1 MIKRRTNW
9 AKRTIAAVMT
19 ACMVLTTPGLAR
31 AENVTSEEYMTQETA
46 NSDVEAVENTADTTE
61 EYTGSSEADT
71 TEKYT
76 GGSEADTTEIDTDE
90 PGTEITE
97 EDTTEEGITEEDTTE
112 DITEENTTEEDTAED
127 TTEEDTAEEITE
139 EGTTEE
145 DTAEN
150 ITEEDIT
157 ELPDSEQD
165 APDSQQSAELADVD
179 APSLTLEAAVSMS
192 SNKLT
197 VSDQEIRVNDGIGL
211 LLLSNVI
218 PADYKNKV
226 INLVTTSGWDVTKP
240 VKVGGKEY
248 SFLGLGSSDVPFEG
262 TFKID
267 ASTASD
273 NYSISTNRTLFNALS
288 TKAVLGKLSISIS
301 AEYHTID
308 GALLSAVLKADAAE
322 DGQSTLNSDIVLRKG
337 GTDPISEAI
346 VGGGMIGTM
355 EAGTSANIT
364 FENTLTCDLRI
375 SGTDN
380 VGLFCNTMEAGA
392 SLTAEYKKNAVGGSV
407 SVETTG
413 TDKNAGGFVGYMNTG
428 TNLIIAGASVN
439 EVRSKAGNAGGIVGS
454 VIDGSLTVKQADG
467 GTSTPGFAFADTLT
481 LYAGD
486 KSTPDN
492 QKSAGGLIGYYEIS
506 ENGEPIE
513 FDLSRYTFR
522 KFEVNCDN
530 ATEGIA
536 FVGGLFGSLINNC
549 PAERNI
555 SISSAAANTI
565 NTTLQTKVDD
575 LGGMIGQYTA
585 ASKESTLAI
594 KGSADT
600 GKNINVVTDGAG
612 KINSNY
618 GGIIAEI
625 DNNAYVEIDDVYAS
639 TTNIGSNSQAAF
651 GGLIGRIKNGLLNAG
666 NVTLASKTDISVDN
680 VIGRGGLVGCIEKG
694 VLRLHGT
701 TDLSGQKITTAYN
714 HTGQIVGNN
723 ENGLIYA
730 VGDGNALTNGGNGW
744 SLIRYNGADRGGSDI
759 GNWGAVV
766 RLGGNLTEGDAGV
779 LSFGQDTHTVT
790 IHSGTGADI
799 KNANEFAA
807 YALAFDISSEYSG
820 SDGVLNFDSIVDK
833 TKTQTVA
840 LSGDVYL
847 TGTGIVGIGKDSET
861 QMFKGAF
868 DGGNH
873 KITLDI
879 GTAYGKGELDNA
891 TAAGQMYVKR
901 SDQRDAHYSLAMIPF
916 SKDVTVSDVIIDGKI
931 NCSISKN
938 VSQTTDERWPAF
950 VSSVLGLASG
960 TTTLKN
966 VIVRTG
972 ISVTEDMNAPKF
984 NIWQS
989 GFVGRCQGTKL
1000 DVTNCTWGSSSSLSD
1015 ERDKDEHRIGGL
1027 AAEVMGGCTVTV
1039 KNSTLSGTIT
1049 SKSTQNAFVGGMIAV
1064 SRGETEGKI
1073 NNQPSTIKISNVKVD
1088 GEKIIAEATSTCGGL
1103 LGYKWQNTNVV
1114 FETEENTGGVT
1125 ISGSTLTAQSA
1136 QFGGLVYQASG
1147 YWNATARDSI
1157 VFKKDGKGNGNT
1169 FTGKS
1174 DKDNTSGLL
1183 VGTGIVKFTQNNRE
1197 ITNAMY
1203 LEAGTW
1209 GTGSDDSSY
1218 KINKDAVTLDIGSS
1232 DYFDELV
1239 GITEDD
1245 ETGSTNA
1252 VVSLAVRDSS
1262 GSAVCI
1268 DKEGNNT
1275 YKGQIKNYKNMHARY
1290 YYNLDSYRKNN
1301 TDLSLDNIS
1310 KPENLVLWSVSQYA
1324 AENIRTYFRKS
1335 PTNTTTITND
1345 IDLTGYSY
1353 YPVTPLCEVK
1363 VGDGSS
1369 DTVLTF
1375 GYESMNA
1382 FENDNK
1388 LLSDP
1393 EHQHH
1398 LMQHGLLYNVVQNVT
1413 VNKMTMKGS
1422 VGKDTDNSGALI
1434 FGSVKG
1440 DTTTKIVVVT
1450 LKEVTLS
1457 GICVADIQESDT
1469 YAPLLINRM
1478 EQAVRLAV
1486 DTLSTGDGYTSS
1498 SYAATSL
1505 IGYVGSATAT
1515 KLTLSFS
1522 NIALDG
1528 RKTADSAKSTCVYNN
1543 GTKKVEYHT
1552 THTIF
1557 TRATLMES
1565 FMYSSSGSGSYN
1577 FNSDDSMVTYG
1588 VELTNSGTVGRNPDM
1603 QYQYYDADV
1612 YIKDEQNKTANEAYV
1627 KTRYKDTV
1635 FLRYVH
1641 FQQNITT
1648 GNYELD
1654 INQRSSGLLE
1664 GCGTYGDPYIIKD
1677 ALQLTSLAAYIQS
1690 ANSVSKFQAV
1700 FNSKVIENQS
1710 QTEDS
1715 YHVQVAKGDAAGTDD
1730 VYTWE
1735 SGIWKSGAEKTID
1748 KDTATKYL
1756 LNAYYKINTDITLS
1770 AEKFSGLGTSTEP
1783 FSGVIVG
1790 DSPETTISFKG
1801 TANIDSFAGLVAYSR
1816 GSVVKDLTVD
1826 FTNATITM
1834 QADRLPG
1841 IEKNPFFGGVVGYCM
1856 GGDTIIDHVSVN
1868 YGSGSVAFVGTYGY
1882 MVAAGGYVGL
1892 VGGATHVT
1900 EDTDYEKTGGGV
1912 VFRNMSGTTNS
1923 FTVACADA
1931 AKANKT
1937 VNMTGADGTADGKT
1951 ATDGGDYF
1959 YCNPYVGRVLDGYAC
1974 AEGCTVDNT
1983 DKNYT
1988 IPTLI
1993 KDENAL
1999 QVTDKGTNLD
2009 VTVTSAQGLWLLS
2022 AIVNSGAGAMD
2033 STGNYTDVGTNQMV
2047 DAYQYGKPRT
2057 ASYEGIGTDAVDK
2070 ASLVSDEKYWGGNAS
2085 VAGSDAAE
2093 NRVSYLVKNY
2103 TTGTAAARLA
2113 GKSSAET
2120 NIPVNLTF
2128 DVEKIDMTSYGNGFR
2143 GIGGSYGE
2151 NKTVWN
2157 KDCTIKKTY
2166 RRNLLVKSINYDR
2179 KSATTI
2185 TLYMNQNDY
2194 NEEFMKGYWINRGAG
2209 LFVDFNYIDT
2219 CTVKYLRLSGNIK
2232 VGLYNLNNG
2241 SASLEKVSKRD
2252 TEKDYPI
2259 CVGGFAART
2268 ANSKGQVT
2276 FEYLYLES
2284 INVYGGSMT
2293 GGAIGLIDGY
2303 NNNNARN
2310 VTFKNWSVKDENV
2323 LKWVYNDGSAGGLVG
2338 WNVGYGK
2345 LTINNDTSET
2355 PNVKNLTV
2363 TTLSDTT
2370 DTKEKTTTAAGGLVG
2385 ACDYSN
2391 VFIKN
2396 VNVDNL
2402 TVTGTW
2408 LRDAGGLIA
2417 GGRNGNGKSVTVTA
2431 CRMSNI
2437 TVMNN
2442 QSNTNERC
2450 TGGII
2455 GYHNTKLTISDVKLD
2470 KKSTISGRQYTGGF
2484 VGYSGGH
2491 VEIEACQIDETDIYS
2506 SSNNWVGGFIG
2517 CFYAAKDTAVFKN
2530 CQEKDVNILGRYVG
2544 GLTGANKGNIQASN
2558 MEFIGIRVV
2567 TRYDN
2572 AYSAGLL
2579 TGYTEKKNNVVVSGY
2594 NILASSCKVGYV
2606 KVSNVES
2613 LTPTVK
2619 FELKPKTGLWVGD
2632 NQETNKITLVAVS
2645 TDGDIFPQKD
2655 IGTDNGTTN
2664 IVYADAPADTS
2675 YQPSETTGTSYTSA
2689 NPWMD
2694 VNPKSDVL
2702 FADGMVMTGN
2712 AVGTGTAVS
2721 ILEELNSSSPA
2732 LDYYWNLKD
2741 NKTEIVKF
2749 LDQNSDAYLTT
2760 YKAEESTTTTV
2771 SENVDFPVLVV
2782 NNTGDVD
2789 TTIWNYI
2796 AAMTNVNA
2804 RTTAKSQVKNVT
2816 ASTYRWNE
2824 SSFVQQTKASL
2835 SVSTAKK
2842 ISITPNAY
2850 DNQNSQFT
2858 LLDVTYENPTDKS
2871 KVFHLYIPVLVKKVL
2886 YIDFDAKF
2894 LAGTDYCAAD
2904 YPAKGQEGHYAT
2916 AGFDEPLTAY
2926 MEYSYDKD
2934 TDWQSMLD
2942 NGENLLWYY
2951 GKQLNL
2957 AEGSS
2962 ADVGTLLPA
2971 GTKLTLV
2978 DRQTTQYYTYTTGA
2992 DEDVHSFDLSKLTAP
3007 DGTAFSP
3014 VYICDLLGLKAE
3026 TADTGDSGS
3035 TYYVVE
3041 SEKAKATI
3049 RIGYTYYRKAED
3061 KDTGTKYKITADS
3074 DLTKK
3079 GCSESYYLT
3088 VQIPESVSVINNRL
3102 NYAAVTR
3109 KNGALP
3115 AAIKSDSKKSGS
3127 SYVIYNGV
3135 QQTLT
3140 VSTNRVHSRS
3150 DMADTVMENGDGI
3163 KIKLDSKLKL
3173 TEAGNGRFDKLGP
3186 SEFYHQFDI
3195 GLKEYIQNSSG
3206 SETII
3211 GTENVKYVY
3220 SVSKENKTIY
3230 TVSGSIQN
3238 AAALEN
3244 LSIQYGSAELK
3255 AELDTAVNDA
3265 SAVTVT
3271 AEVILTYD
3279 TADKFPVRNTSDGLD
3294 VSGIS
3299 PVLTSRI
3306 ANTGTQLPIAT
3317 GGNKVTKDDTKRY
3330 YTANQ
3335 TKAMLTYTTVDETG
3349 VGDTTQQLGI
3359 NPSDEDN
3366 VVDMI
3371 CTRADYDYTNV
3382 DAEILGR
3389 AKTISY
3395 KLELFQKDASGT
3407 YDESKPL
3414 TIGTYMQD
3422 GGIITGD
3429 AGNEQ
3434 KIAASDNCCTWREN
3448 FSPAAEKHQFT
3459 RIRFAPIT
3467 GEEFEKAGYTYS
3479 NYRVRLTVVLV
3490 DEKGAEIPGTKTSDY
3505 IIYTNARIYQDLIE
3519 Q

>member
-31 AENVTSEEYMTQETA
+31 AENVTSEEYMTQETV

-71 TEKYT
+71 TEM
-76 GGSEADTTEIDTDE
+76 DTDE
-90 PGTEITE
+90 PGTDITE
-97 EDTTEEGITEEDTTE
+97 EDTAEEGITEEDT
-112 DITEENTTEEDTAED
+112 TEENTTEEDTAED
-127 TTEEDTAEEITE
+127 TTEEVTS
-139 EGTTEE
+139 
-145 DTAEN
+145 
-150 ITEEDIT
+150 EDIT

-179 APSLTLEAAVSMS
+179 APSLTLEEAANMS
-192 SNKLT
+192 SNML
-197 VSDQEIRVNDGIGL
+197 IVNDQGIQVKDGTGL

-218 PADYKNKV
+218 PADYKDKV

-240 VKVGGKEY
+240 VTVDGKEY

-262 TFKID
+262 TFQID
-267 ASTASD
+267 TSTASD
-273 NYSISTNRTLFNALS
+273 QYSISTNRTLFNALS

-301 AEYHTID
+301 AEYHTIE
-308 GALLSAVLKADAAE
+308 GALLSAVLKKADAAA
-322 DGQSTLNSDIVLRKG
+322 TLNSDIVLREG
-337 GTDPISEAI
+337 GTDSISEAI

-355 EAGTSANIT
+355 EEGTSANIT

-380 VGLFCNTMEAGA
+380 VGLFCNTMDAGA
-392 SLTAEYKKNAVGGSV
+392 SLTAEYKKTAVVGSV
-407 SVETTG
+407 SIETTG

-428 TNLIIAGASVN
+428 TNLIVAGASVN
-439 EVRSKAGNAGGIVGS
+439 EVRSKAGNVGGIVGS

-467 GTSTPGFAFADTLT
+467 DTSTPGFTFADTLT

-486 KSTPDN
+486 KSASAN

-506 ENGEPIE
+506 EDGGPIE
-513 FDLSRYTFR
+513 FDLSWYTFG

-530 ATEGIA
+530 ATEGTA
-536 FVGGLFGSLINNC
+536 FVGGLFGSLINKC
-549 PAERNI
+549 SAGRNI

-585 ASKESTLAI
+585 ASKGSTLAI

-600 GKNINVVTDGAG
+600 SKKVNVVTDGAG

-639 TTNIGSNSQAAF
+639 TANIGSNSGSAF
-651 GGLIGRIKNGLLNAG
+651 GGLIGIIKNGFLNAG
-666 NVTLASKTDISVDN
+666 NVTLTSETDISADN
-680 VIGRGGLVGCIEKG
+680 VNGRGGLVGCIEKG

-701 TDLSGQKITTAYN
+701 TDLSGQKITAAYN

-730 VGDGNALTNGGNGW
+730 VGDGNALAVDGSGW
-744 SLIRYNGADRGGSDI
+744 SLVRYNVADRGGSDI

-766 RLGGNLTEGDAGV
+766 RLGGNLTDGETGV
-779 LSFGQDTHTVT
+779 LSFDQDTHTVT
-790 IHSGTGADI
+790 VHSGTGAAI
-799 KNANEFAA
+799 KDANGFAA
-807 YALAFDISSEYSG
+807 YALAFDISSIYSG
-820 SDGVLNFDSIVDK
+820 SDGVLKFVSIVDK

-840 LSGDVYL
+840 LSGDVDL

-879 GTAYGKGELDNA
+879 GTAYGKGEPGNA
-891 TAAGQMYVKR
+891 TAAGQMYAKR

-916 SKDVTVSDVIIDGKI
+916 SENVTVSDVIIDGKI

-960 TTTLKN
+960 TTILEN
-966 VIVRTG
+966 VTVRTA
-972 ISVTEDMNAPKF
+972 ISVTEDTNAPKF

-1039 KNSTLSGTIT
+1039 KDSVLSGTIN
-1049 SKSTQNAFVGGMIAV
+1049 SKSKQNAFVGGMIAV

-1073 NNQPSTIKISNVKVD
+1073 NDKSSTIKISNVKVD
-1088 GEKIIAEATSTCGGL
+1088 GEKINAEATSTSGGL
-1103 LGYKWQNTNVV
+1103 LGYKWQNTNVE
-1114 FETEENTGGVT
+1114 FGTTESTGGVT
-1125 ISGSTLTAQSA
+1125 VSGSTLTARNA

-1147 YWNATARDSI
+1147 YWNATAKDSI
-1157 VFKKDGKGNGNT
+1157 VFTKDGKCNGNT
-1169 FTGKS
+1169 FIGKS
-1174 DKDNTSGLL
+1174 DEDNTSGLL
-1183 VGTGIVKFTQNNRE
+1183 AGTGIVKFTQNKKE

-1203 LEAGTW
+1203 LEVGIW
-1209 GTGSDDSSY
+1209 GTVTGAAYRIDTDSV
-1218 KINKDAVTLDIGSS
+1218 KLEIGDSE
-1232 DYFDELV
+1232 YFDELV

-1245 ETGSTNA
+1245 KTGSTNA

-1262 GSAVCI
+1262 GNAERI
-1268 DKEGNNT
+1268 DKTENNT
-1275 YKGQIKNYKNMHARY
+1275 YKGQIKNYKNTHARY

-1301 TDLSLDNIS
+1301 TDNLSLGNVS
-1310 KPENLVLWSVSQYA
+1310 TPENLVLWSVSQYA

-1335 PTNTTTITND
+1335 TTDTTTITGD
-1345 IDLTGYSY
+1345 IDLTGHSY

-1363 VGDGSS
+1363 IGNGSS

-1382 FENDNK
+1382 LEKDKK
-1388 LLSDP
+1388 LLSDT

-1413 VNKMTMKGS
+1413 VNKLAMKGS
-1422 VGKDTDNSGALI
+1422 VGKETDNSGALI

-1440 DTTTKIVVVT
+1440 DTTKKTVVVT

-1457 GICVADIQESDT
+1457 GIRVADIQESDA

-1486 DTLSTGDGYTSS
+1486 DTLSTGDGYTSGS
-1498 SYAATSL
+1498 KTIYAATSL

-1528 RKTADSAKSTCVYNN
+1528 RVAADSAKSTCVYNN

-1612 YIKDEQNKTANEAYV
+1612 YITDELNNKTADEAYV
-1627 KTRYKDTV
+1627 KNRYKDTV

-1641 FQQNITT
+1641 SQQNITT

-1690 ANSVSKFQAV
+1690 AGSVSKFQAV
-1700 FNSKVIENQS
+1700 FNSKVIEDQS
-1710 QTEDS
+1710 QTEAS
-1715 YHVQVAKGDAAGTDD
+1715 YHVQGGATGDAAGTDD

-1735 SGIWKSGAEKTID
+1735 SGTWTSEAAPTID
-1748 KDTATKYL
+1748 KDIATKYL

-1790 DSPETTISFKG
+1790 DSLAVTISFKG
-1801 TANIDSFAGLVAYSR
+1801 TNANKDSFAGLIAYSR

-1834 QADRLPG
+1834 QADKLPG

-1868 YGSGSVAFVGTYGY
+1868 YGSGSVAFGGTYDY
-1882 MVAAGGYVGL
+1882 TVAAGGYVGL

-1900 EDTDYEKTGGGV
+1900 ENSDYEKTGGGV
-1912 VFRNMSGTTNS
+1912 VFRNMSGTTNT
-1923 FTVACADA
+1923 FKAACADA
-1931 AKANKT
+1931 AEANKT
-1937 VNMTGADGTADGKT
+1937 VNMTDIDSAHKAGQST
-1951 ATDGGDYF
+1951 TDGGEYF
-1959 YCNPYVGRVLDGYAC
+1959 YRNPYVGRVLDGYAC
-1974 AEGCTVDNT
+1974 AEGCTVENT

-1988 IPTLI
+1988 IPKLT
-1993 KDENAL
+1993 KGANDL
-1999 QVTDKGTNLD
+1999 QVTDKGTYLD
-2009 VTVTSAQGLWLLS
+2009 VKVTSAQGLWLLS

-2057 ASYEGIGTDAVDK
+2057 ASYEGIGTAEGDASAK
-2070 ASLVSDEKYWGGNAS
+2070 LADEAYWGGKAS
-2085 VAGSDAAE
+2085 VAGSDAAK

-2103 TTGTAAARLA
+2103 TTETAAARLA

-2128 DVEKIDMTSYGNGFR
+2128 DAENVYMTSYGNGFR

-2151 NKTVWN
+2151 NKNVWSS
-2157 KDCTIKKTY
+2157 DCSIKKVY
-2166 RRNLLVKSINYDR
+2166 RRNILVKSINAQR
-2179 KSATTI
+2179 TTNTTI
-2185 TLYMNQNDY
+2185 KLKMNQNDY
-2194 NEEFMKGYWINRGAG
+2194 KAEYKDGSWINQGAG
-2209 LFVDFNYIDT
+2209 LFVDFHFT
-2219 CTVKYLRLSGNIK
+2219 ESCEVKYLNISGNVK
-2232 VGLYNLNNG
+2232 AGLFDGNNLVCTTTRNPDTKTGVG
-2241 SASLEKVSKRD
+2241 S
-2252 TEKDYPI
+2252 
-2259 CVGGFAART
+2259 FAART
-2268 ANSKGQVT
+2268 ANSKGKAT
-2276 FEYLYLES
+2276 FDQFKLED
-2284 INVYGGSMT
+2284 IDVYGGYMT
-2293 GGAIGLIDGY
+2293 GGAIGFIDGW
-2303 NNNNARN
+2303 NTQNARN
-2310 VTFKNWSVKDENV
+2310 ICFKNWSIKNVNV
-2323 LKWVYNDGSAGGLVG
+2323 LKWVENDGSAGGLVG
-2338 WNVGYGK
+2338 WNIGYGK
-2345 LTINNDTSET
+2345 LEIEGNGTEDI
-2355 PNVKNLTV
+2355 VQNLKV
-2363 TTLSDTT
+2363 TTISNTYQYA
-2370 DTKEKTTTAAGGLVG
+2370 AAGGLVG

-2391 VFIKN
+2391 VSINN

-2417 GGRNGNGKSVTVTA
+2417 GGRNGNGKLVTVTD
-2431 CRMSNI
+2431 CRLSNI

-2442 QSNTNERC
+2442 QHDTKERC

-2455 GYHNTKLTISDVKLD
+2455 GYHNTKLIISGVKLD

-2484 VGYSGGH
+2484 VGYSIGS
-2491 VEIEACQIDETDIYS
+2491 VEIKDCKIYETDIYS
-2506 SSNNWVGGFIG
+2506 SSNNWVGGLIG
-2517 CFYAAKDTAVFKN
+2517 CFFAKDTAVIKN

-2544 GLTGANKGNIQASN
+2544 GLTGSNRGNIQASN
-2558 MEFIGIRVV
+2558 VEFIGIRVATKYNNV
-2567 TRYDN
+2567 YF
-2572 AYSAGLL
+2572 AGLL
-2579 TGYTEKKNNVVVSGY
+2579 TGYTEKNAVSGY
-2594 NILASSCKVGYV
+2594 NILADSCKIGYV
-2606 KVSNVES
+2606 SGAKVDNLSMTSDFKMLE
-2613 LTPTVK
+2613 T
-2619 FELKPKTGLWVGD
+2619 TGFWVGE
-2632 NQETNKITLVAVS
+2632 NRANVKVNLVAVS
-2645 TDGDIFPQKD
+2645 TDGNVFPQKD
-2655 IGTDNGTTN
+2655 VGRDKGTTN
-2664 IVYADAPADTS
+2664 IVYADALADTS
-2675 YQPSETTGTSYTSA
+2675 YQPSETTGASYTSA

-2694 VNPKSDVL
+2694 VNPMSDVL
-2702 FADGMVMTGN
+2702 FADGTVMTGN

-2721 ILEELNSSSPA
+2721 ILKELNSSSPA
-2732 LDYYWNLKD
+2732 LDYYWNLTD
-2741 NKTEIVKF
+2741 NKTELLKF
-2749 LDQNSDAYLTT
+2749 LDQNNDTYLTT
-2760 YKAEESTTTTV
+2760 YKAEESATTTV
-2771 SENVDFPVLVV
+2771 SDTVDFPVLVV

-2804 RTTAKSQVKNVT
+2804 GTTAKSQVKNVT
-2816 ASTYRWNE
+2816 AKTYQWKD
-2824 SSFVQQTKASL
+2824 SSFALQTKASL

-2858 LLDVTYENPTDKS
+2858 LLDVTYADPTDS
-2871 KVFHLYIPVLVKKVL
+2871 KKTHVFHLYIPVLVKKVL

-2916 AGFDEPLTAY
+2916 AGFGEPLTAY
-2926 MEYSYDKD
+2926 MEYNYDKD

-2951 GKQLNL
+2951 DKQLNL

-2992 DEDVHSFDLSKLTAP
+2992 VEDVHSFDLSKLTAS
-3007 DGTAFSP
+3007 DGSSTFSP

-3026 TADTGDSGS
+3026 LAVTGDADS
-3035 TYYVVE
+3035 TYYVEE
-3041 SEKAKATI
+3041 SDKTKATI
-3049 RIGYTYYRKAED
+3049 RIGDTYYRKAED

-3088 VQIPESVSVINNRL
+3088 VQIPETKNVPVINNRL

-3109 KNGALP
+3109 KDGALP

-3140 VSTNRVHSRS
+3140 VSTNRVHSGS

-3173 TEAGNGRFDKLGP
+3173 TEAGKGRFDKLGP

-3220 SVSKENKTIY
+3220 TVSKGDKTIY

-3255 AELDTAVNDA
+3255 KELDTAVDDA
-3265 SAVTVT
+3265 SAVMVT
-3271 AEVILTYD
+3271 AEVVLTYD
-3279 TADKFPVRNTSDGLD
+3279 TADKFPVRNTSDGSD

-3395 KLELFQKDASGT
+3395 KLELFQKDANGT
-3407 YDESKPL
+3407 YDESNPL

-3422 GGIITGD
+3422 SGIIKGD

-3434 KIAASDNCCTWREN
+3434 KIAASDNYCTWTEN

>member
-46 NSDVEAVENTADTTE
+46 NSDVEDVENTADTTE
-61 EYTGSSEADT
+61 EYTGSSEV
-71 TEKYT
+71 
-76 GGSEADTTEIDTDE
+76 DTDE

-112 DITEENTTEEDTAED
+112 DITEED
-127 TTEEDTAEEITE
+127 TTEEVTS
-139 EGTTEE
+139 
-145 DTAEN
+145 
-150 ITEEDIT
+150 EDIT
-157 ELPDSEQD
+157 EISDSEQD
-165 APDSQQSAELADVD
+165 APDSQQFAELADVD
-179 APSLTLEAAVSMS
+179 APSLTLEAAARMS
-192 SNKLT
+192 SDKLT
-197 VSDQEIRVNDGIGL
+197 FNNQEIQVNDGTGL
-211 LLLSNVI
+211 ILLSNVT
-218 PADYKNKV
+218 PADYKDKV
-226 INLVTTSGWDVTKP
+226 INLVTTSGWDVTKS
-240 VKVGGKEY
+240 VTVDGKEY

-262 TFKID
+262 TFQID
-267 ASTASD
+267 TSTASD
-273 NYSISTNRTLFNALS
+273 QYSVSTNRTLFNALS

-301 AEYHTID
+301 EEYHTIE
-308 GALLSAVLKADAAE
+308 GALLSAVLKKADAAE
-322 DGQSTLNSDIVLRKG
+322 DGQSTLNSDIVLREG
-337 GTDPISEAI
+337 GTGSISEAI
-346 VGGGMIGTM
+346 VGGGMIGIM
-355 EAGTSANIT
+355 ESGTSANIT

-380 VGLFCNTMEAGA
+380 VGLFCNTMDAGA
-392 SLTAEYKKNAVGGSV
+392 SLTAEYKKTAVGVSV
-407 SVETTG
+407 SIETTG

-439 EVRSKAGNAGGIVGS
+439 EVRSKAGNAGGIVGG

-467 GTSTPGFAFADTLT
+467 GTSTPGFTFADTLT

-486 KSTPDN
+486 KSTSAN

-506 ENGEPIE
+506 EDGGPIE
-513 FDLSRYTFR
+513 FDLSRYTFG

-530 ATEGIA
+530 ATEGTA
-536 FVGGLFGSLINNC
+536 FVGGLFGSIINNC
-549 PAERNI
+549 SAGRNI

-600 GKNINVVTDGAG
+600 GKQTKVVTDGAG
-612 KINSNY
+612 NINSNY

-639 TTNIGSNSQAAF
+639 TTNTGSNSKSAF
-651 GGLIGRIKNGLLNAG
+651 GGLIGIIKNGFLNAG
-666 NVTLASKTDISVDN
+666 NVTLTSEVDISADN

-701 TDLSGQKITTAYN
+701 TDLRGQKITAAYN

-730 VGDGNALTNGGNGW
+730 VGDGTALADGGSGW
-744 SLIRYNGADRGGSDI
+744 SLTRYNGADRGGSDI

-766 RLGGNLTEGDAGV
+766 RLGKNLTDGETGV
-779 LSFGQDTHTVT
+779 LSFDQDTHTVT

-807 YALAFDISSEYSG
+807 YALAFDISSIYSG
-820 SDGVLNFDSIVDK
+820 SDGVLKFDSIVDK
-833 TKTQTVA
+833 TKTQTVT
-840 LSGDVYL
+840 LSGDVDL

-861 QMFKGAF
+861 QEFKGTF
-868 DGGNH
+868 GGRNH
-873 KITLDI
+873 KIILDI
-879 GTAYGKGELDNA
+879 GTAYGNGEPGNA
-891 TAAGQMYVKR
+891 IAAGQMYAKR

-916 SKDVTVSDVIIDGKI
+916 SKEVTVSDVIIDGKI

-960 TTTLKN
+960 TTILEN
-966 VIVRTG
+966 VTVRTA
-972 ISVTEDMNAPKF
+972 ISVTEDTNAPKF

-989 GFVGRCQGTKL
+989 GFVGRCQGTTL

-1015 ERDKDEHRIGGL
+1015 GRDKDEHRIGGL

-1039 KNSTLSGTIT
+1039 KDSILSGTIN
-1049 SKSTQNAFVGGMIAV
+1049 SKSTQNASAGGMIAV
-1064 SRGETEGKI
+1064 SRGGTEGKI
-1073 NNQPSTIKISNVKVD
+1073 NDKSSTIKISNVKVD
-1088 GEKIIAEATSTCGGL
+1088 GEKINAEATSTSGGL
-1103 LGYKWQNTNVV
+1103 LGYKWQNTNVE
-1114 FETEENTGGVT
+1114 FGTTERAGGVT
-1125 ISGSTLTAQSA
+1125 VSGSTLTAPSA

-1147 YWNATARDSI
+1147 YWNATAKDSI
-1157 VFKKDGKGNGNT
+1157 VFTKDSNSKGNT

-1183 VGTGIVKFTQNNRE
+1183 VGTGIVKFTKNKKE
-1197 ITNAMY
+1197 ITDSMY
-1203 LEAGTW
+1203 LEVGTW
-1209 GTGSDDSSY
+1209 GIESDSSY
-1218 KINKDAVTLDIGSS
+1218 KINKDAVTLNISNS

-1245 ETGSTNA
+1245 DTGSTNA
-1252 VVSLAVRDSS
+1252 VVSLAVRNSS
-1262 GSAVCI
+1262 GSAVSI
-1268 DKEGNNT
+1268 DKAENNT
-1275 YKGQIKNYKNMHARY
+1275 YKGQIKNYKNMHTRY

-1301 TDLSLDNIS
+1301 TDNLSLGNVS
-1310 KPENLVLWSVSQYA
+1310 TPENLVLWSVSQYA
-1324 AENIRTYFRKS
+1324 AENIGTYFRKS
-1335 PTNTTTITND
+1335 PTNTTTITGD

-1363 VGDGSS
+1363 IGNGSS
-1369 DTVLTF
+1369 DTILAF
-1375 GYESMNA
+1375 GYESMN
-1382 FENDNK
+1382 ELEKGNK
-1388 LLSDP
+1388 PFSDP

-1398 LMQHGLLYNVVQNVT
+1398 LMQHGLLFNVVQNVT
-1413 VNKMTMKGS
+1413 VNKLTMKGS
-1422 VGKDTDNSGALI
+1422 VGKETDNSGALI

-1440 DTTTKIVVVT
+1440 DTTTKTVVVT

-1457 GICVADIQESDT
+1457 GIRVADIQESDT

-1486 DTLSTGDGYTSS
+1486 DTLSTGDGYTSG
-1498 SYAATSL
+1498 YAATSL

-1543 GTKKVEYHT
+1543 GIKKVEYHT

-1612 YIKDEQNKTANEAYV
+1612 YITDEWNNATANESYV
-1627 KTRYKDTV
+1627 KDRYKGSN
-1635 FLRYVH
+1635 FIRYVYL
-1641 FQQNITT
+1641 QQNIAS
-1648 GNYELD
+1648 NRYELD
-1654 INQRSSGLLE
+1654 INQRSSGLLK
-1664 GCGTYGDPYIIKD
+1664 GCGTYGDPYIIED
-1677 ALQLTSLAAYIQS
+1677 ALQLSSLADYIKGRS
-1690 ANSVSKFQAV
+1690 SKFQAV
-1700 FNSKVIENQS
+1700 FNSNVIENQS

-1715 YHVQVAKGDAAGTDD
+1715 YHVQGDAVGTDD
-1730 VYTWE
+1730 VLYTWE
-1735 SGIWKSGAEKTID
+1735 SETWTSEAATTID
-1748 KDTATKYL
+1748 KDIATKYL
-1756 LNAYYKINTDITLS
+1756 LNAYYKIDKNITLS
-1770 AEKFSGLGTSTEP
+1770 AENFSGLGTLTEP

-1790 DSPETTISFKG
+1790 DSQGITISFKG
-1801 TANIDSFAGLVAYSR
+1801 TNENKDSFAGLIAYSR

-1826 FTNATITM
+1826 FTNAKITM
-1834 QADRLPG
+1834 QADELPG
-1841 IEKNPFFGGVVGYCM
+1841 TSKNPFFGGVVGYCM
-1856 GGDTIIDHVSVN
+1856 GGDTIIDQVSVN
-1868 YGSGSVAFVGTYGY
+1868 YGSRSVAFEGKYGY
-1882 MVAAGGYVGL
+1882 MIAAGGYVGL

-1900 EDTDYEKTGGGV
+1900 EDSDYEKTGGGV

-1931 AKANKT
+1931 AKSNKT
-1937 VNMTGADGTADGKT
+1937 VNMTSADGTANGKST
-1951 ATDGGDYF
+1951 TDGGEYF
-1959 YCNPYVGRVLDGYAC
+1959 YRNPYVGRVLDGYAC
-1974 AEGCTVDNT
+1974 AEGYPVDNT

-1988 IPTLI
+1988 IPTLT
-1993 KDENAL
+1993 KGANDL
-1999 QVTDKGTNLD
+1999 QVTDNGIDLD
-2009 VTVTSAQGLWLLS
+2009 AKVTSAQGLWLLS

-2033 STGNYTDVGTNQMV
+2033 STGNYTDVDKNRVV

-2057 ASYEGIGTDAVDK
+2057 ASYEGIGTAEGDAPAK
-2070 ASLVSDEKYWGGNAS
+2070 LADEAYWGGKAS
-2085 VAGSDAAE
+2085 VADSEAAKH
-2093 NRVSYLVKNY
+2093 RVSYLVKNY
-2103 TTGTAAARLA
+2103 TTEIVAARLA
-2113 GKSSAET
+2113 GKSGAET

-2128 DVEKIDMTSYGNGFR
+2128 DVENENVDMTSYGNGFR

-2151 NKTVWN
+2151 NTAVWN

-2166 RRNLLVKSINYDR
+2166 RRNLLVKSINSDR
-2179 KSATTI
+2179 TSATTI
-2185 TLYMNQNDY
+2185 TLNMNQNDY
-2194 NEEFMKGYWINRGAG
+2194 NEEFMKGSWINRGAG
-2209 LFVDFNYIDT
+2209 LFVDFNYINT
-2219 CTVKYLRLSGNIK
+2219 CTVKYLKLSGNIK

-2268 ANSKGQVT
+2268 ANSKGQAT

-2284 INVYGGSMT
+2284 INAYGGSMT

-2310 VTFKNWSVKDENV
+2310 VTFKNWSIKDENV

-2355 PNVKNLTV
+2355 PNVENLTV
-2363 TTLSDTT
+2363 TTLSDA
-2370 DTKEKTTTAAGGLVG
+2370 KEKNTAAAGGLVG
-2385 ACDYSN
+2385 ACDFSSVSISGIN
-2391 VFIKN
+2391 A
-2396 VNVDNL
+2396 VDL
-2402 TVTGTW
+2402 TVAGTY

-2417 GGRNGNGKSVTVTA
+2417 GLRTGSGIIVKDCSVEDCILNGISISNKNDNTNGN
-2431 CRMSNI
+2431 
-2437 TVMNN
+2437 
-2442 QSNTNERC
+2442 
-2450 TGGII
+2450 TGGVV
-2455 GYHNTKLTISDVKLD
+2455 GRQDVRLTISSV
-2470 KKSTISGRQYTGGF
+2470 SIGANSNISGQQYTGGF
-2484 VGYSGGH
+2484 TGYSGAA
-2491 VEIEACQIDETDIYS
+2491 VQISSCIIEKTNI
-2506 SSNNWVGGFIG
+2506 SNTSRNWVGGFIG
-2517 CFYAAKDTAVFKN
+2517 CFYAKDTAVFKN

-2544 GLTGANKGNIQASN
+2544 GLTGSNRGNIQASN
-2558 MEFIGIRVV
+2558 VEFIGIRVA
-2567 TRYDN
+2567 TKYDN

-2579 TGYTEKKNNVVVSGY
+2579 TGYTQENNYVVVSGY

-2606 KVSNVES
+2606 KVSDVES

-2619 FELKPKTGLWVGD
+2619 FELKPTTGLWVGD
-2632 NQETNKITLVAVS
+2632 NRATNKINLVAVS

-2655 IGTDNGTTN
+2655 VGTDKGTTN

-2675 YQPSETTGTSYTSA
+2675 YKPSETTGASYTSA

-2694 VNPKSDVL
+2694 VNPMSDVL
-2702 FADGMVMTGN
+2702 FADGTVMTGN

-2721 ILEELNSSSPA
+2721 ILKELNSSSPA
-2732 LDYYWNLKD
+2732 LDYYWNLTD
-2741 NKTEIVKF
+2741 NKTELLKF

-2760 YKAEESTTTTV
+2760 YKAEESATTTV
-2771 SENVDFPVLVV
+2771 SDTVDFPVLVV

-2804 RTTAKSQVKNVT
+2804 GTTAKSQVKNVT
-2816 ASTYRWNE
+2816 AKTYQWKD
-2824 SSFVQQTKASL
+2824 SSFALQTKASL

-2858 LLDVTYENPTDKS
+2858 LLDVSYADPTDS
-2871 KVFHLYIPVLVKKVL
+2871 KKTHVFHLYIPVLVKKVL

-2916 AGFDEPLTAY
+2916 AGFGEPLTAY
-2926 MEYSYDKD
+2926 MEYNYDKD

-2951 GKQLNL
+2951 DKQLNL

-2962 ADVGTLLPA
+2962 VDVGTLLPA

-2978 DRQTTQYYTYTTGA
+2978 DRQTTQYYTYTTDA
-2992 DEDVHSFDLSKLTAP
+2992 VEDVHSFDLSKLTAP
-3007 DGTAFSP
+3007 DGSSTFSP

-3026 TADTGDSGS
+3026 QAGTEDADS

-3041 SEKAKATI
+3041 SDKTKATI
-3049 RIGYTYYRKAED
+3049 RIGDTYYRKAED
-3061 KDTGTKYKITADS
+3061 KDTDTKYKITVDS

-3088 VQIPESVSVINNRL
+3088 VQIPETNNVSVINNRL

-3109 KNGALP
+3109 KDGALP

-3140 VSTNRVHSRS
+3140 VSTNRVHSGS

-3163 KIKLDSKLKL
+3163 KIKLDSKLQL
-3173 TEAGNGRFDKLGP
+3173 TKAGNGRFDKLGP

-3220 SVSKENKTIY
+3220 TVSKGNTTIY

-3255 AELDTAVNDA
+3255 KELDTAVDDA

-3271 AEVILTYD
+3271 AEVVLTYD
-3279 TADKFPVRNTSDGLD
+3279 TADKFPVRNTSDGSD

-3422 GGIITGD
+3422 GGIIKGD

-3434 KIAASDNCCTWREN
+3434 KIAARDNCCTWIEN

-3467 GEEFEKAGYTYS
+3467 GEEFEKAGYAYS

>member
-19 ACMVLTTPGLAR
+19 ACMVLTTPGLVR

-46 NSDVEAVENTADTTE
+46 NSDVEDVENTADTTE

-71 TEKYT
+71 TE
-76 GGSEADTTEIDTDE
+76 ADTDE
-90 PGTEITE
+90 LGTEITE

-112 DITEENTTEEDTAED
+112 EVTS
-127 TTEEDTAEEITE
+127 
-139 EGTTEE
+139 
-145 DTAEN
+145 
-150 ITEEDIT
+150 EDIT

-165 APDSQQSAELADVD
+165 APDSQQSAELADAD
-179 APSLTLEAAVSMS
+179 APSLTLEAAASMS
-192 SNKLT
+192 SSMLS
-197 VSDQEIRVNDGIGL
+197 VSEQGIIQVKDGTGL
-211 LLLSNVI
+211 ILLSNVN
-218 PADYKNKV
+218 PADYKDKV
-226 INLVTTSGWDVTKP
+226 INLVTTSGWDVTKS
-240 VKVGGKEY
+240 VTVDGKEY
-248 SFLGLGSSDVPFEG
+248 SFLGLGSSDDPFEG
-262 TFKID
+262 TFQID
-267 ASTASD
+267 TSTVSD
-273 NYSISTNRTLFNALS
+273 QYSISTNRTLFNALS

-301 AEYHTID
+301 EEYHTIE
-308 GALLSAVLKADAAE
+308 GALLSAVLKKADAAE
-322 DGQSTLNSDIVLRKG
+322 DGQSTLNSDIVLREG
-337 GTDPISEAI
+337 GTGSISDAI
-346 VGGGMIGTM
+346 VGGGMIGIM
-355 EAGTSANIT
+355 ESGTSANIT

-380 VGLFCNTMEAGA
+380 VGLFCNTMGAGA
-392 SLTAEYKKNAVGGSV
+392 SLTAEYKKSAEGGSV
-407 SVETTG
+407 SIETTG

-428 TNLIIAGASVN
+428 ANLIIAGTSVDK
-439 EVRSKAGNAGGIVGS
+439 VSSKTGNAGGIVGS
-454 VIDGSLTVKQADG
+454 VIDGSLSVKQSDG
-467 GTSTPGFAFADTLT
+467 TTSTPGFAFAEKLT

-486 KSTPDN
+486 KFPPTN
-492 QKSAGGLIGYYEIS
+492 QKQKSAGGLIGYYEIS
-506 ENGEPIE
+506 KDGESIE
-513 FDLSRYTFR
+513 FDLSRYKFGN
-522 KFEVNCDN
+522 FEVDCDN
-530 ATEGIA
+530 ATEGTA
-536 FVGGLFGSLINNC
+536 FVGGLFGSLINKC
-549 PAERNI
+549 SAGRNI

-585 ASKESTLAI
+585 ASKGSTLAI

-600 GKNINVVTDGAG
+600 SKKVNVVTDGAG

-639 TTNIGSNSQAAF
+639 TANIGSNSGSAF
-651 GGLIGRIKNGLLNAG
+651 GGLIGIIKNGFLNAG
-666 NVTLASKTDISVDN
+666 NVTLTSETDISADN
-680 VIGRGGLVGCIEKG
+680 VNGRGGLVGCIEKG

-701 TDLSGQKITTAYN
+701 TDLSGQKITAAYN

-730 VGDGNALTNGGNGW
+730 VGDGNALAVDGSGW
-744 SLIRYNGADRGGSDI
+744 SLVRYNVADRGGSDI

-766 RLGGNLTEGDAGV
+766 RLGGNLTDGETGV
-779 LSFGQDTHTVT
+779 LSFDQDTHTVT
-790 IHSGTGADI
+790 VHSGTGAAI
-799 KNANEFAA
+799 KDANGFAA
-807 YALAFDISSEYSG
+807 YALAFDISSIYSG
-820 SDGVLNFDSIVDK
+820 SDGVLKFVSIVDK

-840 LSGDVYL
+840 LSGDVDL

-879 GTAYGKGELDNA
+879 GTAYGKGEPGNA
-891 TAAGQMYVKR
+891 TAAGQMYAKR

-916 SKDVTVSDVIIDGKI
+916 SENVTVSDVIIDGKI

-960 TTTLKN
+960 TTILEN
-966 VIVRTG
+966 VTVRTA
-972 ISVTEDMNAPKF
+972 ISVTEDTNAPKF

-1039 KNSTLSGTIT
+1039 KDSVLSGTIN
-1049 SKSTQNAFVGGMIAV
+1049 SKSKQNAFVGGMIAV

-1073 NNQPSTIKISNVKVD
+1073 NDKSSTIKISNVKVD
-1088 GEKIIAEATSTCGGL
+1088 GEKINAEATSTSGGL
-1103 LGYKWQNTNVV
+1103 LGYKWQNTNVE
-1114 FETEENTGGVT
+1114 FGTTESTGGVT
-1125 ISGSTLTAQSA
+1125 VSGSTLTARNA

-1147 YWNATARDSI
+1147 YWNATAKDSI
-1157 VFKKDGKGNGNT
+1157 VFTKDGKCNGNT
-1169 FTGKS
+1169 FIGKS
-1174 DKDNTSGLL
+1174 DEDNTSGLL
-1183 VGTGIVKFTQNNRE
+1183 AGTGIVKFTQNKKE

-1203 LEAGTW
+1203 LEVGIW
-1209 GTGSDDSSY
+1209 GTVTGAAYRIDTDSV
-1218 KINKDAVTLDIGSS
+1218 KLEIGDSE
-1232 DYFDELV
+1232 YFDELV

-1245 ETGSTNA
+1245 KTGSTNA

-1262 GSAVCI
+1262 GNAERI
-1268 DKEGNNT
+1268 DKTENNT
-1275 YKGQIKNYKNMHARY
+1275 YKGQIKNYKNTHARY

-1301 TDLSLDNIS
+1301 TDNLSLGNVS
-1310 KPENLVLWSVSQYA
+1310 TPENLVLWSVSQYA

-1335 PTNTTTITND
+1335 TTDTTTITGD
-1345 IDLTGYSY
+1345 IDLTGHSY

-1363 VGDGSS
+1363 IGNGSS

-1382 FENDNK
+1382 LEKDKK
-1388 LLSDP
+1388 LLSDT

-1413 VNKMTMKGS
+1413 VNKLAMKGS
-1422 VGKDTDNSGALI
+1422 VGKETDNSGALI

-1440 DTTTKIVVVT
+1440 DTTTKTVVVT

-1457 GICVADIQESDT
+1457 GIRVADIQESDT

-1486 DTLSTGDGYTSS
+1486 DTLSTGDGYTSGS
-1498 SYAATSL
+1498 ETIYAATSL

-1528 RKTADSAKSTCVYNN
+1528 RKAADSAKSTCVYNN

-1557 TRATLMES
+1557 TRATLLES

-1612 YIKDEQNKTANEAYV
+1612 YIKDEQNKTADEAYV

-1641 FQQNITT
+1641 SQQNITT

-1690 ANSVSKFQAV
+1690 AGSVSKFQAV
-1700 FNSKVIENQS
+1700 FNSKVIEDQS
-1710 QTEDS
+1710 QTEAS
-1715 YHVQVAKGDAAGTDD
+1715 YHVQGGATGDASGTDD

-1735 SGIWKSGAEKTID
+1735 SGTWTSGAAKTID
-1748 KDTATKYL
+1748 KDIATKYL

-1790 DSPETTISFKG
+1790 DSLAVTISFKG
-1801 TANIDSFAGLVAYSR
+1801 TNANKDSFAGLIAYSR

-1826 FTNATITM
+1826 FTKATITM
-1834 QADRLPG
+1834 QADELPG
-1841 IEKNPFFGGVVGYCM
+1841 TYRNPFFGGVVGYCM

-1868 YGSGSVAFVGTYGY
+1868 YGSGSVAFVGTYDY
-1882 MVAAGGYVGL
+1882 TVAAGGYVGL

-1900 EDTDYEKTGGGV
+1900 ENSDYEKTGGGV
-1912 VFRNMSGTTNS
+1912 VFRNMSGTTNT
-1923 FTVACADA
+1923 FEAACADA

-1937 VNMTGADGTADGKT
+1937 VNMTSADGTADGKT
-1951 ATDGGDYF
+1951 TTDGGEYF
-1959 YCNPYVGRVLDGYAC
+1959 YRNPYVGRVLDGYAC
-1974 AEGCTVDNT
+1974 AEGCTVENT

-1988 IPTLI
+1988 IPTLT
-1993 KDENAL
+1993 KGANDL
-1999 QVTDKGTNLD
+1999 QVTDSGPDLD
-2009 VTVTSAQGLWLLS
+2009 VKVTSAQGLWLLS

-2033 STGNYTDVGTNQMV
+2033 STGNYTDVDKNQVV

-2057 ASYEGIGTDAVDK
+2057 ASYEGIGTAEGDASAK
-2070 ASLVSDEKYWGGNAS
+2070 LADEAYWGGKAS
-2085 VAGSDAAE
+2085 VAGSDAAK

-2103 TTGTAAARLA
+2103 TTETAAARLA

-2128 DVEKIDMTSYGNGFR
+2128 DAENVYMTSYGNGFR

-2151 NKTVWN
+2151 NKNVWSS
-2157 KDCTIKKTY
+2157 DCSIKKVY
-2166 RRNLLVKSINYDR
+2166 RRNILVKSINAQR
-2179 KSATTI
+2179 TTNTTI
-2185 TLYMNQNDY
+2185 KLKMNQNDY
-2194 NEEFMKGYWINRGAG
+2194 KAEYKDGSWINQGAG
-2209 LFVDFNYIDT
+2209 LFVDFHFT
-2219 CTVKYLRLSGNIK
+2219 ESCEVKYLNISGNVK
-2232 VGLYNLNNG
+2232 AGLFDGNNLVCTTTRNPDTKTSVG
-2241 SASLEKVSKRD
+2241 S
-2252 TEKDYPI
+2252 
-2259 CVGGFAART
+2259 FAART
-2268 ANSKGQVT
+2268 ANSKGKVT
-2276 FEYLYLES
+2276 FDQFKLED
-2284 INVYGGSMT
+2284 IDVYGGYMT
-2293 GGAIGLIDGY
+2293 GGAIGFIDGW
-2303 NNNNARN
+2303 NTQNARN
-2310 VTFKNWSVKDENV
+2310 ICFKNWSIKNVNV
-2323 LKWVYNDGSAGGLVG
+2323 LKWVENDGSAGGLVG
-2338 WNVGYGK
+2338 WNIGYGK
-2345 LTINNDTSET
+2345 LEIEGNGTEDI
-2355 PNVKNLTV
+2355 VQNLKV
-2363 TTLSDTT
+2363 TTISNTYQYA
-2370 DTKEKTTTAAGGLVG
+2370 AAGGLVG

-2391 VFIKN
+2391 VSINN

-2417 GGRNGNGKSVTVTA
+2417 GGRNGNGKLVTVTD
-2431 CRMSNI
+2431 CRLSNI

-2491 VEIEACQIDETDIYS
+2491 VEIENCQIDETDIYS
-2506 SSNNWVGGFIG
+2506 SSNNWVGGLIG
-2517 CFYAAKDTAVFKN
+2517 CFFAKDTAVIKN

-2544 GLTGANKGNIQASN
+2544 GLTGSNRGNIQASN
-2558 MEFIGIRVV
+2558 MEFIGVRVV
-2567 TRYDN
+2567 TKYADASN
-2572 AYSAGLL
+2572 SAGLL
-2579 TGYTEKKNNVVVSGY
+2579 TGYTQENNYVVVNGY
-2594 NILASSCKVGYV
+2594 NILASSCKIGYV
-2606 KVSNVES
+2606 KVSDVES

-2632 NQETNKITLVAVS
+2632 NRATSKINLVAVS

-2655 IGTDNGTTN
+2655 IGTNNGTTN

-2675 YQPSETTGTSYTSA
+2675 YKPSETTGTLYTSA

-2694 VNPKSDVL
+2694 VNPKSDVT
-2702 FADGMVMTGN
+2702 FADGTVMTGN

-2721 ILEELNSSSPA
+2721 ILKELNSSSPA
-2732 LDYYWNLKD
+2732 SDYYWNLTD
-2741 NKTEIVKF
+2741 NKTELLKF
-2749 LDQNSDAYLTT
+2749 LDQNNDAYLTT
-2760 YKAEESTTTTV
+2760 YKAEESATTTV
-2771 SENVDFPVLVV
+2771 SDTVDFPVLVV

-2804 RTTAKSQVKNVT
+2804 GTTAKSQVKNVT
-2816 ASTYRWNE
+2816 AKTYQWNE
-2824 SSFVQQTKASL
+2824 KDSSFAQQTKASL

-2858 LLDVTYENPTDKS
+2858 LLDVTYADPTDS
-2871 KVFHLYIPVLVKKVL
+2871 KKTHVFHLYIPVLVKKVL

-2916 AGFDEPLTAY
+2916 AGFGEPLTAY
-2926 MEYSYDKD
+2926 MEYNYDKD

-2951 GKQLNL
+2951 DKQLNL

-2962 ADVGTLLPA
+2962 VDVGTLLPA

-2992 DEDVHSFDLSKLTAP
+2992 VKDVHSFDLSKLTAP
-3007 DGTAFSP
+3007 DGSSTFSP

-3026 TADTGDSGS
+3026 LAVTGDADS
-3035 TYYVVE
+3035 TYYVEE
-3041 SEKAKATI
+3041 SDKTKATI
-3049 RIGYTYYRKAED
+3049 RIGDTYYRKAED

-3088 VQIPESVSVINNRL
+3088 VQIPVTENVPVINNRL

-3109 KNGALP
+3109 KDGALP

-3140 VSTNRVHSRS
+3140 VSTNRVHSGS

-3173 TEAGNGRFDKLGP
+3173 TEAGKGRFDKLGP

-3220 SVSKENKTIY
+3220 TVSKGNKTIY

-3244 LSIQYGSAELK
+3244 LSIQYGSEELK
-3255 AELDTAVNDA
+3255 AELDTAVDDA

-3271 AEVILTYD
+3271 AEVVLTYD

-3294 VSGIS
+3294 ESGIS

-3317 GGNKVTKDDTKRY
+3317 GSNKVTKNDTKRY

-3414 TIGTYMQD
+3414 TIETYMQD
-3422 GGIITGD
+3422 GGIIKGD

-3434 KIAASDNCCTWREN
+3434 KIAASGNCCTWTEN
-3448 FSPAAEKHQFT
+3448 FSPDAEKHQFT

-3467 GEEFEKAGYTYS
+3467 GEEFENAGYTYS

-3490 DEKGAEIPGTKTSDY
+3490 DENGAEIPGTKTSDY

>member
-46 NSDVEAVENTADTTE
+46 NSDVETAENTADTTE

-71 TEKYT
+71 TET
-76 GGSEADTTEIDTDE
+76 DTNE
-90 PGTEITE
+90 PGTDITE

-112 DITEENTTEEDTAED
+112 DITEGNTTEEVTS
-127 TTEEDTAEEITE
+127 
-139 EGTTEE
+139 
-145 DTAEN
+145 
-150 ITEEDIT
+150 EEDIT

-165 APDSQQSAELADVD
+165 APDSQQSAELADAD
-179 APSLTLEAAVSMS
+179 TPSLTLEEAANKSSSTLSVSEQGIQV
-192 SNKLT
+192 K
-197 VSDQEIRVNDGIGL
+197 DGTGL
-211 LLLSNVI
+211 ILLSNVI
-218 PADYKNKV
+218 PAYYKDKV
-226 INLVTTSGWDVTKP
+226 INLVTTSGWDVTKS
-240 VKVGGKEY
+240 VTVDGKGY

-262 TFKID
+262 TFQID
-267 ASTASD
+267 TSTASD
-273 NYSISTNRTLFNALS
+273 QYSISTNRTLFNALS

-301 AEYHTID
+301 AEHYTIE
-308 GALLSAVLKADAAE
+308 GALLSAVLKKADAAA
-322 DGQSTLNSDIVLRKG
+322 TLNSDIVLRKG
-337 GTDPISEAI
+337 GTDSISEAI
-346 VGGGMIGTM
+346 IGGGMIETM

-392 SLTAEYKKNAVGGSV
+392 SLTAEYKKTAVGGSV
-407 SVETTG
+407 SIETTG

-428 TNLIIAGASVN
+428 TNLIVAGASVN
-439 EVRSKAGNAGGIVGS
+439 EVRSKAGNVGGIVGS

-467 GTSTPGFAFADTLT
+467 DTSTPGFTFADTLT

-486 KSTPDN
+486 KSASAN

-506 ENGEPIE
+506 EDGGPIE
-513 FDLSRYTFR
+513 FDLSRYTFG

-530 ATEGIA
+530 ATEGTA
-536 FVGGLFGSLINNC
+536 FVGGLFGSLINKC
-549 PAERNI
+549 SAGRNI

-585 ASKESTLAI
+585 ASKGSTLAI

-600 GKNINVVTDGAG
+600 SKKVNVVTDGAG

-639 TTNIGSNSQAAF
+639 TANIGSNSGSAF
-651 GGLIGRIKNGLLNAG
+651 GGLIGIIKNGFLNAG
-666 NVTLASKTDISVDN
+666 NVTLTSETDISADN
-680 VIGRGGLVGCIEKG
+680 VNGRGGLVGCIEKG

-701 TDLSGQKITTAYN
+701 TDLSGQKITAAYN

-730 VGDGNALTNGGNGW
+730 VGDGNALAVDGSGW
-744 SLIRYNGADRGGSDI
+744 SLVRYNVADRGGSDI

-766 RLGGNLTEGDAGV
+766 RLGGNLTDGETGV
-779 LSFGQDTHTVT
+779 LSFDQDTHTVT
-790 IHSGTGADI
+790 VHSGTGAAI
-799 KNANEFAA
+799 KDANGFAA
-807 YALAFDISSEYSG
+807 YALAFDISSIYSG
-820 SDGVLNFDSIVDK
+820 SDGVLKFVSIVDK

-840 LSGDVYL
+840 LSGDVDL

-879 GTAYGKGELDNA
+879 GTAYGKGEPGNA
-891 TAAGQMYVKR
+891 TAAGQMYAKR

-916 SKDVTVSDVIIDGKI
+916 SENVTVSDVIIDGKI

-960 TTTLKN
+960 TTILEN
-966 VIVRTG
+966 VTVRTA
-972 ISVTEDMNAPKF
+972 ISVTEDTNAPKF

-1039 KNSTLSGTIT
+1039 KDSVLSGTIN
-1049 SKSTQNAFVGGMIAV
+1049 SKSKQNAFVGGMIAV

-1073 NNQPSTIKISNVKVD
+1073 NDKSSTIKISNVKVD
-1088 GEKIIAEATSTCGGL
+1088 GEKINAEATSTSGGL
-1103 LGYKWQNTNVV
+1103 LGYKWQNTNVE
-1114 FETEENTGGVT
+1114 FGTTESTGGVT
-1125 ISGSTLTAQSA
+1125 VSGSTLTARNA

-1147 YWNATARDSI
+1147 YWNATAKDSI
-1157 VFKKDGKGNGNT
+1157 VFTKDGKCNGNT
-1169 FTGKS
+1169 FIGKS
-1174 DKDNTSGLL
+1174 DEDNTSGLL
-1183 VGTGIVKFTQNNRE
+1183 AGTGIVKFTQNKKE

-1203 LEAGTW
+1203 LEVGIW
-1209 GTGSDDSSY
+1209 GTVTGAAYRIDTDSV
-1218 KINKDAVTLDIGSS
+1218 KLEIGDSE
-1232 DYFDELV
+1232 YFDELV

-1245 ETGSTNA
+1245 KTGSTNA

-1262 GSAVCI
+1262 GNAERI
-1268 DKEGNNT
+1268 DKTENNT
-1275 YKGQIKNYKNMHARY
+1275 YKGQIKNYKNTHARY

-1301 TDLSLDNIS
+1301 TDNLSLGNVS
-1310 KPENLVLWSVSQYA
+1310 TPENLVLWSVSQYA

-1335 PTNTTTITND
+1335 TTDTTTITGD
-1345 IDLTGYSY
+1345 IDLTGHSY

-1363 VGDGSS
+1363 IGNGSS

-1382 FENDNK
+1382 LEKDKK
-1388 LLSDP
+1388 LLSDT

-1413 VNKMTMKGS
+1413 VNKLAMKGS
-1422 VGKDTDNSGALI
+1422 VGKKTDNSGALI

-1440 DTTTKIVVVT
+1440 DTTTKTVVVT

-1457 GICVADIQESDT
+1457 GIRVADIQESDT

-1486 DTLSTGDGYTSS
+1486 DTLSTGDGYTSGS
-1498 SYAATSL
+1498 ETIYAATSL

-1528 RKTADSAKSTCVYNN
+1528 RKAADSAKSTCVYNN

-1557 TRATLMES
+1557 TRATLLES

-1612 YIKDEQNKTANEAYV
+1612 YIKDEQNKTADEAYV

-1641 FQQNITT
+1641 SQQNITT

-1690 ANSVSKFQAV
+1690 AGSVSKFQAV
-1700 FNSKVIENQS
+1700 FNSKVIEDQS
-1710 QTEDS
+1710 QTEAS
-1715 YHVQVAKGDAAGTDD
+1715 YHVQGGATGDASGTDD

-1735 SGIWKSGAEKTID
+1735 SGTWTSGAAKTID
-1748 KDTATKYL
+1748 KDIATKYL

-1790 DSPETTISFKG
+1790 DSLAVTISFKG
-1801 TANIDSFAGLVAYSR
+1801 TNANKDSFAGLIAYSR

-1834 QADRLPG
+1834 QADKLPG

-1856 GGDTIIDHVSVN
+1856 GGDTIIDHVSVK
-1868 YGSGSVAFVGTYGY
+1868 YGSGSVAFGGTYDY
-1882 MVAAGGYVGL
+1882 TVAAGGYVGL

-1900 EDTDYEKTGGGV
+1900 ENSDYEKTGGGV
-1912 VFRNMSGTTNS
+1912 VFRNMSGTTNT
-1923 FTVACADA
+1923 FEAACADA

-1937 VNMTGADGTADGKT
+1937 VNMTSADGTADGKT
-1951 ATDGGDYF
+1951 TTDGGDYF
-1959 YCNPYVGRVLDGYAC
+1959 YRNPYVGRVLDGYAC

-1988 IPTLI
+1988 IPTLT
-1993 KDENAL
+1993 KGANDL
-1999 QVTDKGTNLD
+1999 QVTDNDTDLD

-2033 STGNYTDVGTNQMV
+2033 SSGKYADFDNKLV
-2047 DAYQYGKPRT
+2047 DAYQFGKPRT
-2057 ASYEGIGTDAVDK
+2057 ASYEGIGTAEGDASAK
-2070 ASLVSDEKYWGGNAS
+2070 LADEAYWGGKAS
-2085 VAGSDAAE
+2085 VAGSDAAK

-2103 TTGTAAARLA
+2103 TTETAAARLA

-2128 DVEKIDMTSYGNGFR
+2128 DAENVYMTSYGNGFR

-2151 NKTVWN
+2151 NKNVWSS
-2157 KDCTIKKTY
+2157 DCSIKKVY
-2166 RRNLLVKSINYDR
+2166 RRNILVKSINAQR
-2179 KSATTI
+2179 TTNTTI
-2185 TLYMNQNDY
+2185 KLKMNQNDY
-2194 NEEFMKGYWINRGAG
+2194 KAEYKDGSWINQGAG
-2209 LFVDFNYIDT
+2209 LFVDFHFT
-2219 CTVKYLRLSGNIK
+2219 ESCEVKYLNISGNVK
-2232 VGLYNLNNG
+2232 AGLFDGNNLVCTTTRNPDTKTSVG
-2241 SASLEKVSKRD
+2241 S
-2252 TEKDYPI
+2252 
-2259 CVGGFAART
+2259 FAART
-2268 ANSKGQVT
+2268 ANSKGKVT
-2276 FEYLYLES
+2276 FDQFKLED
-2284 INVYGGSMT
+2284 IDVYGGYMT
-2293 GGAIGLIDGY
+2293 GGAIGFIDGW
-2303 NNNNARN
+2303 NTQNARN
-2310 VTFKNWSVKDENV
+2310 ICFKNWSIKNVNV
-2323 LKWVYNDGSAGGLVG
+2323 LKWVENDGSAGGLVG
-2338 WNVGYGK
+2338 WNIGYGK
-2345 LTINNDTSET
+2345 LEIEGNGTEDI
-2355 PNVKNLTV
+2355 VQNLKV
-2363 TTLSDTT
+2363 TTISNTYQYA
-2370 DTKEKTTTAAGGLVG
+2370 AAGGLVG

-2391 VFIKN
+2391 VSINN

-2417 GGRNGNGKSVTVTA
+2417 GGRNGNGKLVTVTD
-2431 CRMSNI
+2431 CRLSNI

-2442 QSNTNERC
+2442 QHDTKERC

-2455 GYHNTKLTISDVKLD
+2455 GYHNTKLIISGVKLD

-2484 VGYSGGH
+2484 VGYSIGS
-2491 VEIEACQIDETDIYS
+2491 VEIKDCKIYETDIYS

-2517 CFYAAKDTAVFKN
+2517 CFFVDATAVFKN
-2530 CQEKDVNILGRYVG
+2530 CLEKNVNILGRYVG
-2544 GLTGANKGNIQASN
+2544 GLTGSNRGNIQASN
-2558 MEFIGIRVV
+2558 VEFIGIRVATKYNNV
-2567 TRYDN
+2567 YF
-2572 AYSAGLL
+2572 AGLL
-2579 TGYTEKKNNVVVSGY
+2579 TGYTEKNAVSGY
-2594 NILASSCKVGYV
+2594 NILADSCKIGYV
-2606 KVSNVES
+2606 SGAKVDNLSMTSDFKMLE
-2613 LTPTVK
+2613 T
-2619 FELKPKTGLWVGD
+2619 TGFWVGE
-2632 NQETNKITLVAVS
+2632 NRANVKVNLVAVS
-2645 TDGDIFPQKD
+2645 TDGNVFPQKD
-2655 IGTDNGTTN
+2655 VGRDKGTTN

-2675 YQPSETTGTSYTSA
+2675 YKPSETTGASYTSA

-2694 VNPKSDVL
+2694 VNPMSDVL
-2702 FADGMVMTGN
+2702 FADGTVMTGN

-2721 ILEELNSSSPA
+2721 ILKELNSSSPA
-2732 LDYYWNLKD
+2732 LDYYWNLTD
-2741 NKTEIVKF
+2741 NKTELLKF

-2760 YKAEESTTTTV
+2760 YKAEESATTTV
-2771 SENVDFPVLVV
+2771 SDTVDFPVLVV

-2804 RTTAKSQVKNVT
+2804 GTTAKSQVKNVT
-2816 ASTYRWNE
+2816 AKTYQWKD
-2824 SSFVQQTKASL
+2824 SSFALQTKASL

-2858 LLDVTYENPTDKS
+2858 LLDVSYADPTDS
-2871 KVFHLYIPVLVKKVL
+2871 KKTHVFHLYIPVLVKKVL

-2916 AGFDEPLTAY
+2916 AGFGEPLTAY
-2926 MEYSYDKD
+2926 MEYNYDKD

-2951 GKQLNL
+2951 DKQLNL

-2962 ADVGTLLPA
+2962 VDVGTLLPA

-2978 DRQTTQYYTYTTGA
+2978 DRQTTQYYTYTTDA
-2992 DEDVHSFDLSKLTAP
+2992 VEDVHSFDLSKLTAP
-3007 DGTAFSP
+3007 DGSSTFSP

-3026 TADTGDSGS
+3026 QAGTEDADS

-3041 SEKAKATI
+3041 SDKTKATI
-3049 RIGYTYYRKAED
+3049 RIGDTYYRKAED
-3061 KDTGTKYKITADS
+3061 KDTDTKYKITVDS

-3088 VQIPESVSVINNRL
+3088 VQIPETNNVSVINNRL

-3109 KNGALP
+3109 KDGALP

-3140 VSTNRVHSRS
+3140 VSTNRVHSGS

-3163 KIKLDSKLKL
+3163 KIKLDSKLQL
-3173 TEAGNGRFDKLGP
+3173 TKAGNGRFDKLGP

-3220 SVSKENKTIY
+3220 TVSKGNTTIY

-3255 AELDTAVNDA
+3255 KELDTAVDDA

-3271 AEVILTYD
+3271 AEVVLTYD

-3294 VSGIS
+3294 ESGIS

-3317 GGNKVTKDDTKRY
+3317 GSNKVTKNDTKRY

-3414 TIGTYMQD
+3414 TIETYMQD
-3422 GGIITGD
+3422 GGIIKGD

-3434 KIAASDNCCTWREN
+3434 KIAASGNCCTWTEN
-3448 FSPAAEKHQFT
+3448 FSPDAEKHQFT

-3490 DEKGAEIPGTKTSDY
+3490 DENGAEIPGTKTSDY

>member
-61 EYTGSSEADT
+61 EYTGSSEADM
-71 TEKYT
+71 
-76 GGSEADTTEIDTDE
+76 TEIDTDE

-112 DITEENTTEEDTAED
+112 
-127 TTEEDTAEEITE
+127 EITE
-139 EGTTEE
+139 EGTTDE
-145 DTAEN
+145 DTAEEV
-150 ITEEDIT
+150 TSEDIT

-179 APSLTLEAAVSMS
+179 APSLTLEEAAKMS
-192 SNKLT
+192 SNMLI
-197 VSDQEIRVNDGIGL
+197 VNDQDQEIQVNDGTGL
-211 LLLSNVI
+211 ILLSNVT
-218 PADYKNKV
+218 PAAYNDKV

-240 VKVGGKEY
+240 VTVGGNKY

-267 ASTASD
+267 ANTASYQ
-273 NYSISTNRTLFNALS
+273 YSISTNRTLFNALS

-301 AEYHTID
+301 AEHYTIE
-308 GALLSAVLKADAAE
+308 GALLSAVLKKADAAT
-322 DGQSTLNSDIVLRKG
+322 TLNSDIVLREG
-337 GTDPISEAI
+337 GTDSISEAI

-355 EAGTSANIT
+355 EEGTSANIT
-364 FENTLTCDLRI
+364 FENTLACDLRI

-380 VGLFCNTMEAGA
+380 VGLFCNTMDAGA
-392 SLTAEYKKNAVGGSV
+392 SLTAEYKKNAEGGSV
-407 SVETTG
+407 SIETTG
-413 TDKNAGGFVGYMNTG
+413 TNKNAGGFVGYMNTG

-439 EVRSKAGNAGGIVGS
+439 EVISKAGNAGGIVGS
-454 VIDGSLTVKQADG
+454 VIDGSLSVKQSDG
-467 GTSTPGFAFADTLT
+467 TTSTPGFAFAEKLT

-486 KSTPDN
+486 KFPPTN
-492 QKSAGGLIGYYEIS
+492 QKQKSAGGLIGYYEIS
-506 ENGEPIE
+506 KDGESIE
-513 FDLSRYTFR
+513 FDLSRYKFGN
-522 KFEVNCDN
+522 FEVDCDN

-549 PAERNI
+549 SAGRNI

-565 NTTLQTKVDD
+565 NTTLMTKVDD

-585 ASKESTLAI
+585 ASKGSTLAI

-600 GKNINVVTDGAG
+600 SKQTKVVTDGAEN
-612 KINSNY
+612 INYNY

-625 DNNAYVEIDDVYAS
+625 DKNAYVEIDDVYAF
-639 TTNIGSNSQAAF
+639 TANIGSNSKSAF
-651 GGLIGRIKNGLLNAG
+651 GGLIGIIKNGLLNAG
-666 NVTLASKTDISVDN
+666 NVTLTSETDISADN

-701 TDLSGQKITTAYN
+701 TDLSGQKITKAYN

-730 VGDGNALTNGGNGW
+730 VGDGNALAADGSGW
-744 SLIRYNGADRGGSDI
+744 SLIRYNGADCGGSDI

-766 RLGGNLTEGDAGV
+766 RLGKNLTEGEDGV
-779 LSFGQDTHTVT
+779 LSFDPNTHTVT
-790 IHSGTGADI
+790 VHSGTGAAI

-807 YALAFDISSEYSG
+807 YALAFDISSIYSG
-820 SDGVLNFDSIVDK
+820 SDGVLKFDNIVDK
-833 TKTQTVA
+833 TQIQTVT
-840 LSGDVYL
+840 LSGDVDL
-847 TGTGIVGIGKDSET
+847 TGTGIVGIGKDSEP
-861 QMFKGAF
+861 QEFKGAF
-868 DGGNH
+868 NGGNH
-873 KITLDI
+873 KLTLDI
-879 GTAYGKGELDNA
+879 GTVYGTGVLESDN
-891 TAAGQMYVKR
+891 AAGQLYARR
-901 SDQRDAHYSLAMIPF
+901 SDKKDAHYSLAMIPF
-916 SKDVTVSDVIIDGKI
+916 SENVTVSNVIIDGKI

-938 VSQTTDERWPAF
+938 VSQTTDEKCPAF

-960 TTTLKN
+960 TTTLEN
-966 VIVRTG
+966 VTVSTT
-972 ISVTEDMNAPKF
+972 ISVTEDTKAQKV

-989 GFVGRCQGTKL
+989 GFVGRCQGTTL

-1015 ERDKDEHRIGGL
+1015 KRDKDEHRIGGL

-1039 KNSTLSGTIT
+1039 KDSVLSGTIN
-1049 SKSTQNAFVGGMIAV
+1049 SKSTQNALVGGMIAV
-1064 SRGETEGKI
+1064 SRGETEGNI
-1073 NNQPSTIKISNVKVD
+1073 NNKPSTINISKVKVD
-1088 GEKIIAEATSTCGGL
+1088 GEKINTEATSTSGGL
-1103 LGYKWQNTNVV
+1103 LGYKWQNTNVE
-1114 FETEENTGGVT
+1114 FGTTERAGGVT
-1125 ISGSTLTAQSA
+1125 VSGSTLTAPSA

-1147 YWNATARDSI
+1147 YWNATAKDSI
-1157 VFKKDGKGNGNT
+1157 VFTKDSNSKGNT

-1183 VGTGIVKFTQNNRE
+1183 AGTGIVKFTKNKKE

-1203 LEAGTW
+1203 LETGTW
-1209 GTGSDDSSY
+1209 GIESDSSY
-1218 KINKDAVTLDIGSS
+1218 KINKDAVTLNISNS

-1239 GITEDD
+1239 GITEDNK
-1245 ETGSTNA
+1245 TGSTNA
-1252 VVSLAVRDSS
+1252 VVSLAVRNSS
-1262 GSAVCI
+1262 GSAVCIDI

-1275 YKGQIKNYKNMHARY
+1275 YKGQIKNYKNTHARY
-1290 YYNLDSYRKNN
+1290 YYNLDSYRKENI
-1301 TDLSLDNIS
+1301 DLSLTNIS
-1310 KPENLVLWSVSQYA
+1310 TAEDLVLWSVSQYA
-1324 AENIRTYFRKS
+1324 AENIGTYFRKS
-1335 PTNTTTITND
+1335 TTDTITITGD

-1382 FENDNK
+1382 RENGNK
-1388 LLSDP
+1388 PLSDS

-1398 LMQHGLLYNVVQNVT
+1398 LMQHGLLFNVVQNVT
-1413 VNKMTMKGS
+1413 VNKLTMKGS
-1422 VGKDTDNSGALI
+1422 VGKETDNSGALI

-1440 DTTTKIVVVT
+1440 DTTKKTVVVT

-1457 GICVADIQESDT
+1457 GIRVADIQESDA

-1486 DTLSTGDGYTSS
+1486 DTLSTGDGYTSGS
-1498 SYAATSL
+1498 KTIYAATSL

-1528 RKTADSAKSTCVYNN
+1528 RVAADSAKSTCVYNN

-1612 YIKDEQNKTANEAYV
+1612 YITDELNNKTADEAYV
-1627 KTRYKDTV
+1627 KNRYKDTV

-1641 FQQNITT
+1641 SQQNITT

-1690 ANSVSKFQAV
+1690 AGSVSKFQAV
-1700 FNSKVIENQS
+1700 FNSKVIEDQS
-1710 QTEDS
+1710 QTEAS
-1715 YHVQVAKGDAAGTDD
+1715 YHVQGGATGDAAGTDD

-1735 SGIWKSGAEKTID
+1735 SGTWTSEAAPTID
-1748 KDTATKYL
+1748 KDIATKYL

-1790 DSPETTISFKG
+1790 DSLAVTISFKG
-1801 TANIDSFAGLVAYSR
+1801 TNANKDSFAGLIAYSR

-1834 QADRLPG
+1834 QADKLPG

-1868 YGSGSVAFVGTYGY
+1868 YGSGSVAFGGTYDY
-1882 MVAAGGYVGL
+1882 TVAAGGYVGL

-1900 EDTDYEKTGGGV
+1900 ENSDYEKTGGGV
-1912 VFRNMSGTTNS
+1912 VFRNMSGTTNT
-1923 FTVACADA
+1923 FKAACADA
-1931 AKANKT
+1931 AEANKT
-1937 VNMTGADGTADGKT
+1937 VNMTDIDSAHKAGQST
-1951 ATDGGDYF
+1951 TDGGEYF
-1959 YCNPYVGRVLDGYAC
+1959 YRNPYVGRVLDGYAC
-1974 AEGCTVDNT
+1974 AEGCTVENT

-1988 IPTLI
+1988 IPKLT
-1993 KDENAL
+1993 KGANDL
-1999 QVTDKGTNLD
+1999 QVTDKGTYLD
-2009 VTVTSAQGLWLLS
+2009 VKVTSAQGLWLLS

-2033 STGNYTDVGTNQMV
+2033 STGNYTDVDNKLV

-2057 ASYEGIGTDAVDK
+2057 ASYERIGTAEGDASAK
-2070 ASLVSDEKYWGGNAS
+2070 LADEAYWGGNAS
-2085 VAGSDAAE
+2085 VGSGAAK

-2128 DVEKIDMTSYGNGFR
+2128 DAENVDMTSYGNGFR

-2151 NKTVWN
+2151 NTAVWN

-2166 RRNLLVKSINYDR
+2166 RRNLLVKSINSDR
-2179 KSATTI
+2179 TSATTI
-2185 TLYMNQNDY
+2185 TLNMNQNDY
-2194 NEEFMKGYWINRGAG
+2194 NEEFMKGSWINRGAG

-2219 CTVKYLRLSGNIK
+2219 CTVKYLKLSGNIK

-2259 CVGGFAART
+2259 CVGGLAART
-2268 ANSKGQVT
+2268 ANSKGQAT

-2310 VTFKNWSVKDENV
+2310 VTFKNWSIKDENV

-2355 PNVKNLTV
+2355 PNVENLTV
-2363 TTLSDTT
+2363 TTLSESKNTA
-2370 DTKEKTTTAAGGLVG
+2370 AAGGLVG
-2385 ACDYSN
+2385 ACDYSSVSVSGIN
-2391 VFIKN
+2391 A
-2396 VNVDNL
+2396 VDL
-2402 TVTGTW
+2402 TVAGTY
-2408 LRDAGGLIA
+2408 LKQIGGFVAGTQG
-2417 GGRNGNGKSVTVTA
+2417 
-2431 CRMSNI
+2431 SNI
-2437 TVMNN
+2437 TVNVSKCIMTKM
-2442 QSNTNERC
+2442 SITTLDKDKSYEASA
-2450 TGGII
+2450 GGII
-2455 GYHNTKLTISDVKLD
+2455 GRTACTTNLEEVTIKG
-2470 KKSTISGRQYTGGF
+2470 KSYICGNAYVGGF
-2484 VGYSGGH
+2484 IGYTTAIATFKNC
-2491 VEIEACQIDETDIYS
+2491 VEKETMIE
-2506 SSNNWVGGFIG
+2506 SNRGARANWVGGFIG
-2517 CFYAAKDTAVFKN
+2517 CFDSTLDATFQN
-2530 CQEKDVNILGRYVG
+2530 CQEQETNILGLYVG
-2544 GLTGANKGNIQASN
+2544 GVSGSPKGNIRVSN
-2558 MEFIGIRVV
+2558 MEFVKVNVV
-2567 TRYDN
+2567 TIGVN
-2572 AYSAGLL
+2572 AGLI
-2579 TGYTEKKNNVVVSGY
+2579 TGNTDINGKNLKNVISGY
-2594 NILASSCKVGYV
+2594 NILAKSCKVGYV
-2606 KVSNVES
+2606 SGAKVES
-2613 LTPTVK
+2613 LSSMANFQIKENTGFWIGKSGKGTTV
-2619 FELKPKTGLWVGD
+2619 
-2632 NQETNKITLVAVS
+2632 NLVAVS

-2655 IGTDNGTTN
+2655 VGTDKGTTN

-2675 YQPSETTGTSYTSA
+2675 YKPSETTGTLYTSA

-2694 VNPKSDVL
+2694 VNPKSDVT
-2702 FADGMVMTGN
+2702 FADGTVMTGN

-2721 ILEELNSSSPA
+2721 ILKELNSSSPA
-2732 LDYYWNLKD
+2732 SDYYWNLTD
-2741 NKTEIVKF
+2741 NKTELLKF
-2749 LDQNSDAYLTT
+2749 LDQNNDAYLTT
-2760 YKAEESTTTTV
+2760 YKAEESATTTV
-2771 SENVDFPVLVV
+2771 SDTVDFPVLVV

-2804 RTTAKSQVKNVT
+2804 GTTAKSQVKNVT
-2816 ASTYRWNE
+2816 AKTYQWKD
-2824 SSFVQQTKASL
+2824 SSFALQTKASL

-2858 LLDVTYENPTDKS
+2858 LLDVSYADPTDS
-2871 KVFHLYIPVLVKKVL
+2871 KKTHVFHLYIPVLVKKVL

-2916 AGFDEPLTAY
+2916 AGFGEPLTAY
-2926 MEYSYDKD
+2926 MEYNYDKD

-2951 GKQLNL
+2951 DKQLNL

-2962 ADVGTLLPA
+2962 ADGTLLPV

-2978 DRQTTQYYTYTTGA
+2978 DRQTTQYYTYTTVA
-2992 DEDVHSFDLSKLTAP
+2992 DEDVHSFDLRKLTAP
-3007 DGTAFSP
+3007 DDTAFSP

-3026 TADTGDSGS
+3026 LAGTGDADS

-3041 SEKAKATI
+3041 SDKTKATI
-3049 RIGYTYYRKAED
+3049 RIGDTYYRKAED
-3061 KDTGTKYKITADS
+3061 KDTDTKYKITVDS
-3074 DLTKK
+3074 DLTIK

-3088 VQIPESVSVINNRL
+3088 VQIPETKNVSVINNRL

-3109 KNGALP
+3109 KDGALP

-3140 VSTNRVHSRS
+3140 VSTNRVHSGS

-3173 TEAGNGRFDKLGP
+3173 TEAGKGRFDKLGP

-3220 SVSKENKTIY
+3220 TVSKGDKTIY

-3255 AELDTAVNDA
+3255 KELDTAVDNA

-3271 AEVILTYD
+3271 AEVVLTYD
-3279 TADKFPVRNTSDGLD
+3279 TADKFPVRNTSDGSD

-3330 YTANQ
+3330 YTANH

-3395 KLELFQKDASGT
+3395 KLELFQKDASGA

-3422 GGIITGD
+3422 DGIIKGD

-3434 KIAASDNCCTWREN
+3434 KIAASDNCCTWTEN

-3467 GEEFEKAGYTYS
+3467 GEEFENAGYAYS

-3490 DEKGAEIPGTKTSDY
+3490 DENGAEIPGTKTSDY

-3519 Q
+3519 R

>member
-46 NSDVEAVENTADTTE
+46 NSDVETAENTADTTE

-71 TEKYT
+71 TET
-76 GGSEADTTEIDTDE
+76 DTNE
-90 PGTEITE
+90 PGTDITE
-97 EDTTEEGITEEDTTE
+97 EDTTEEGITEEDITE

-127 TTEEDTAEEITE
+127 TAEEVTS
-139 EGTTEE
+139 
-145 DTAEN
+145 
-150 ITEEDIT
+150 EEDIT

-165 APDSQQSAELADVD
+165 APDLQQSAELADVD
-179 APSLTLEAAVSMS
+179 APSLTLKEAANMS
-192 SNKLT
+192 SNMLIAN
-197 VSDQEIRVNDGIGL
+197 DQEIQVNDGTGL
-211 LLLSNVI
+211 ILLSNVT
-218 PADYKNKV
+218 PAAYNDKV
-226 INLVTTSGWDVTKP
+226 INLVTTSGWDVTKS
-240 VKVGGKEY
+240 VTVDGKGY

-262 TFKID
+262 TFQID
-267 ASTASD
+267 TKTASD
-273 NYSISTNRTLFNALS
+273 KYSISTNRTLFNALS

-301 AEYHTID
+301 AEYYTID
-308 GALLSAVLKADAAE
+308 GALLSAVLKKADAAE
-322 DGQSTLNSDIVLRKG
+322 DGQSTLYSDIVLREG
-337 GTDPISEAI
+337 GTDSISEAI

-364 FENTLTCDLRI
+364 FENMLACDLRI

-380 VGLFCNTMEAGA
+380 VGLFCNTMDAGA

-407 SVETTG
+407 SIETTG
-413 TDKNAGGFVGYMNTG
+413 TNKNAGGFVGYMNTG
-428 TNLIIAGASVN
+428 TNLIIAGTSVDK
-439 EVRSKAGNAGGIVGS
+439 VSSKTGNAGGIVGS

-467 GTSTPGFAFADTLT
+467 GTSTPGFAFADKLT

-486 KSTPDN
+486 KFLPTN
-492 QKSAGGLIGYYEIS
+492 QESAGGLIGYYEIS
-506 ENGEPIE
+506 KDGESIE
-513 FDLSRYTFR
+513 FDLSRYKFGN
-522 KFEVNCDN
+522 FEVNCDN

-536 FVGGLFGSLINNC
+536 FVGGLFGSLINKC
-549 PAERNI
+549 STGRNI

-585 ASKESTLAI
+585 ASKGSTLAI

-600 GKNINVVTDGAG
+600 GKQTNVVTDGAEN
-612 KINSNY
+612 INYNY

-625 DNNAYVEIDDVYAS
+625 DKNAYVEIDDVYAS
-639 TTNIGSNSQAAF
+639 TVNIGSNSKAAF
-651 GGLIGRIKNGLLNAG
+651 GGLIGIIKNGFLNAG
-666 NVTLASKTDISVDN
+666 NVTLTSRTDIAADN
-680 VIGRGGLVGCIEKG
+680 VNGRGGLVGCIEKG

-701 TDLSGQKITTAYN
+701 TDLSGQKITKAYN

-730 VGDGNALTNGGNGW
+730 VGDGNALAADGSGW

-766 RLGGNLTEGDAGV
+766 HLGGNLTEGEDGV
-779 LSFGQDTHTVT
+779 LSFAQATHTVT
-790 IHSGTGADI
+790 IHSGTGEAIND
-799 KNANEFAA
+799 ANGFAA
-807 YALAFDISSEYSG
+807 YALAFDISSIYSG
-820 SDGVLNFDSIVDK
+820 SDGVLKFDSIVDK
-833 TKTQTVA
+833 TKTQTVT
-840 LSGDVYL
+840 LSGDVDL
-847 TGTGIVGIGKDSET
+847 KGTGIVGIGKDSET
-861 QMFKGAF
+861 QEFKGTF
-868 DGGNH
+868 DGRNNRL
-873 KITLDI
+873 TLDI
-879 GTAYGKGELDNA
+879 GTVYGTGVLESDN
-891 TAAGQMYVKR
+891 AAGQLYARR
-901 SDQRDAHYSLAMIPF
+901 SDKKDAHYSLAMIPF
-916 SKDVTVSDVIIDGKI
+916 SENVIVSNVIIDGKI

-938 VSQTTDERWPAF
+938 VSQTTDEKSPAF

-960 TTTLKN
+960 TTTLEN
-966 VIVRTG
+966 VTVSTT
-972 ISVTEDMNAPKF
+972 ISVTEESNAQNF
-984 NIWQS
+984 NIWQG
-989 GFVGRCQGTKL
+989 GFVGRCQGTTL
-1000 DVTNCTWGSSSSLSD
+1000 DVTNCTWKSSSSLSD
-1015 ERDKDEHRIGGL
+1015 ERNKDEHRIGGL

-1039 KNSTLSGTIT
+1039 KDSILSGTIT
-1049 SKSTQNAFVGGMIAV
+1049 SKSKRNALVGGMIAV
-1064 SRGETEGKI
+1064 SRGETEGNI
-1073 NNQPSTIKISNVKVD
+1073 NNKPSIINISNVKVD
-1088 GEKIIAEATSTCGGL
+1088 GEKINTEATSTGGGL
-1103 LGYKWQNTNVV
+1103 LGYKWQNTDVE
-1114 FETEENTGGVT
+1114 FGTTESTGGVT
-1125 ISGSTLTAQSA
+1125 VSGSTLTARNA

-1147 YWNATARDSI
+1147 YWNATAKDSI
-1157 VFKKDGKGNGNT
+1157 VFTKDGKGNGNT
-1169 FTGKS
+1169 FIGKS
-1174 DKDNTSGLL
+1174 DEDNTSGLL
-1183 VGTGIVKFTQNNRE
+1183 AGTGIVKFTQNKKE

-1203 LEAGTW
+1203 LEVGIW
-1209 GTGSDDSSY
+1209 GTVTGAAYRIDTDSV
-1218 KINKDAVTLDIGSS
+1218 KLEIGDSE
-1232 DYFDELV
+1232 YFDELV

-1245 ETGSTNA
+1245 KTGSTNA
-1252 VVSLAVRDSS
+1252 IVSLAVRDSS
-1262 GSAVCI
+1262 GNAERI
-1268 DKEGNNT
+1268 DKTENNT
-1275 YKGQIKNYKNMHARY
+1275 YKGQIKNYKNTHARY

-1301 TDLSLDNIS
+1301 TDNLSLGNVS
-1310 KPENLVLWSVSQYA
+1310 TPENLVLWSVSQYA

-1335 PTNTTTITND
+1335 PTNTTTIIGD

-1375 GYESMNA
+1375 GYESMN
-1382 FENDNK
+1382 ELEKGNK
-1388 LLSDP
+1388 PFSDP

-1413 VNKMTMKGS
+1413 VNKLAMKGS
-1422 VGKDTDNSGALI
+1422 VGKETDNSGALI

-1440 DTTTKIVVVT
+1440 DTTTKTVVVT

-1457 GICVADIQESDT
+1457 GIRVADIQESDT
-1469 YAPLLINRM
+1469 YAPLLVNRM

-1486 DTLSTGDGYTSS
+1486 DTLSTGDGYTSD

-1528 RKTADSAKSTCVYNN
+1528 RKAADSAKSTCVYNN

-1627 KTRYKDTV
+1627 KDRYKGIN
-1635 FLRYVH
+1635 FIRYVYL
-1641 FQQNITT
+1641 QQNIAS
-1648 GNYELD
+1648 NQYELD
-1654 INQRSSGLLE
+1654 INQRSLGLLK
-1664 GCGTYGDPYIIKD
+1664 GCGTYGDPYIIED
-1677 ALQLTSLAAYIQS
+1677 ALQLTSLADYIKGRS
-1690 ANSVSKFQAV
+1690 PKFQAV
-1700 FNSKVIENQS
+1700 FNSKVIKNQS

-1715 YHVQVAKGDAAGTDD
+1715 YHVQGDASGTDD

-1735 SGIWKSGAEKTID
+1735 SGTWTSGAAKTID
-1748 KDTATKYL
+1748 KDIATKYL

-1770 AEKFSGLGTSTEP
+1770 AENFSGLGTLTEP

-1790 DSPETTISFKG
+1790 DSSLATTISFKG
-1801 TANIDSFAGLVAYSR
+1801 TNANKDSFAGLIAYSR

-1834 QADRLPG
+1834 QADKLPG

-1868 YGSGSVAFVGTYGY
+1868 YGSGSVAFVGTYDY
-1882 MVAAGGYVGL
+1882 MIAAGGYVGL

-1900 EDTDYEKTGGGV
+1900 EDSDYEKTGGGV
-1912 VFRNMSGTTNS
+1912 VFRKMSGTTNS
-1923 FTVACADA
+1923 FKAACADA

-1937 VNMTGADGTADGKT
+1937 VNMTGADGTADGKST
-1951 ATDGGDYF
+1951 TDGGDYF
-1959 YCNPYVGRVLDGYAC
+1959 YRNPYVGRVLDGYAC
-1974 AEGCTVDNT
+1974 AEGCTVDCTVDNT

-1988 IPTLI
+1988 IPTLTE
-1993 KDENAL
+1993 DANAL
-1999 QVTDKGTNLD
+1999 QVTDNGTSLD
-2009 VTVTSAQGLWLLS
+2009 VKVTSAQGLWLLS

-2070 ASLVSDEKYWGGNAS
+2070 ASLVSDEKYWGGKAS
-2085 VAGSDAAE
+2085 DAGSDAAK

-2103 TTGTAAARLA
+2103 TTEIVAARLA
-2113 GKSSAET
+2113 GKSGAET

-2128 DVEKIDMTSYGNGFR
+2128 DVEKVDMTSYGNGFR
-2143 GIGGSYGE
+2143 GIGSSYGK
-2151 NKTVWN
+2151 NKKVWAS
-2157 KDCTIKKTY
+2157 DCRISEVY
-2166 RRNLLVKSINYDR
+2166 RRNLLIKSINKD
-2179 KSATTI
+2179 AEQVTNI
-2185 TLYMNQNDY
+2185 VLNMNQNDY
-2194 NEEFMKGYWINRGAG
+2194 SSERMNGSWHNQGAG
-2209 LFVDFNYIDT
+2209 LFVGFHFTDG
-2219 CTVKYLRLSGNIK
+2219 CTVNRLQISGNVK
-2232 VGLYNLNNG
+2232 LGLYDSESNLTKVE
-2241 SASLEKVSKRD
+2241 EKEGYDVG
-2252 TEKDYPI
+2252 
-2259 CVGGFAART
+2259 VGGFAART
-2268 ANSKGQVT
+2268 ANSSGMVT
-2276 FEYLYLES
+2276 FSDFCLDKL
-2284 INVYGGSMT
+2284 NVYGGMMT
-2293 GGAIGLIDGY
+2293 GGAIGFTDGWGTQSDRKSHIKFSDWSIDT
-2303 NNNNARN
+2303 
-2310 VTFKNWSVKDENV
+2310 VTV
-2323 LKWVYNDGSAGGLVG
+2323 LKWVDKNGSTGGLVG
-2338 WNVGYGK
+2338 WNVCYGT
-2345 LTINNDTSET
+2345 LEITGDAEAPSS
-2355 PNVKNLTV
+2355 VSNLKV
-2363 TTLSDTT
+2363 TTLAESFSVA
-2370 DTKEKTTTAAGGLVG
+2370 AAGGLAG
-2385 ACDYSN
+2385 ACDYGS
-2391 VFIKN
+2391 VIIKN
-2396 VNVDNL
+2396 VNVHGLIVSGKNL
-2402 TVTGTW
+2402 
-2408 LRDAGGLIA
+2408 REIGGLIA
-2417 GGRNGNGKSVTVTA
+2417 GGRQNTGNIEVSNCTLNEIEVTLKT
-2431 CRMSNI
+2431 
-2437 TVMNN
+2437 NN
-2442 QSNTNERC
+2442 KYKEAS
-2450 TGGII
+2450 TGGVI
-2455 GYHNTKLTISDVKLD
+2455 GYHDKILTISSVKMQD
-2470 KKSTISGRQYTGGF
+2470 SISINGQQYTGGF
-2484 VGYSGGH
+2484 IGR
-2491 VEIEACQIDETDIYS
+2491 
-2506 SSNNWVGGFIG
+2506 SSNDVTISNCEENNVNIMNDMNWSGGFIG
-2517 CFYAAKDTAVFKN
+2517 HVQKNRTAVIEN
-2530 CQEKDVNILGRYVG
+2530 CKENNVNILGRYVG
-2544 GLTGANKGNIQASN
+2544 GLAGTVDGNMKVTN
-2558 MEFIGIRVV
+2558 MEFIKVMAVI
-2567 TRYDN
+2567 N
-2572 AYSAGLL
+2572 KKSPQFAGTLIGNIENEVDANSNI
-2579 TGYTEKKNNVVVSGY
+2579 TGY
-2594 NILASSCKVGYV
+2594 NILADSCKTGYCNTT
-2606 KVSNVES
+2606 KIEA
-2613 LTPTVK
+2613 LPTLNIQSIGDCG
-2619 FELKPKTGLWVGD
+2619 FWIGKTGAKDTVNL
-2632 NQETNKITLVAVS
+2632 TAVS
-2645 TDGDIFPQKD
+2645 IKGNAFPQID
-2655 IGTDNGTTN
+2655 IGTKNGTSV

-2675 YQPSETTGTSYTSA
+2675 YKPSETTGASYTSA

-2694 VNPKSDVL
+2694 VNPKSDVT
-2702 FADGMVMTGN
+2702 FADGTVMTGN

-2721 ILEELNSSSPA
+2721 ILEELNSSSPVS
-2732 LDYYWNLKD
+2732 DYYWNLTD
-2741 NKTEIVKF
+2741 NKTELLKF

-2760 YKAEESTTTTV
+2760 YKAEESATTTV
-2771 SENVDFPVLVV
+2771 SDTVDFPVLVV

-2804 RTTAKSQVKNVT
+2804 GTTAKSQVKNVT
-2816 ASTYRWNE
+2816 AKTYQWKD
-2824 SSFVQQTKASL
+2824 SSFALQTEASL

-2858 LLDVTYENPTDKS
+2858 LLDVSYADPTDS
-2871 KVFHLYIPVLVKKVL
+2871 KKTHVFHLYIPVLVKKVL

-2916 AGFDEPLTAY
+2916 AGFGEPLTAY
-2926 MEYSYDKD
+2926 MEYNYDKD

-2951 GKQLNL
+2951 DKQLNL

-2962 ADVGTLLPA
+2962 VDVGTLLPA

-2992 DEDVHSFDLSKLTAP
+2992 VEDVHSFDLSKLTAP
-3007 DGTAFSP
+3007 DGSSTFSP

-3026 TADTGDSGS
+3026 QAGTEDADS

-3041 SEKAKATI
+3041 SDKTKATI
-3049 RIGYTYYRKAED
+3049 RIGDTYYRKAED
-3061 KDTGTKYKITADS
+3061 KDTDTKYKITVDS

-3088 VQIPESVSVINNRL
+3088 VQIPETNNVSVINNRL

-3109 KNGALP
+3109 KDGALP

-3140 VSTNRVHSRS
+3140 VSTNRVHSGS

-3163 KIKLDSKLKL
+3163 KIKLDSKLQL
-3173 TEAGNGRFDKLGP
+3173 TKAGNGRFDKLGP

-3220 SVSKENKTIY
+3220 TVSKGNTTIY

-3255 AELDTAVNDA
+3255 KELDTAVDDA

-3271 AEVILTYD
+3271 AEVVLTYD
-3279 TADKFPVRNTSDGLD
+3279 TADKFPVRNTSDGSD

-3422 GGIITGD
+3422 GGIIKGD

-3434 KIAASDNCCTWREN
+3434 KIAARDNCCTWTEN

-3467 GEEFEKAGYTYS
+3467 GEEFEKAGYAYS

>member
-31 AENVTSEEYMTQETA
+31 AENVTSEEYMTQETV

-61 EYTGSSEADT
+61 EYTGS
-71 TEKYT
+71 
-76 GGSEADTTEIDTDE
+76 SEADTTEIDTDE

-112 DITEENTTEEDTAED
+112 EITEED
-127 TTEEDTAEEITE
+127 TTEEVTS
-139 EGTTEE
+139 
-145 DTAEN
+145 
-150 ITEEDIT
+150 EEDIT
-157 ELPDSEQD
+157 EIPDSEQD
-165 APDSQQSAELADVD
+165 APDSQPSAELADVD

-192 SNKLT
+192 LNKLA
-197 VSDQEIRVNDGIGL
+197 VSDQEIRVNDGTGL
-211 LLLSNVI
+211 ILLSNVI
-218 PADYKNKV
+218 PADYKDKV
-226 INLVTTSGWDVTKP
+226 INLVTTSGWDVTKS
-240 VKVGGKEY
+240 VTVDGKEY

-262 TFKID
+262 TFQID
-267 ASTASD
+267 TKTGSD
-273 NYSISTNRTLFNALS
+273 KFSISTNRTLFNALS

-301 AEYHTID
+301 AEYYTID
-308 GALLSAVLKADAAE
+308 GALLSAVLKKADAAE
-322 DGQSTLNSDIVLRKG
+322 DGQSTLYSDIVLREG
-337 GTDPISEAI
+337 GTDSISEAI

-355 EAGTSANIT
+355 EEGTSANIT

-380 VGLFCNTMEAGA
+380 VGLFCNTMDAGA
-392 SLTAEYKKNAVGGSV
+392 SLTAEYKKTAVGGSI
-407 SVETTG
+407 SIETTG
-413 TDKNAGGFVGYMNTG
+413 TDKNAGGFVGYMKTG
-428 TNLIIAGASVN
+428 TNLIIAGASVDK
-439 EVRSKAGNAGGIVGS
+439 VSSKAGNAGGIVGS

-467 GTSTPGFAFADTLT
+467 DTSTQGFTFAEKLT
-481 LYAGD
+481 LYAGV
-486 KSTPDN
+486 KSASDN

-506 ENGEPIE
+506 KDGESIE
-513 FDLSRYTFR
+513 FDLSRYTFGN
-522 KFEVNCDN
+522 FEVKCDN

-549 PAERNI
+549 PAGRNI
-555 SISSAAANTI
+555 SISSVAANTI

-585 ASKESTLAI
+585 ASKGSTLAI
-594 KGSADT
+594 KGSADA
-600 GKNINVVTDGAG
+600 GKETNVVTDGEG

-639 TTNIGSNSQAAF
+639 TANIGSNSKSAF

-666 NVTLASKTDISVDN
+666 NVTLASETDISADN

-744 SLIRYNGADRGGSDI
+744 SLIRYNGTDRGGSDI

-766 RLGGNLTEGDAGV
+766 RLGGNLTEGESGV
-779 LSFGQDTHTVT
+779 LLFDQTTHTVT
-790 IHSGTGADI
+790 VHSGTGADI
-799 KNANEFAA
+799 KNTNEFAA

-820 SDGVLNFDSIVDK
+820 SDGVLKFDSIVN
-833 TKTQTVA
+833 KTQIQTVT
-840 LSGDVYL
+840 LYGDVDL
-847 TGTGIVGIGKDSET
+847 TGTGIVGIGKDSEA
-861 QMFKGAF
+861 QEFKGTF

-891 TAAGQMYVKR
+891 TAAGQMYAKR

-938 VSQTTDERWPAF
+938 VKQTTDERWPAF

-960 TTTLKN
+960 TTTLEN
-966 VIVRTG
+966 VTVLTG
-972 ISVTEDMNAPKF
+972 ISVTEDADAPKF

-989 GFVGRCQGTKL
+989 GFVGRCQGTTL
-1000 DVTNCTWGSSSSLSD
+1000 DVTNCTWESGSSLSD

-1039 KNSTLSGTIT
+1039 KNSTLSGKIN
-1049 SKSTQNAFVGGMIAV
+1049 SKSTQNALVGGMIAV

-1073 NNQPSTIKISNVKVD
+1073 NNQPSTINISNVKVD

-1114 FETEENTGGVT
+1114 FETAENTGGVT
-1125 ISGSTLTAQSA
+1125 VSGSTLTARSA

-1147 YWNATARDSI
+1147 YWNATAKDSI
-1157 VFKKDGKGNGNT
+1157 VFTKDSNGKGNT

-1183 VGTGIVKFTQNNRE
+1183 AGTGIVKFTQNNKE

-1203 LEAGTW
+1203 LEVGIW
-1209 GTGSDDSSY
+1209 GTVTGAAYRIDTDSV
-1218 KINKDAVTLDIGSS
+1218 KLEIGDS

-1262 GSAVCI
+1262 GNAERI
-1268 DKEGNNT
+1268 DKTENNT

-1290 YYNLDSYRKNN
+1290 YYNLDSYRKKN

-1310 KPENLVLWSVSQYA
+1310 TPENLVLWSVSQYA

-1335 PTNTTTITND
+1335 PTNTTTITGN

-1375 GYESMNA
+1375 GYESMNTL
-1382 FENDNK
+1382 EKNNK
-1388 LLSDP
+1388 PISDP

-1413 VNKMTMKGS
+1413 VNKLTMKGN
-1422 VGKDTDNSGALI
+1422 VGKETDNSGALI

-1440 DTTTKIVVVT
+1440 DTTTKTVVVT

-1457 GICVADIQESDT
+1457 GIRVAGINKSDT

-1478 EQAVRLAV
+1478 EQAASLTV
-1486 DTLSTGDGYTSS
+1486 DTLSTGDGYTSG

-1612 YIKDEQNKTANEAYV
+1612 YIKDEQNKTADKAYV
-1627 KTRYKDTV
+1627 KTRYIDTV

-1641 FQQNITT
+1641 SQQNITT

-1700 FNSKVIENQS
+1700 FNSKVIEDQS

-1715 YHVQVAKGDAAGTDD
+1715 YHVQGVATGDVAGTDD

-1735 SGIWKSGAEKTID
+1735 GGTWTSEAAKTVD
-1748 KDTATKYL
+1748 KDRATKYL

-1856 GGDTIIDHVSVN
+1856 GGDTIIDHVSVK
-1868 YGSGSVAFVGTYGY
+1868 YGSDSVSFGGTYDY
-1882 MVAAGGYVGL
+1882 MIAAGGYVGL

-1951 ATDGGDYF
+1951 TTDGGDYF
-1959 YCNPYVGRVLDGYAC
+1959 YRNPYVGRVLDGYAC
-1974 AEGCTVDNT
+1974 AEGWTVDNT
-1983 DKNYT
+1983 DKNYK
-1988 IPTLI
+1988 IPTLT
-1993 KDENAL
+1993 KDVNAL
-1999 QVTDKGTNLD
+1999 QVTNNDTDLD
-2009 VTVTSAQGLWLLS
+2009 VKVTSAQGLWLLS

-2033 STGNYTDVGTNQMV
+2033 STGNYTDVDNKLV

-2085 VAGSDAAE
+2085 VAGSDAAK
-2093 NRVSYLVKNY
+2093 NRFSYLVKNY

-2120 NIPVNLTF
+2120 NIPVNLIF
-2128 DVEKIDMTSYGNGFR
+2128 DVENIDMTSYGNGFR

-2151 NKTVWN
+2151 NKNVWSS
-2157 KDCTIKKTY
+2157 DCSIKKVY
-2166 RRNLLVKSINYDR
+2166 RRNILVKSINAHR
-2179 KSATTI
+2179 TTATTI
-2185 TLYMNQNDY
+2185 KLKINQNDY
-2194 NEEFMKGYWINRGAG
+2194 NAEYKDGSWINQGAG
-2209 LFVDFNYIDT
+2209 LFVDFHFT
-2219 CTVKYLRLSGNIK
+2219 ESCEVKYLNISGNVK
-2232 VGLYNLNNG
+2232 AGLFDGNNLVYTTTRNPDTKNGVG
-2241 SASLEKVSKRD
+2241 S
-2252 TEKDYPI
+2252 
-2259 CVGGFAART
+2259 FAART
-2268 ANSKGQVT
+2268 ANSKGKVT
-2276 FEYLYLES
+2276 FDQFKLED
-2284 INVYGGSMT
+2284 IDVYGGYMT
-2293 GGAIGLIDGY
+2293 GGAIGFIDGW
-2303 NNNNARN
+2303 NTANARN
-2310 VTFKNWSVKDENV
+2310 ICFKNWSTKNVNV
-2323 LKWVYNDGSAGGLVG
+2323 LKWVENDGSAGGLVG
-2338 WNVGYGK
+2338 WNIGYGN
-2345 LTINNDTSET
+2345 LEIEGNGTEDI
-2355 PNVKNLTV
+2355 VKNLKV
-2363 TTLSDTT
+2363 TTISD
-2370 DTKEKTTTAAGGLVG
+2370 KYQYAAAGGLVG

-2396 VNVDNL
+2396 VNVDKL

-2442 QSNTNERC
+2442 QSNTKERC

-2455 GYHNTKLTISDVKLD
+2455 GYHNTKLIISGVKLD

-2491 VEIEACQIDETDIYS
+2491 VEIEDCQIDGTDIYS
-2506 SSNNWVGGFIG
+2506 SSNNWVGGLIG
-2517 CFYAAKDTAVFKN
+2517 CFFAKDTAVIKN

-2544 GLTGANKGNIQASN
+2544 GLTGSNKGNIQASN

-2567 TRYDN
+2567 TKYDN
-2572 AYSAGLL
+2572 TYSAGLL
-2579 TGYTEKKNNVVVSGY
+2579 TGYTEAKNNVVVSGY

-2632 NQETNKITLVAVS
+2632 NQATNKITLVAVS

-2675 YQPSETTGTSYTSA
+2675 YKPSETTDTSA

-2694 VNPKSDVL
+2694 VNPKSDVP
-2702 FADGMVMTGN
+2702 FADGTVMTGN

-2721 ILEELNSSSPA
+2721 ILEEINSSSPA
-2732 LDYYWNLKD
+2732 SDYYWNLKD
-2741 NKTEIVKF
+2741 NKTELMKF

-2760 YKAEESTTTTV
+2760 YKAEESATTTV
-2771 SENVDFPVLVV
+2771 SDTVDFPVLVV

-2804 RTTAKSQVKNVT
+2804 GTTAKSQVKNVT
-2816 ASTYRWNE
+2816 AKTYQWKD

-2850 DNQNSQFT
+2850 DNQNNQFT

-2951 GKQLNL
+2951 DKQLNL

-2962 ADVGTLLPA
+2962 ADAGTLFPA

-2978 DRQTTQYYTYTTGA
+2978 DRQTTQYYIYTAGA
-2992 DEDVHSFDLSKLTAP
+2992 GEDVHSFNLSRLTAP

-3035 TYYVVE
+3035 TYYVEE
-3041 SEKAKATI
+3041 SHKTKATI
-3049 RIGYTYYRKAED
+3049 RIGDTYYRKAED

-3074 DLTKK
+3074 DLTTK

-3088 VQIPESVSVINNRL
+3088 VQIPETKSVSVINNRL

-3109 KNGALP
+3109 KDGALP

-3140 VSTNRVHSRS
+3140 VSTNRVHSGS

-3220 SVSKENKTIY
+3220 TVSKGNKTIY

-3255 AELDTAVNDA
+3255 AELDTAVDDA

-3279 TADKFPVRNTSDGLD
+3279 TADKFPVRNTSDGSD

-3317 GGNKVTKDDTKRY
+3317 GGNKVTRDDTKRY

-3395 KLELFQKDASGT
+3395 KLELFQKDASGA

-3414 TIGTYMQD
+3414 TIETYMQD
-3422 GGIITGD
+3422 GGIIKGD

-3434 KIAASDNCCTWREN
+3434 QIAARDNCCTWTEN

>member
-31 AENVTSEEYMTQETA
+31 AENATSEEYMTQETA

-61 EYTGSSEADT
+61 EYTGSSETDT
-71 TEKYT
+71 TE
-76 GGSEADTTEIDTDE
+76 ADTDE

-112 DITEENTTEEDTAED
+112 ENTTEEDTAED
-127 TTEEDTAEEITE
+127 TTEEATS
-139 EGTTEE
+139 
-145 DTAEN
+145 
-150 ITEEDIT
+150 EDIT

-165 APDSQQSAELADVD
+165 TPDSQQSAELADAD
-179 APSLTLEAAVSMS
+179 IPSLTLDEAAKMS
-192 SNKLT
+192 SNIIVK
-197 VSDQEIRVNDGIGL
+197 DQEIQVRDGIGL
-211 LLLSNVI
+211 ILLSNVI
-218 PADYKNKV
+218 PADYKDKV
-226 INLVTTSGWDVTKP
+226 INLVATSGWDVTKP
-240 VKVGGKEY
+240 VTVGEKEY

-301 AEYHTID
+301 AEYHTIG
-308 GALLSAVLKADAAE
+308 GALLSAVLKKADVAAG
-322 DGQSTLNSDIVLRKG
+322 GQSTLDSDIVLREG
-337 GTDPISEAI
+337 GTGSISEAI

-364 FENTLTCDLRI
+364 LENTLTCDLSIR
-375 SGTDN
+375 GTDN

-392 SLTAEYKKNAVGGSV
+392 SLTAEYIKSAAEGSV
-407 SVETTG
+407 SIETTG
-413 TDKNAGGFVGYMNTG
+413 TDKDAGGFVGYMNTG
-428 TNLIIAGASVN
+428 TDLIIAGTSVDK
-439 EVRSKAGNAGGIVGS
+439 VSSQTGNAGGIVGL
-454 VIDGSLTVKQADG
+454 VIDGSLTVKQAS
-467 GTSTPGFAFADTLT
+467 TPSTPGFTFADTLT

-492 QKSAGGLIGYYEIS
+492 QKSAAGLIGYYEI
-506 ENGEPIE
+506 NKGGDQIE
-513 FDLSRYTFR
+513 FDLSQY
-522 KFEVNCDN
+522 KFGKFVVNCDN
-530 ATEGIA
+530 ATKGIA
-536 FVGGLFGSLINNC
+536 FVGGLFGSLINKC
-549 PAERNI
+549 PAGRSI
-555 SISSAAANTI
+555 LISSAAANTI
-565 NTTLQTKVDD
+565 NTTLRTKVDD

-585 ASKESTLAI
+585 VSKGSILAI
-594 KGSADT
+594 KGSIDT
-600 GKNINVVTDGAG
+600 GEQTKVVTDGAG
-612 KINSNY
+612 NINYNY

-625 DNNAYVEIDDVYAS
+625 DNNAYVEIDGVYAS
-639 TTNIGSNSQAAF
+639 TANIGPNSTGSAF
-651 GGLIGRIKNGLLNAG
+651 GGLIGIIKNGLLNAG
-666 NVTLASKTDISVDN
+666 NVTLTSEKDIAADN
-680 VIGRGGLVGCIEKG
+680 VNGRGGLVGCIEKG

-730 VGDGNALTNGGNGW
+730 VGNGNALADGGNGW
-744 SLIRYNGADRGGSDI
+744 SLIRYDGTDRGGSDI

-766 RLGGNLTEGDAGV
+766 RLGGNLTDGEAGV
-779 LSFGQDTHTVT
+779 LSFDPNTHTVT
-790 IHSGTGADI
+790 VHSGIRADI
-799 KNANEFAA
+799 KDANGFAA
-807 YALAFDISSEYSG
+807 YALAFDISSIYSG
-820 SDGVLNFDSIVDK
+820 SDDVLKFDSIVDK
-833 TKTQTVA
+833 TQPQAVT
-840 LSGDVYL
+840 LSDNVDL

-861 QMFKGAF
+861 QMFKGTF

-879 GTAYGKGELDNA
+879 GIAYGKDEPNNA
-891 TAAGQMYVKR
+891 TAAGQMYAKR
-901 SDQRDAHYSLAMIPF
+901 SDNRDAHYSLAMIPF
-916 SKDVTVSDVIIDGKI
+916 SEDVTVSNVTIDGKI

-938 VSQTTDERWPAF
+938 VKQNTDERWPAF
-950 VSSVLGLASG
+950 VSSVLGLTSG
-960 TTTLKN
+960 TTTLEN
-966 VIVRTG
+966 VTVCTA
-972 ISVTEDMNAPKF
+972 ISVTEDTNALQS

-989 GFVGRCQGTKL
+989 GFVGRCQGTAL
-1000 DVTNCTWGSSSSLSD
+1000 SFTNCRWDSKSSLLD
-1015 ERDKDEHRIGGL
+1015 NRDKDNHRIGGL
-1027 AAEVMGGCTVTV
+1027 AAEVMEGCTVTV
-1039 KNSTLSGTIT
+1039 KDSILSGTIT
-1049 SKSTQNAFVGGMIAV
+1049 SESTHNASVGGMIAV

-1073 NNQPSTIKISNVKVD
+1073 NDKSSTIKISNVKVD
-1088 GEKIIAEATSTCGGL
+1088 GEKIIAKTASTSGGL
-1103 LGYKWQNTNVV
+1103 LGYKWQNTDVV
-1114 FETEENTGGVT
+1114 FETAESTGGVT
-1125 ISGSTLTAQSA
+1125 ISGSTLTAPNA

-1147 YWNATARDSI
+1147 YWNATAKGSI
-1157 VFKKDGKGNGNT
+1157 VFTKDDKGNGNT

-1174 DKDNTSGLL
+1174 NKDNTSGLL
-1183 VGTGIVKFTQNNRE
+1183 AGTGIVKFTQNNKE
-1197 ITNAMY
+1197 ITNSMY
-1203 LEAGTW
+1203 LEVGTW
-1209 GTGSDDSSY
+1209 GTGTGVAYRIDTDSV
-1218 KINKDAVTLDIGSS
+1218 KLGIGDS

-1245 ETGSTNA
+1245 NTGSTNA

-1262 GSAVCI
+1262 GSAECI
-1268 DKEGNNT
+1268 DKTKNNT

-1290 YYNLDSYRKNN
+1290 YYNLDSYRNI
-1301 TDLSLDNIS
+1301 DLSLDSIS
-1310 KPENLVLWSVSQYA
+1310 TPEKLVLWSVSQYA
-1324 AENIRTYFRKS
+1324 AENIRTYFRES
-1335 PTNTTTITND
+1335 PTNTTTITDD

-1363 VGDGSS
+1363 VGDEGY

-1375 GYESMNA
+1375 GYESMNKL
-1382 FENDNK
+1382 EESNK
-1388 LLSDP
+1388 PLSDT
-1393 EHQHH
+1393 EYQHH

-1413 VNKMTMKGS
+1413 VNKLTMKGS
-1422 VGKDTDNSGALI
+1422 VGKETGNSGNSGALI

-1440 DTTTKIVVVT
+1440 DTTTNTVAVT
-1450 LKEVTLS
+1450 LKKVTLS
-1457 GICVADIQESDT
+1457 GIRVAGINESDT

-1486 DTLSTGDGYTSS
+1486 DTLSTGDGYTSDS
-1498 SYAATSL
+1498 GTIYAATSL
-1505 IGYVGSATAT
+1505 IGDVGSATAT

-1528 RKTADSAKSTCVYNN
+1528 RVSADSQNSTSVYNN
-1543 GTKKVEYHT
+1543 GEVPVEYNT

-1557 TRATLMES
+1557 TKATLMES

-1612 YIKDEQNKTANEAYV
+1612 YITDELNKTPADKEYV
-1627 KTRYKDTV
+1627 KNRYRDTV

-1641 FQQNITT
+1641 SQQNVTT
-1648 GNYELD
+1648 GYYELD

-1690 ANSVSKFQAV
+1690 AGNVSKFQAV

-1710 QTEDS
+1710 QTKDS
-1715 YHVQVAKGDAAGTDD
+1715 YHVKGATGDVAGTDD

-1735 SGIWKSGAEKTID
+1735 GGVWTSEPGKTID
-1748 KDTATKYL
+1748 KDIATKYL
-1756 LNAYYKINTDITLS
+1756 LNAYYKINTDIPLS

-1790 DSPETTISFKG
+1790 DSPAVTISFKG
-1801 TANIDSFAGLVAYSR
+1801 TNANKDSFAGLIAYSR
-1816 GSVVKDLTVD
+1816 GSVVKNLTVD

-1834 QADRLPG
+1834 QADKLPG

-1856 GGDTIIDHVSVN
+1856 GGDTIIDHVSVK
-1868 YGSGSVAFVGTYGY
+1868 YASGSVAFGGTYGY

-1900 EDTDYEKTGGGV
+1900 ENSDYEKTGGGV
-1912 VFRNMSGTTNS
+1912 IFRNMSYTTNS
-1923 FTVACADA
+1923 FTESFTEACADA
-1931 AKANKT
+1931 AKANKI
-1937 VNMTGADGTADGKT
+1937 VNMTDAGSAKAGQSTA
-1951 ATDGGDYF
+1951 DGGDYF
-1959 YCNPYVGRVLDGYAC
+1959 YRNPYVGRVLDGYAC

-1983 DKNYT
+1983 DKNYK
-1988 IPTLI
+1988 IPTLT
-1993 KDENAL
+1993 KDANALNAL
-1999 QVTDKGTNLD
+1999 QVTDNGAGLD

-2057 ASYEGIGTDAVDK
+2057 ASYEGIGTAGVD
-2070 ASLVSDEKYWGGNAS
+2070 VSAKLADEAYWGGNAS
-2085 VAGSDAAE
+2085 TAGIDAAK

-2103 TTGTAAARLA
+2103 TTETAAARLA

-2128 DVEKIDMTSYGNGFR
+2128 DTDNVDMTSYGNGFR

-2151 NKTVWN
+2151 NKKVWN
-2157 KDCTIKKTY
+2157 VDCTIQKTY
-2166 RRNLLVKSINYDR
+2166 RRNLLVNRINSNR
-2179 KSATTI
+2179 TNATTI
-2185 TLYMNQNDY
+2185 KLNMNQNDY
-2194 NEEFMKGYWINRGAG
+2194 NEEFMKGSWINRGAG

-2219 CTVKYLRLSGNIK
+2219 CTVKYLKLSGDIK
-2232 VGLYNLNNG
+2232 VGLYNLKEGSG

-2252 TEKDYPI
+2252 EVKDYPI

-2268 ANSKGQVT
+2268 ANSNGQVT
-2276 FEYLYLES
+2276 FEYLCLES

-2303 NNNNARN
+2303 NNKNNARN
-2310 VTFKNWSVKDENV
+2310 VTFENWSIKDENV
-2323 LKWVYNDGSAGGLVG
+2323 LKWVNNDGSAGGLVG

-2345 LTINNDTSET
+2345 LTFNNDTSET
-2355 PNVKNLTV
+2355 PNVENLTV
-2363 TTLSDTT
+2363 TTLSDSQNTA
-2370 DTKEKTTTAAGGLVG
+2370 AAGGLVG
-2385 ACDYSN
+2385 ACDYSSVSIRGIN
-2391 VFIKN
+2391 AV
-2396 VNVDNL
+2396 NL
-2402 TVTGTW
+2402 TVAGTY

-2417 GGRNGNGKSVTVTA
+2417 GGRNGNGKSVTVNA

-2442 QSNTNERC
+2442 QRNTNERS

-2455 GYHNTKLTISDVKLD
+2455 GYHDTELIISDVKLYN
-2470 KKSTISGRQYTGGF
+2470 KSTISGRQYTGGF
-2484 VGYSGGH
+2484 VGYSKGH
-2491 VEIEACQIDETDIYS
+2491 VEIKDCQIDETDIYS

-2517 CFYAAKDTAVFKN
+2517 CFDKKDITAVFKN

-2544 GLTGANKGNIQASN
+2544 GLTGSNRGNIQASN
-2558 MEFIGIRVV
+2558 VEFIGTRVV
-2567 TRYDN
+2567 TKYAD
-2572 AYSAGLL
+2572 APYSAGLL
-2579 TGYTEKKNNVVVSGY
+2579 TGYTQAGNNVVVSGY

-2606 KVSNVES
+2606 NVRDVES
-2613 LTPTVK
+2613 LTSTVN
-2619 FELKPKTGLWVGD
+2619 FELKPTTGLWVGD
-2632 NQETNKITLVAVS
+2632 NRATNKINLVAVS
-2645 TDGDIFPQKD
+2645 TDVDIFPQKD
-2655 IGTDNGTTN
+2655 IGTDKGTTN
-2664 IVYADAPADTS
+2664 IVYADAPADTL
-2675 YQPSETTGTSYTSA
+2675 YKPSENTGTSA

-2694 VNPKSDVL
+2694 VNPKSDVP
-2702 FADGMVMTGN
+2702 FEDGTVMTGN
-2712 AVGTGTAVS
+2712 AVGTGTADS
-2721 ILEELNSSSPA
+2721 ILKELNSGSPA
-2732 LDYYWNLKD
+2732 SDYYWNLTGK
-2741 NKTEIVKF
+2741 KTELVKF

-2760 YKAEESTTTTV
+2760 YKAEESATTTV
-2771 SENVDFPVLVV
+2771 GENVDFPVLVV
-2782 NNTGDVD
+2782 NNIGDVD

-2804 RTTAKSQVKNVT
+2804 GTTAKSQVKNVT
-2816 ASTYRWNE
+2816 AKTYKWND
-2824 SSFVQQTKASL
+2824 SSFASQTKASL
-2835 SVSTAKK
+2835 SVSTANK

-2858 LLDVTYENPTDKS
+2858 LLDVSYADPTDS
-2871 KVFHLYIPVLVKKVL
+2871 KKTHVFHLYIPVLVKKVL

-2904 YPAKGQEGHYAT
+2904 YPAKEQAGHYAT
-2916 AGFDEPLTAY
+2916 AGFGEPLTAY

-2934 TDWQSMLD
+2934 TDWKSMLD

-2951 GKQLNL
+2951 DKKLNL

-2992 DEDVHSFDLSKLTAP
+2992 GEAVHSFNLSKLTAP
-3007 DGTAFSP
+3007 DDTPFSP

-3026 TADTGDSGS
+3026 QAGTEDADS

-3041 SEKAKATI
+3041 SKKTKATI
-3049 RIGYTYYRKAED
+3049 RIRDTYYRKAED

-3074 DLTKK
+3074 DLKEK

-3088 VQIPESVSVINNRL
+3088 VQIPETENVTVINNRL

-3109 KNGALP
+3109 KDGALP

-3140 VSTNRVHSRS
+3140 VSTNRVHSGS

-3163 KIKLDSKLKL
+3163 KIKLESKLKL
-3173 TEAGNGRFDKLGP
+3173 TDAGKSRFDKLGP

-3220 SVSKENKTIY
+3220 TVSKGKKTID

-3255 AELDTAVNDA
+3255 KELDTAVDDA

-3271 AEVILTYD
+3271 ADVILTYD
-3279 TADKFPVRNTSDGLD
+3279 TADKFPVRNTSDGSD

-3366 VVDMI
+3366 AADMI

-3395 KLELFQKDASGT
+3395 KLELFQKDANGT
-3407 YDESKPL
+3407 YDERKPL

-3422 GGIITGD
+3422 GGIIKGD
-3429 AGNEQ
+3429 SENEPE
-3434 KIAASDNCCTWREN
+3434 IAASGNDCTWTEN

-3459 RIRFAPIT
+3459 RIRFTPIT
-3467 GEEFEKAGYTYS
+3467 GKEFENAGYTYS

>member
-31 AENVTSEEYMTQETA
+31 AENVTSEEYMTQEAA

-61 EYTGSSEADT
+61 EYTGSSEVDT
-71 TEKYT
+71 T
-76 GGSEADTTEIDTDE
+76 EADTTEMDTDE
-90 PGTEITE
+90 PGTDITE
-97 EDTTEEGITEEDTTE
+97 EDTAEEG
-112 DITEENTTEEDTAED
+112 ITEENTTEEDTAED
-127 TTEEDTAEEITE
+127 TTEEVTS
-139 EGTTEE
+139 
-145 DTAEN
+145 
-150 ITEEDIT
+150 EDIT

-179 APSLTLEAAVSMS
+179 APSLTLEEAANMS
-192 SNKLT
+192 SNML
-197 VSDQEIRVNDGIGL
+197 IVNDQGIQVKDGTGL

-218 PADYKNKV
+218 PADYKDKV

-240 VKVGGKEY
+240 VTVGGNEY
-248 SFLGLGSSDVPFEG
+248 SFLGLGSSDVPFKG
-262 TFKID
+262 TFQID
-267 ASTASD
+267 TSTASD
-273 NYSISTNRTLFNALS
+273 QYSISTNRTLFNALS

-301 AEYHTID
+301 EEYHTIE
-308 GALLSAVLKADAAE
+308 GALLSTVLKADAAE
-322 DGQSTLNSDIVLRKG
+322 DGQSTLNSDIVLREG
-337 GTDPISEAI
+337 GTGSISEAI

-364 FENTLTCDLRI
+364 LENTLACDLRI

-380 VGLFCNTMEAGA
+380 VGLFCNTMDAGA

-407 SVETTG
+407 SIETTG

-428 TNLIIAGASVN
+428 TNLIIAGTSVDK
-439 EVRSKAGNAGGIVGS
+439 VSSKAGNAGGIVGG

-467 GTSTPGFAFADTLT
+467 DTSTLGFTFADTLT

-486 KSTPDN
+486 KSTSAN
-492 QKSAGGLIGYYEIS
+492 QKSAGGLIGYYEIN
-506 ENGEPIE
+506 EGGEPIE
-513 FDLSRYTFR
+513 FDLSRYTFG

-530 ATEGIA
+530 ATEGTA

-549 PAERNI
+549 SAGRKI
-555 SISSAAANTI
+555 SISSAAAHTI

-585 ASKESTLAI
+585 ASKGSTLAI

-600 GKNINVVTDGAG
+600 SKKINVVTDGAG

-639 TTNIGSNSQAAF
+639 TANIGSNSGSAF
-651 GGLIGRIKNGLLNAG
+651 GGLIGIIKNGFLNAG
-666 NVTLASKTDISVDN
+666 NVTLTSETDISADN

-701 TDLSGQKITTAYN
+701 TDLSGQKITAAYN

-723 ENGLIYA
+723 ESGLIYA
-730 VGDGNALTNGGNGW
+730 VGDGTALADGGSGW
-744 SLIRYNGADRGGSDI
+744 SLIRYKSADRGGSDI

-766 RLGGNLTEGDAGV
+766 RLGGNLTDGETGV
-779 LSFGQDTHTVT
+779 LSFDQDTHTVT

-807 YALAFDISSEYSG
+807 YALAFDISSIYSG
-820 SDGVLNFDSIVDK
+820 SDGVLKFDSIVDK
-833 TKTQTVA
+833 TKTQTVT
-840 LSGDVYL
+840 LSGDVDL

-861 QMFKGAF
+861 QMFKGEF

-879 GTAYGKGELDNA
+879 GTVYGKGEPDNA
-891 TAAGQMYVKR
+891 TAAGQMYAKR

-916 SKDVTVSDVIIDGKI
+916 SENVTVSDVIIDGKI

-972 ISVTEDMNAPKF
+972 ISVTEDTNAPKF

-989 GFVGRCQGTKL
+989 GFVGRCQGTTL

-1039 KNSTLSGTIT
+1039 KDSILSGTIT
-1049 SKSTQNAFVGGMIAV
+1049 SKSKQNAFVGGMIAV

-1073 NNQPSTIKISNVKVD
+1073 NDKSSTIKISNVKVD
-1088 GEKIIAEATSTCGGL
+1088 GEKINAEATSTSGGL
-1103 LGYKWQNTNVV
+1103 LGYKWQNTDVV
-1114 FETEENTGGVT
+1114 FETAESAGGVT
-1125 ISGSTLTAQSA
+1125 ISGSTLNAPNA

-1147 YWNATARDSI
+1147 CWDATARDSI
-1157 VFKKDGKGNGNT
+1157 VFTKDGNSNGNT

-1183 VGTGIVKFTQNNRE
+1183 AGTGIVKFTQNKKE
-1197 ITNAMY
+1197 ITDAMY
-1203 LEAGTW
+1203 LEVGTW
-1209 GTGSDDSSY
+1209 GTVTGAAYRIDTDSV
-1218 KINKDAVTLDIGSS
+1218 KLEIGDS

-1245 ETGSTNA
+1245 EIGSTNA

-1262 GSAVCI
+1262 GNAERI
-1268 DKEGNNT
+1268 DKIENNT
-1275 YKGQIKNYKNMHARY
+1275 YKGQIKNYKNTHARY
-1290 YYNLDSYRKNN
+1290 YYNLDSYRKKN

-1310 KPENLVLWSVSQYA
+1310 TAEELVLWSVSQYA

-1335 PTNTTTITND
+1335 PTNTTTITGD

-1363 VGDGSS
+1363 VGDGSF

-1382 FENDNK
+1382 LENGNK
-1388 LLSDP
+1388 PLSDS

-1398 LMQHGLLYNVVQNVT
+1398 LMQHGLLFNVVQNVT
-1413 VNKMTMKGS
+1413 VNKLNMKGS
-1422 VGKDTDNSGALI
+1422 VGKETDNSGALI

-1440 DTTTKIVVVT
+1440 DTTKKTVVVT

-1457 GICVADIQESDT
+1457 GIRVADIQESDA

-1486 DTLSTGDGYTSS
+1486 DTLSTGDGYTSG

-1528 RKTADSAKSTCVYNN
+1528 RVSADSKNSTSVYNN
-1543 GTKKVEYHT
+1543 GKVPVEYHT

-1557 TRATLMES
+1557 TRATLMEA

-1612 YIKDEQNKTANEAYV
+1612 YITDELNNTTADEAYV
-1627 KTRYKDTV
+1627 KNRYKDTV

-1641 FQQNITT
+1641 SQQNITT

-1690 ANSVSKFQAV
+1690 AGSVSKFQAV

-1710 QTEDS
+1710 QTEAS
-1715 YHVQVAKGDAAGTDD
+1715 YHVQKGATGDAAGTDD
-1730 VYTWE
+1730 VYTWG
-1735 SGIWKSGAEKTID
+1735 SGTWTSGAAKTID
-1748 KDTATKYL
+1748 KDIATKYL

-1790 DSPETTISFKG
+1790 DSLAVTISFKE
-1801 TANIDSFAGLVAYSR
+1801 TNANKDSFAGLIAYSR

-1834 QADRLPG
+1834 QADKLPG

-1868 YGSGSVAFVGTYGY
+1868 YGSGSVAFVGTCDY

-1900 EDTDYEKTGGGV
+1900 EDSDYEKTGGGV

-1923 FTVACADA
+1923 FTAACADA
-1931 AKANKT
+1931 AKKNKI
-1937 VNMTGADGTADGKT
+1937 VNLTKADGTADGKT
-1951 ATDGGDYF
+1951 TTDGGDYF
-1959 YCNPYVGRVLDGYAC
+1959 YRNPYVGRVLDGYAC

-1988 IPTLI
+1988 IPTLT
-1993 KDENAL
+1993 KDVNDL
-1999 QVTDKGTNLD
+1999 QVTDNGTDLG
-2009 VTVTSAQGLWLLS
+2009 VKVTSAQGLWLLS

-2033 STGNYTDVGTNQMV
+2033 SSGKYADVDNKLV

-2057 ASYEGIGTDAVDK
+2057 ASYEGIGTAEGDASAK
-2070 ASLVSDEKYWGGNAS
+2070 LADEVYWGGNAS
-2085 VAGSDAAE
+2085 VAGSDAAK

-2128 DVEKIDMTSYGNGFR
+2128 DAENVDMTSYGNGFR

-2151 NKTVWN
+2151 NKNVWSS
-2157 KDCTIKKTY
+2157 DCSIKKVY
-2166 RRNLLVKSINYDR
+2166 RRNILVKSINAHR
-2179 KSATTI
+2179 TTATTI
-2185 TLYMNQNDY
+2185 KLKINQNDY
-2194 NEEFMKGYWINRGAG
+2194 NAEYKDGSWINQGAG
-2209 LFVDFNYIDT
+2209 LFVDFHFT
-2219 CTVKYLRLSGNIK
+2219 ESCEVKYLNISGNVK
-2232 VGLYNLNNG
+2232 AGLFDGNNLVYTTTRNP
-2241 SASLEKVSKRD
+2241 D
-2252 TEKDYPI
+2252 TKTG
-2259 CVGGFAART
+2259 VGGFAART
-2268 ANSKGQVT
+2268 ANSKGKVT
-2276 FEYLYLES
+2276 FDQFKLED
-2284 INVYGGSMT
+2284 IDVYGGYMT
-2293 GGAIGLIDGY
+2293 GGAIGFIDGW
-2303 NNNNARN
+2303 NTANARN
-2310 VTFKNWSVKDENV
+2310 ICFKNWSTKNVNV
-2323 LKWVYNDGSAGGLVG
+2323 LKWVENDGSAGGLVG
-2338 WNVGYGK
+2338 WNIGYGN
-2345 LTINNDTSET
+2345 LEIEGNGTEDI
-2355 PNVKNLTV
+2355 VKNLKV
-2363 TTLSDTT
+2363 TTISD
-2370 DTKEKTTTAAGGLVG
+2370 KYQYAAAGGLVG
-2385 ACDYSN
+2385 ACDYSSVSIN
-2391 VFIKN
+2391 N

-2455 GYHNTKLTISDVKLD
+2455 GYHNTKLAISDVKLD
-2470 KKSTISGRQYTGGF
+2470 KKSAISGRQYTGGF

-2491 VEIEACQIDETDIYS
+2491 VEIEDCQIEGTDIYS
-2506 SSNNWVGGFIG
+2506 SSNNWVGGLIG
-2517 CFYAAKDTAVFKN
+2517 CFFAKDTAVIKN

-2544 GLTGANKGNIQASN
+2544 GLTGSNRGNIQASN

-2567 TRYDN
+2567 TKYADASN
-2572 AYSAGLL
+2572 SAGLL
-2579 TGYTEKKNNVVVSGY
+2579 TGYTEANNNVVVSGY
-2594 NILASSCKVGYV
+2594 NILASSCKVGYA
-2606 KVSNVES
+2606 KVSDVES

-2632 NQETNKITLVAVS
+2632 NRATSKITLVAVS
-2645 TDGDIFPQKD
+2645 TDGVIFPQKD
-2655 IGTDNGTTN
+2655 IGTDKGTSN

-2675 YQPSETTGTSYTSA
+2675 YKPSETTGKPYTSA

-2702 FADGMVMTGN
+2702 FADGTVMTGN

-2721 ILEELNSSSPA
+2721 ILKELNSSSPA
-2732 LDYYWNLKD
+2732 ADYYWNLTD
-2741 NKTEIVKF
+2741 NKTELMKF
-2749 LDQNSDAYLTT
+2749 LDPNSDTYLTT
-2760 YKAEESTTTTV
+2760 YKAEESATTTV
-2771 SENVDFPVLVV
+2771 SETVDFPVLVV

-2804 RTTAKSQVKNVT
+2804 GTKAKSQVKNVT
-2816 ASTYRWNE
+2816 AKTYQWKD
-2824 SSFVQQTKASL
+2824 SSFALQTKASL

-2858 LLDVTYENPTDKS
+2858 LLDVTYVDPTDS
-2871 KVFHLYIPVLVKKVL
+2871 KKTHVFHLYIPVLVKKVL

-2926 MEYSYDKD
+2926 MEYNYDKD
-2934 TDWQSMLD
+2934 TEWQSMLD

-2951 GKQLNL
+2951 DKQLNL

-3007 DGTAFSP
+3007 DGSSTFSP

-3026 TADTGDSGS
+3026 LAGTGDADS

-3041 SEKAKATI
+3041 SDKTKATI
-3049 RIGYTYYRKAED
+3049 RIGDTYYRKAED
-3061 KDTGTKYKITADS
+3061 KDIGTKYKIIADS

-3088 VQIPESVSVINNRL
+3088 VQIPETENISVINNRL
-3102 NYAAVTR
+3102 NYAAVIR
-3109 KNGALP
+3109 KDGALP

-3140 VSTNRVHSRS
+3140 VSTKRVHSGS

-3173 TEAGNGRFDKLGP
+3173 TEAGKGRFDKLGP

-3220 SVSKENKTIY
+3220 TVSKGNMTIY

-3255 AELDTAVNDA
+3255 KELDTAVDDA

-3271 AEVILTYD
+3271 AEVVLTYD
-3279 TADKFPVRNTSDGLD
+3279 TADKFPVRNTSDGSD

-3395 KLELFQKDASGT
+3395 KLELFQKDASGA

-3422 GGIITGD
+3422 GGIIKGD

-3434 KIAASDNCCTWREN
+3434 KIAASGNYCTWTEN

>member
-71 TEKYT
+71 TE
-76 GGSEADTTEIDTDE
+76 ADTDE

-97 EDTTEEGITEEDTTE
+97 EDTTEEGITGEDTTEEDTTE

-127 TTEEDTAEEITE
+127 TTEEVTS
-139 EGTTEE
+139 
-145 DTAEN
+145 
-150 ITEEDIT
+150 EDIT

-165 APDSQQSAELADVD
+165 APDSQQSAELADAD
-179 APSLTLEAAVSMS
+179 APSLTLEAAASMS
-192 SNKLT
+192 SSMLS
-197 VSDQEIRVNDGIGL
+197 VSEQGIQVKDGTGL
-211 LLLSNVI
+211 ILLSNVT
-218 PADYKNKV
+218 PADYKDKV
-226 INLVTTSGWDVTKP
+226 INLVTTSGWDVTKS
-240 VKVGGKEY
+240 VTVDGKEY

-267 ASTASD
+267 ASTAS
-273 NYSISTNRTLFNALS
+273 NQYSISTNRTLFNALS

-301 AEYHTID
+301 EEYHTIE
-308 GALLSAVLKADAAE
+308 GALLSTVLKADAAE
-322 DGQSTLNSDIVLRKG
+322 DGQSTLNSDIVLREG
-337 GTDPISEAI
+337 GTGSISEAI
-346 VGGGMIGTM
+346 VGGGMIGIM
-355 EAGTSANIT
+355 ESGTSANIT
-364 FENTLTCDLRI
+364 FENTLTCELRI

-392 SLTAEYKKNAVGGSV
+392 SLAAEYKKTAVGGSV
-407 SVETTG
+407 SIETTG

-428 TNLIIAGASVN
+428 TNLIVAGASVN
-439 EVRSKAGNAGGIVGS
+439 EVRSKAGNVGGIVGS

-467 GTSTPGFAFADTLT
+467 VTSTPGFTFADTLI

-486 KSTPDN
+486 KSAFAN

-506 ENGEPIE
+506 EDGGPIE
-513 FDLSRYTFR
+513 FDLSRYTFE

-530 ATEGIA
+530 ATEGTA
-536 FVGGLFGSLINNC
+536 FVGGLFGSLINKC
-549 PAERNI
+549 SAGRNI

-585 ASKESTLAI
+585 ASKGSTLAI

-600 GKNINVVTDGAG
+600 SKKINVVTDGAG

-639 TTNIGSNSQAAF
+639 TANIGSNSGSAF
-651 GGLIGRIKNGLLNAG
+651 GGLIGIIKNGFLNAG
-666 NVTLASKTDISVDN
+666 NVTLTSETDISADN
-680 VIGRGGLVGCIEKG
+680 VNGRGGLVGCIEKG
-694 VLRLHGT
+694 VLRPHGT
-701 TDLSGQKITTAYN
+701 TDLSGQKITAAYN
-714 HTGQIVGNN
+714 HTGQIVGKN

-730 VGDGNALTNGGNGW
+730 VGDGNALAADGSGW

-766 RLGGNLTEGDAGV
+766 RLGGNLTEGETGV
-779 LSFGQDTHTVT
+779 LSLDQDTHTVT
-790 IHSGTGADI
+790 IHSGTGAAI
-799 KNANEFAA
+799 KDANGFAA

-820 SDGVLNFDSIVDK
+820 SNGVLKFDGEVNK
-833 TKTQTVA
+833 NQTQTVT
-840 LSGDVYL
+840 LSGDVDL

-868 DGGNH
+868 YGGNH

-879 GTAYGKGELDNA
+879 GTAYGKGESDNA
-891 TAAGQMYVKR
+891 IAAGQMYAKR

-916 SKDVTVSDVIIDGKI
+916 SENVTVSDVIIDGKI

-960 TTTLKN
+960 TTTLEN
-966 VIVRTG
+966 VTVSTA
-972 ISVTEDMNAPKF
+972 ISVTEESKAQNF

-989 GFVGRCQGTKL
+989 GFVGRCQGTTL

-1039 KNSTLSGTIT
+1039 KDSILSGTIN
-1049 SKSTQNAFVGGMIAV
+1049 SKSTQNALVGGMIAV
-1064 SRGETEGKI
+1064 SRGGTEGNI
-1073 NNQPSTIKISNVKVD
+1073 NDKSSTIKISNVKVD
-1088 GEKIIAEATSTCGGL
+1088 GEKINTEATSTSGGL
-1103 LGYKWQNTNVV
+1103 LGYKWQKTNVV
-1114 FETEENTGGVT
+1114 FETVENTGGVT
-1125 ISGSTLTAQSA
+1125 ISGSTLTAENA

-1157 VFKKDGKGNGNT
+1157 VFKKDSDSKGNT
-1169 FTGKS
+1169 FIGKS

-1183 VGTGIVKFTQNNRE
+1183 VGTGIVKFTQNKKE

-1203 LEAGTW
+1203 LEVGTW
-1209 GTGSDDSSY
+1209 GTGSDSSY
-1218 KINKDAVTLDIGSS
+1218 KINKDAVTIDIDSS
-1232 DYFDELV
+1232 EYFDELV

-1245 ETGSTNA
+1245 DTGSTNA

-1262 GSAVCI
+1262 GNAERI
-1268 DKEGNNT
+1268 DKTENNT
-1275 YKGQIKNYKNMHARY
+1275 YKGQIKNYKNMHVRY

-1301 TDLSLDNIS
+1301 TDDLSLDNIS
-1310 KPENLVLWSVSQYA
+1310 TPENLVLWSVSQYA
-1324 AENIRTYFRKS
+1324 AENIGTYFRKS
-1335 PTNTTTITND
+1335 PTNTTTITGD
-1345 IDLTGYSY
+1345 IDLTGCSY

-1363 VGDGSS
+1363 IGDGSS
-1369 DTVLTF
+1369 DTILIF

-1382 FENDNK
+1382 LEKDNK
-1388 LLSDP
+1388 LLSDT

-1413 VNKMTMKGS
+1413 VNKLAMKGS
-1422 VGKDTDNSGALI
+1422 VGKETDNSGALI

-1440 DTTTKIVVVT
+1440 DTTTKTVVVT

-1457 GICVADIQESDT
+1457 GIRVADIQESDT

-1486 DTLSTGDGYTSS
+1486 DTLSTGDGYTSGS
-1498 SYAATSL
+1498 ETIYAATSL

-1528 RKTADSAKSTCVYNN
+1528 RVSADLKNSTSVYNN
-1543 GTKKVEYHT
+1543 GKVPVEYHT
-1552 THTIF
+1552 NHTIF
-1557 TRATLMES
+1557 TRATLLES

-1603 QYQYYDADV
+1603 QCQYYDADV
-1612 YIKDEQNKTANEAYV
+1612 YITDELNNTTADEAYV
-1627 KTRYKDTV
+1627 KNRYKDTV
-1635 FLRYVH
+1635 FLRYIH
-1641 FQQNITT
+1641 SQQNITT

-1690 ANSVSKFQAV
+1690 AGSVSKFQVV

-1710 QTEDS
+1710 QTEAS
-1715 YHVQVAKGDAAGTDD
+1715 YHVQGGATGDASGTDD

-1735 SGIWKSGAEKTID
+1735 SGTWTSGAAKTID
-1748 KDTATKYL
+1748 KDIATKYL

-1790 DSPETTISFKG
+1790 DSLAVTISFKG
-1801 TANIDSFAGLVAYSR
+1801 TNANKDSFAGLIAYSR

-1834 QADRLPG
+1834 QADKLPG

-1868 YGSGSVAFVGTYGY
+1868 YGSRSVAFEGTYDY
-1882 MVAAGGYVGL
+1882 TVAAGGYVGL

-1900 EDTDYEKTGGGV
+1900 ENSDYEKTGGGV

-1923 FTVACADA
+1923 FTAACADA
-1931 AKANKT
+1931 AEANKT
-1937 VNMTGADGTADGKT
+1937 VNMTDVDSAHKAGQST
-1951 ATDGGDYF
+1951 TDGGEYF
-1959 YCNPYVGRVLDGYAC
+1959 YRNPYVGRVLDGYAC
-1974 AEGCTVDNT
+1974 AEGYTVDNT

-1988 IPTLI
+1988 IPTLT
-1993 KDENAL
+1993 KGANNL
-1999 QVTDKGTNLD
+1999 QVTDNGIDLD
-2009 VTVTSAQGLWLLS
+2009 VKVTSAQGLWLLS

-2033 STGNYTDVGTNQMV
+2033 STGNYTDVDKNQVV

-2057 ASYEGIGTDAVDK
+2057 ASYEGIGTAEGDASAK
-2070 ASLVSDEKYWGGNAS
+2070 LADEAYWGGNAS
-2085 VAGSDAAE
+2085 VGSDAAK

-2103 TTGTAAARLA
+2103 TTGIVAARLA

-2128 DVEKIDMTSYGNGFR
+2128 DAENVDMTSYGNGFR

-2151 NKTVWN
+2151 NKNVWSS
-2157 KDCTIKKTY
+2157 DCSIKKVY
-2166 RRNLLVKSINYDR
+2166 RRNILVKSINAQR
-2179 KSATTI
+2179 TTNTTI
-2185 TLYMNQNDY
+2185 KLKMNQNDY
-2194 NEEFMKGYWINRGAG
+2194 KAEYKDGSWINQGAG
-2209 LFVDFNYIDT
+2209 LFVDFHFT
-2219 CTVKYLRLSGNIK
+2219 ESCEVKYLNISGNVK
-2232 VGLYNLNNG
+2232 VGLFDGNNLVCTITRKPDTKTGAG
-2241 SASLEKVSKRD
+2241 S
-2252 TEKDYPI
+2252 
-2259 CVGGFAART
+2259 FAART
-2268 ANSKGQVT
+2268 ANSKGKVT
-2276 FEYLYLES
+2276 FDQFKLEDMD
-2284 INVYGGSMT
+2284 VYGGYMT
-2293 GGAIGLIDGY
+2293 GGAIGFIDGW
-2303 NNNNARN
+2303 NTQNARN
-2310 VTFKNWSVKDENV
+2310 ICFKNWSIKNVNV
-2323 LKWVYNDGSAGGLVG
+2323 LKWVENDGSAGGLVG
-2338 WNVGYGK
+2338 WNIGYGK
-2345 LTINNDTSET
+2345 LEIEGDGTEDI
-2355 PNVKNLTV
+2355 VKNLKV
-2363 TTLSDTT
+2363 TTISDTY
-2370 DTKEKTTTAAGGLVG
+2370 KYAAAGGLVG

-2391 VFIKN
+2391 VSIHN

-2402 TVTGTW
+2402 IVTGTW

-2417 GGRNGNGKSVTVTA
+2417 GGRNGNGKSVTVTD
-2431 CRMSNI
+2431 CKISNI

-2455 GYHNTKLTISDVKLD
+2455 GYHNTKLIISGVKLD
-2470 KKSTISGRQYTGGF
+2470 KKSIISGRQYTGGF
-2484 VGYSGGH
+2484 VGYSGGS
-2491 VEIEACQIDETDIYS
+2491 VEIKDCKIDETDIYS
-2506 SSNNWVGGFIG
+2506 SSNNWVGGFVG
-2517 CFYAAKDTAVFKN
+2517 CFYTDATAVFKN
-2530 CQEKDVNILGRYVG
+2530 CQEKNVNILGRYVG
-2544 GLTGANKGNIQASN
+2544 GLTGSNRGNIQASN
-2558 MEFIGIRVV
+2558 VEFIGIRVA
-2567 TRYDN
+2567 TKYADASN
-2572 AYSAGLL
+2572 SAGLL
-2579 TGYTEKKNNVVVSGY
+2579 TGFTKENCNVVVSGY

-2606 KVSNVES
+2606 KVYNVES

-2632 NQETNKITLVAVS
+2632 NQATSKINLVAVS

-2655 IGTDNGTTN
+2655 VGTDKGTTN

-2675 YQPSETTGTSYTSA
+2675 YKPSETTGTLYTSA

-2694 VNPKSDVL
+2694 VNPKSDVP
-2702 FADGMVMTGN
+2702 FSDGTVMTGN
-2712 AVGTGTAVS
+2712 AVGTGTPVS

-2732 LDYYWNLKD
+2732 SDYYWNLTD
-2741 NKTEIVKF
+2741 NKTELMKF

-2760 YKAEESTTTTV
+2760 YKAEESATTTV

-2804 RTTAKSQVKNVT
+2804 GTKARSQVKNVT
-2816 ASTYRWNE
+2816 AKTYQWNAND
-2824 SSFVQQTKASL
+2824 SSFALQTKASL

-2916 AGFDEPLTAY
+2916 AGFGEPLTAY
-2926 MEYSYDKD
+2926 MEYNYDKD

-2951 GKQLNL
+2951 DKQLNL

-2992 DEDVHSFDLSKLTAP
+2992 VENVHSFDLSKLTAP
-3007 DGTAFSP
+3007 DGSSTFSP

-3026 TADTGDSGS
+3026 LAGTGDADS

-3041 SEKAKATI
+3041 SDKTKATI
-3049 RIGYTYYRKAED
+3049 RIGGTYYRKAED
-3061 KDTGTKYKITADS
+3061 KDADEKYKITADS

-3088 VQIPESVSVINNRL
+3088 VQIPETENVPVINNRL

-3109 KNGALP
+3109 KDGALP

-3140 VSTNRVHSRS
+3140 VSTNRVHSGS

-3173 TEAGNGRFDKLGP
+3173 TEAGKGRFDKLGP

-3220 SVSKENKTIY
+3220 TVSKGNMTIY

-3255 AELDTAVNDA
+3255 KELDTAVDDA

-3271 AEVILTYD
+3271 AEVVLTYD
-3279 TADKFPVRNTSDGLD
+3279 TADKFPVRNTSDGSD

-3395 KLELFQKDASGT
+3395 KLELFQKDASGA

-3414 TIGTYMQD
+3414 AIGTYMQD
-3422 GGIITGD
+3422 GGIIKGD

-3434 KIAASDNCCTWREN
+3434 KIAASGNYCTWTEN

-3467 GEEFEKAGYTYS
+3467 GEEFENAGYAYS

>member
-31 AENVTSEEYMTQETA
+31 AENVTSEEYMTQEAA
-46 NSDVEAVENTADTTE
+46 NSDVETAENTADTTE

-71 TEKYT
+71 TE
-76 GGSEADTTEIDTDE
+76 ADTDE

-97 EDTTEEGITEEDTTE
+97 ED
-112 DITEENTTEEDTAED
+112 
-127 TTEEDTAEEITE
+127 ITE
-139 EGTTEE
+139 EGSTEE
-145 DTAEN
+145 VTSEEVPSEEV
-150 ITEEDIT
+150 TSEEVVSEEDIT
-157 ELPDSEQD
+157 GISDSEQD
-165 APDSQQSAELADVD
+165 ASDSQQSAELADVA
-179 APSLTLEAAVSMS
+179 APSLTLEAAVEMS

-197 VSDQEIRVNDGIGL
+197 VSDQGIQVNDGTGL
-211 LLLSNVI
+211 ILLSNVT
-218 PADYKNKV
+218 PADYKDKV
-226 INLVTTSGWDVTKP
+226 IDLVTTSGWDVTKP
-240 VKVGGKEY
+240 VTVDGKEY
-248 SFLGLGSSDVPFEG
+248 SFLGLGSSDDPFEG
-262 TFKID
+262 TFQRD
-267 ASTASD
+267 TQTASD
-273 NYSISTNRTLFNALS
+273 KYSISTNRTLFNALS
-288 TKAVLGKLSISIS
+288 TKAVLGKLAISIS
-301 AEYHTID
+301 AEYHTIE
-308 GALLSAVLKADAAE
+308 GSLLSVELKKA
-322 DGQSTLNSDIVLRKG
+322 DGQSTLYSDIVLREG
-337 GTDPISEAI
+337 GTETIPEAI
-346 VGGGMIGTM
+346 VGGGIIGTM
-355 EAGTSANIT
+355 EEGTSANIT
-364 FENTLTCDLRI
+364 FENTLTCNLSI

-392 SLTAEYKKNAVGGSV
+392 SLTAEYKKNAVGGYV
-407 SVETTG
+407 SIKTTG

-428 TNLIIAGASVN
+428 TNLIIAGASVD

-467 GTSTPGFAFADTLT
+467 DTSTSGFTFADTLT

-486 KSTPDN
+486 KSAPAN
-492 QKSAGGLIGYYEIS
+492 QKSAGGLIGYYKINEG
-506 ENGEPIE
+506 GEPIE
-513 FDLSRYTFR
+513 FDLSRYTFGN
-522 KFEVNCDN
+522 FEVKCDN

-549 PAERNI
+549 SAGRNI

-565 NTTLQTKVDD
+565 NTTLLTKADD

-585 ASKESTLAI
+585 ASKGSALAI
-594 KGSADT
+594 KGSVDT
-600 GKNINVVTDGAG
+600 GKEAKVVTDGSG
-612 KINSNY
+612 KINYNY

-639 TTNIGSNSQAAF
+639 TTNIGSNSKSAF
-651 GGLIGRIKNGLLNAG
+651 GGLIGIVKNGFLNAG
-666 NVTLASKTDISVDN
+666 NVTLTSETDISADN
-680 VIGRGGLVGCIEKG
+680 VIGRGGLVGCITKG

-701 TDLSGQKITTAYN
+701 TDLSNQKITTAYN
-714 HTGQIVGNN
+714 HSGQIVGNN
-723 ENGLIYA
+723 ENGLVYA
-730 VGDGNALTNGGNGW
+730 AGDGNALADGGSGW
-744 SLIRYNGADRGGSDI
+744 SLIRYNGTDRGGSDI

-766 RLGGNLTEGDAGV
+766 RLGGNLTEGEAGV
-779 LSFGQDTHTVT
+779 LSFDQNKHTVT

-799 KNANEFAA
+799 ENANGFAA

-820 SDGVLNFDSIVDK
+820 SDGVLKFDREVN
-833 TKTQTVA
+833 KTQTQTVT
-840 LSGDVYL
+840 LYGDVDL

-861 QMFKGAF
+861 QEFKGTF
-868 DGGNH
+868 GGRNH

-879 GTAYGKGELDNA
+879 GTTYGKDEPDNA
-891 TAAGQMYVKR
+891 TAAGQMYAKR
-901 SDQRDAHYSLAMIPF
+901 SDQRDAHYSLAMVPF
-916 SKDVTVSDVIIDGKI
+916 SKDVTVSNVIIYGKI

-938 VSQTTDERWPAF
+938 ASQTTDERWPAF

-960 TTTLKN
+960 TTTLEN
-966 VIVRTG
+966 VTVCTD
-972 ISVTEDMNAPKF
+972 ISVTEDTDAPKF
-984 NIWQS
+984 NIWQG
-989 GFVGRCQGTKL
+989 GFVGRCQGTTL
-1000 DVTNCTWGSSSSLSD
+1000 DVTNCKWDSNSSLLD
-1015 ERDKDEHRIGGL
+1015 NRDKDNHRIGGL

-1039 KNSTLSGTIT
+1039 KDSILSGTIT

-1073 NNQPSTIKISNVKVD
+1073 NDKSSTIKISNVKVD
-1088 GEKIIAEATSTCGGL
+1088 GEKINAEATSNSGGL
-1103 LGYKWQNTNVV
+1103 LGYKWQNTDVV
-1114 FETEENTGGVT
+1114 FETAENTGGVT
-1125 ISGSTLTAQSA
+1125 ISGSTLTAPSA

-1147 YWNATARDSI
+1147 YWNATAKDSI
-1157 VFKKDGKGNGNT
+1157 VFTKDSNSKVNT
-1169 FTGKS
+1169 FAGKS

-1183 VGTGIVKFTQNNRE
+1183 TGTGIVKFTQNNKN

-1209 GTGSDDSSY
+1209 GTVTGAAYRIDTDSVKLEISDS
-1218 KINKDAVTLDIGSS
+1218 A
-1232 DYFDELV
+1232 YFDEFV

-1245 ETGSTNA
+1245 DTGSTNA

-1262 GSAVCI
+1262 GSAVFI

-1275 YKGQIKNYKNMHARY
+1275 YKGQIKNYKNTHARY
-1290 YYNLDSYRKNN
+1290 YYNLDSYRKKN

-1310 KPENLVLWSVSQYA
+1310 TPEYLVLWSVSQYA

-1335 PTNTTTITND
+1335 PTNTTTITGD

-1353 YPVTPLCEVK
+1353 YPITPLCEVK
-1363 VGDGSS
+1363 VGDESS

-1375 GYESMNA
+1375 GYERMNTV
-1382 FENDNK
+1382 EKDNK
-1388 LLSDP
+1388 PLSDP
-1393 EHQHH
+1393 EYQHH

-1413 VNKMTMKGS
+1413 VNKLTMKGS

-1440 DTTTKIVVVT
+1440 DTTTKTVVVT
-1450 LKEVTLS
+1450 LKNVMLS
-1457 GICVADIQESDT
+1457 GIHVADIKESDT

-1486 DTLSTGDGYTSS
+1486 NTLSTGDGYTSDS
-1498 SYAATSL
+1498 ETIYAATSL
-1505 IGYVGSATAT
+1505 IGNVGSATAT

-1528 RKTADSAKSTCVYNN
+1528 RKAADSAKSTCVYNN
-1543 GTKKVEYHT
+1543 GTNKVEYHT

-1577 FNSDDSMVTYG
+1577 FNSDDNMVTYG

-1612 YIKDEQNKTANEAYV
+1612 YIKDEQNKTADEAYV

-1641 FQQNITT
+1641 SQQNITT

-1654 INQRSSGLLE
+1654 INQRSSGLLK
-1664 GCGTYGDPYIIKD
+1664 GCGTYGDPYIIED
-1677 ALQLTSLAAYIQS
+1677 ALQLTSLAAYIQN

-1700 FNSKVIENQS
+1700 FNSKVIETQS

-1715 YHVQVAKGDAAGTDD
+1715 YHVHGMTTGDAA
-1730 VYTWE
+1730 YTWE
-1735 SGIWKSGAEKTID
+1735 SGTWTSEAAKTVD
-1748 KDTATKYL
+1748 KDRATKYL

-1770 AEKFSGLGTSTEP
+1770 AEKFSGLGTLTEP

-1790 DSPETTISFKG
+1790 DSLATTISFKG
-1801 TANIDSFAGLVAYSR
+1801 TNANKDSFAGLIAYSR
-1816 GSVVKDLTVD
+1816 GSVVKNLTVD

-1834 QADRLPG
+1834 QADKLPG
-1841 IEKNPFFGGVVGYCM
+1841 TEKNPFFGGVVGYCM
-1856 GGDTIIDHVSVN
+1856 GGDTIIDNVSVN
-1868 YGSGSVAFVGTYGY
+1868 YRSDSVAFEGTYGY
-1882 MVAAGGYVGL
+1882 MIAAGGYVGL

-1900 EDTDYEKTGGGV
+1900 ENSDYEKTGGGV
-1912 VFRNMSGTTNS
+1912 IFRNMSGTKNTFNA
-1923 FTVACADA
+1923 ACADA

-1937 VNMTGADGTADGKT
+1937 VKMTSADGTADGKT
-1951 ATDGGDYF
+1951 TTDGGDYF
-1959 YCNPYVGRVLDGYAC
+1959 YRNPYVGRVLDGYVC

-1988 IPTLI
+1988 IPTLTE
-1993 KDENAL
+1993 DANAL
-1999 QVTDKGTNLD
+1999 QVADNDISLD
-2009 VTVTSAQGLWLLS
+2009 VKVTSAQGLWLLS

-2033 STGNYTDVGTNQMV
+2033 SSGMYTDVDNKLV

-2057 ASYEGIGTDAVDK
+2057 ASYEGIGTAEGT
-2070 ASLVSDEKYWGGNAS
+2070 ASEKLADEAYWGGKE
-2085 VAGSDAAE
+2085 SDASSAAAK

-2103 TTGTAAARLA
+2103 TTGIAAARLA
-2113 GKSSAET
+2113 GKSAGT

-2128 DVEKIDMTSYGNGFR
+2128 DAENINMTSYGNGFR

-2151 NKTVWN
+2151 NKKVWSDN
-2157 KDCTIKKTY
+2157 CTIKKTY
-2166 RRNLLVKSINYDR
+2166 RRNLLVKSINSDR
-2179 KSATTI
+2179 TSATTI
-2185 TLYMNQNDY
+2185 TLDMNQNDY
-2194 NEEFMKGYWINRGAG
+2194 NEEFMKGSWINRGSG

-2219 CTVKYLRLSGNIK
+2219 CTVKYLRLSGDIK

-2252 TEKDYPI
+2252 TKLDYPI

-2276 FEYLYLES
+2276 FNYLYLKS

-2303 NNNNARN
+2303 KDNARN
-2310 VTFKNWSVKDENV
+2310 ITFDNWSIKDENV

-2355 PNVKNLTV
+2355 PNVENLTV
-2363 TTLSDTT
+2363 TTFSQGKNTA
-2370 DTKEKTTTAAGGLVG
+2370 AAGGLVG
-2385 ACDYSN
+2385 ACDYSSVSISGIN
-2391 VFIKN
+2391 AVG
-2396 VNVDNL
+2396 L
-2402 TVTGTW
+2402 TVTGTS

-2417 GGRNGNGKSVTVTA
+2417 GLRTGSGIIVKDCGVEDCILNGISISNQNDNINGNTGGVVGWHNVQLAISSVSIGA
-2431 CRMSNI
+2431 NSNI
-2437 TVMNN
+2437 
-2442 QSNTNERC
+2442 
-2450 TGGII
+2450 
-2455 GYHNTKLTISDVKLD
+2455 
-2470 KKSTISGRQYTGGF
+2470 SGQQYTGGF
-2484 VGYSGGH
+2484 TGYSGAA
-2491 VEIEACQIDETDIYS
+2491 VQISSCIIEKTKI
-2506 SSNNWVGGFIG
+2506 SNTSRNWVGGFIG
-2517 CFYAAKDTAVFKN
+2517 CFYTDATAVFKN
-2530 CQEKDVNILGRYVG
+2530 CQEKNVNIIGKYSG
-2544 GLTGANKGNIQASN
+2544 GLTGSNKGSISASN
-2558 MEFIGIRVV
+2558 VEFANTMVV
-2567 TRYDN
+2567 TND
-2572 AYSAGLL
+2572 SKFHFAGLL
-2579 TGYTEKKNNVVVSGY
+2579 TGYTEKNAVSGY
-2594 NILASSCKVGYV
+2594 NILADSCKIGYV
-2606 KVSNVES
+2606 SGAKVDNLSMTSDFKMLE
-2613 LTPTVK
+2613 T
-2619 FELKPKTGLWVGD
+2619 TGFWVGE
-2632 NQETNKITLVAVS
+2632 NRANVKINLVAVS
-2645 TDGDIFPQKD
+2645 TDGNVFPQKD
-2655 IGTDNGTTN
+2655 VGRDKGTSN

-2694 VNPKSDVL
+2694 VNPKSDVP
-2702 FADGMVMTGN
+2702 FADGTVMTGN
-2712 AVGTGTAVS
+2712 AVGTETAVS
-2721 ILEELNSSSPA
+2721 ILKELNSSSPA
-2732 LDYYWNLKD
+2732 SDYYWNLTD
-2741 NKTEIVKF
+2741 NKTELLKF
-2749 LDQNSDAYLTT
+2749 LDQNNDAYLTT
-2760 YKAEESTTTTV
+2760 YKAEESATTTV
-2771 SENVDFPVLVV
+2771 NATLDFPVLVV
-2782 NNTGDVD
+2782 NNAGDVD

-2804 RTTAKSQVKNVT
+2804 GTTAKSQVKNVT
-2816 ASTYRWNE
+2816 AKTYQWKD
-2824 SSFVQQTKASL
+2824 SSFAQQTKASL

-2858 LLDVTYENPTDKS
+2858 LLDVTYADPTDS
-2871 KVFHLYIPVLVKKVL
+2871 KKTHVFHLYIPVLVKKVL

-2951 GKQLNL
+2951 DKRLNL

-2978 DRQTTQYYTYTTGA
+2978 DRQTTQYYTYTTVAG
-2992 DEDVHSFDLSKLTAP
+2992 EDVHSFDLSKLTAP
-3007 DGTAFSP
+3007 DGSTTFSP

-3026 TADTGDSGS
+3026 LAGTGDSDS
-3035 TYYVVE
+3035 TYYVE
-3041 SEKAKATI
+3041 SENTKATI
-3049 RIGYTYYRKAED
+3049 RIGDTYYRKAED
-3061 KDTGTKYKITADS
+3061 KDTGEKYKITADS
-3074 DLTKK
+3074 DLTTK

-3088 VQIPESVSVINNRL
+3088 VQIPETKNVSVINNRL

-3109 KNGALP
+3109 KDGALP

-3140 VSTNRVHSRS
+3140 VSTNRVHSGS

-3173 TEAGNGRFDKLGP
+3173 TKAGIGRFDKLGP

-3220 SVSKENKTIY
+3220 TVSKGNKTIY

-3255 AELDTAVNDA
+3255 AELDTAVDDP

-3271 AEVILTYD
+3271 AEVVLTYD
-3279 TADKFPVRNTSDGLD
+3279 TADKFPVRNTSDGSD

-3359 NPSDEDN
+3359 NPSDEDS

-3395 KLELFQKDASGT
+3395 KLELFQKDASGA

-3414 TIGTYMQD
+3414 TIETYMQD
-3422 GGIITGD
+3422 GGIIKGD

-3434 KIAASDNCCTWREN
+3434 AIAARGNCCTWREN

>member
-46 NSDVEAVENTADTTE
+46 NSDVETAENTADITE
-61 EYTGSSEADT
+61 EYTGS
-71 TEKYT
+71 
-76 GGSEADTTEIDTDE
+76 SEADTTEIDTDE

-112 DITEENTTEEDTAED
+112 DITEENTTEENTTEEDTAED
-127 TTEEDTAEEITE
+127 TTEEVTS
-139 EGTTEE
+139 
-145 DTAEN
+145 
-150 ITEEDIT
+150 EDIT
-157 ELPDSEQD
+157 EIPDSEQD

-179 APSLTLEAAVSMS
+179 APSLTLEEATNMS
-192 SNKLT
+192 SNML
-197 VSDQEIRVNDGIGL
+197 IVNDQGIQVKEGTGL
-211 LLLSNVI
+211 ILLSNVN
-218 PADYKNKV
+218 PADYKDKV
-226 INLVTTSGWDVTKP
+226 INLVTTSGWDVTKS
-240 VKVGGKEY
+240 VTVDGKKY
-248 SFLGLGSSDVPFEG
+248 SFLGLGSNDVPFEG

-301 AEYHTID
+301 AEYHTIG
-308 GALLSAVLKADAAE
+308 GALLSAVLKADATE
-322 DGQSTLNSDIVLRKG
+322 DGQSTLNSDIVLREG

-380 VGLFCNTMEAGA
+380 VGLFCNTMEADA
-392 SLTAEYKKNAVGGSV
+392 SLTAEYKKTAVGGSA
-407 SVETTG
+407 SIETTG

-439 EVRSKAGNAGGIVGS
+439 EVRSKAGNAGGIVGG

-467 GTSTPGFAFADTLT
+467 YTSTPGFTFADTLT

-486 KSTPDN
+486 KSTSAN
-492 QKSAGGLIGYYEIS
+492 QKSAGGLIGYYEIN
-506 ENGEPIE
+506 EGGGTIE
-513 FDLSRYTFR
+513 FDLSRYTFG
-522 KFEVNCDN
+522 KIEVNCDN
-530 ATEGIA
+530 ATEGTA

-549 PAERNI
+549 PAGRNI

-585 ASKESTLAI
+585 ASKGSSLAI

-600 GKNINVVTDGAG
+600 GEKINVVTDGAV

-639 TTNIGSNSQAAF
+639 TANIGSNSKSAF

-666 NVTLASKTDISVDN
+666 NVTLTSETDISADN

-714 HTGQIVGNN
+714 HSGQIVGNN

-730 VGDGNALTNGGNGW
+730 VGDGNALAADGSGW

-766 RLGGNLTEGDAGV
+766 RLGGNLTEGETGV
-779 LSFGQDTHTVT
+779 LSFDQNTHTVT

-820 SDGVLNFDSIVDK
+820 SDSVLKFDREVNKIQ
-833 TKTQTVA
+833 TQTVT
-840 LSGDVYL
+840 LSGDVDL
-847 TGTGIVGIGKDSET
+847 TGTGIVGIGKDSGAQE
-861 QMFKGAF
+861 FKGTF
-868 DGGNH
+868 GGRNH

-879 GTAYGKGELDNA
+879 GTAYGNGEPGNA
-891 TAAGQMYVKR
+891 IAAGQMYAKR

-916 SKDVTVSDVIIDGKI
+916 SKEVIVSDVIIDGKI

-938 VSQTTDERWPAF
+938 VSQTIDERWPAF

-966 VIVRTG
+966 VTVRTA
-972 ISVTEDMNAPKF
+972 ISVTEDTNAQKF

-989 GFVGRCQGTKL
+989 GFVGRCQGTTL
-1000 DVTNCTWGSSSSLSD
+1000 DVTNCTWESSSSLSD

-1039 KNSTLSGTIT
+1039 KDSILSGTIT
-1049 SKSTQNAFVGGMIAV
+1049 SKSKQNAFVGGMIAV

-1073 NNQPSTIKISNVKVD
+1073 NDKSSTIKISNVKVD
-1088 GEKIIAEATSTCGGL
+1088 GEKINAEATSTSGGL
-1103 LGYKWQNTNVV
+1103 LGYKWQNTDVE
-1114 FETEENTGGVT
+1114 FGTTENTGGVT
-1125 ISGSTLTAQSA
+1125 VSGSTLTAQSA

-1147 YWNATARDSI
+1147 CWNATAKDSI
-1157 VFKKDGKGNGNT
+1157 VFTKDSNSKGNT

-1183 VGTGIVKFTQNNRE
+1183 VGTGIVKFTQNKKE
-1197 ITNAMY
+1197 ITDSMY
-1203 LEAGTW
+1203 LEVGTW
-1209 GTGSDDSSY
+1209 GTGSDSSY
-1218 KINKDAVTLDIGSS
+1218 KINKDVVTLNISNP

-1268 DKEGNNT
+1268 DIDKEGNNT
-1275 YKGQIKNYKNMHARY
+1275 YKGQIKNYKNTHARY
-1290 YYNLDSYRKNN
+1290 YYNLDSYRKEN

-1310 KPENLVLWSVSQYA
+1310 TAEDLVLWSVSQYA

-1335 PTNTTTITND
+1335 STNTTTITGN

-1382 FENDNK
+1382 FEKNNK
-1388 LLSDP
+1388 LLSDL

-1486 DTLSTGDGYTSS
+1486 DTLSTGDGYTSGS
-1498 SYAATSL
+1498 ETIYAATSL

-1612 YIKDEQNKTANEAYV
+1612 YIKDEQNKTADEAYV

-1641 FQQNITT
+1641 SQQNITT

-1700 FNSKVIENQS
+1700 FNSKVIEDQS

-1715 YHVQVAKGDAAGTDD
+1715 YHVQGNAVGTDD

-1735 SGIWKSGAEKTID
+1735 SGIWTSETANAID
-1748 KDTATKYL
+1748 KDIATKYL

-1790 DSPETTISFKG
+1790 DSLATTISFKG
-1801 TANIDSFAGLVAYSR
+1801 TNANKDSFAGLIAYSR
-1816 GSVVKDLTVD
+1816 GSVVKNLTVD
-1826 FTNATITM
+1826 FTKATIIM
-1834 QADRLPG
+1834 QADKLPG
-1841 IEKNPFFGGVVGYCM
+1841 KEKNPFFGGVVGYCM
-1856 GGDTIIDHVSVN
+1856 GGDTIIDHVSVK
-1868 YGSGSVAFVGTYGY
+1868 YGSDSVAFGGTYGY

-1912 VFRNMSGTTNS
+1912 IFRNMSGTTNS
-1923 FTVACADA
+1923 FTAACPE
-1931 AKANKT
+1931 AKESNKT
-1937 VNMTGADGTADGKT
+1937 VNMTDIAPAHKAGQST
-1951 ATDGGDYF
+1951 TDGGDYF
-1959 YCNPYVGRVLDGYAC
+1959 YRNPYVGRVLDGYAC

-1988 IPTLI
+1988 IPTLTE
-1993 KDENAL
+1993 DANAL
-1999 QVTDKGTNLD
+1999 QVTDNGTSLD
-2009 VTVTSAQGLWLLS
+2009 VKVTSAQGLWLLS

-2085 VAGSDAAE
+2085 VAGRDAAK

-2128 DVEKIDMTSYGNGFR
+2128 DVENVDMTSYGNGFR

-2151 NKTVWN
+2151 NKNVWSS
-2157 KDCTIKKTY
+2157 DCSIKKVY
-2166 RRNLLVKSINYDR
+2166 RRNILVKSINVHR
-2179 KSATTI
+2179 TTATTI
-2185 TLYMNQNDY
+2185 KLKINQNDY
-2194 NEEFMKGYWINRGAG
+2194 NDEYKDGFWINQGAG
-2209 LFVDFNYIDT
+2209 LFVDFHFT
-2219 CTVKYLRLSGNIK
+2219 ESCEVKYLNISGNVK
-2232 VGLYNLNNG
+2232 VGLFDGNNLVYTTTRNPDTKTGVG
-2241 SASLEKVSKRD
+2241 S
-2252 TEKDYPI
+2252 
-2259 CVGGFAART
+2259 FAART
-2268 ANSKGQVT
+2268 ANSKGKVT
-2276 FEYLYLES
+2276 FDQFKLEDMD
-2284 INVYGGSMT
+2284 VYGGYMT
-2293 GGAIGLIDGY
+2293 GGAIGYIDGW
-2303 NNNNARN
+2303 NTANARN
-2310 VTFKNWSVKDENV
+2310 ICFKNWSTKNVNV
-2323 LKWVYNDGSAGGLVG
+2323 LKWVENDGSAGGLVG
-2338 WNVGYGK
+2338 WNIGYGK
-2345 LTINNDTSET
+2345 LEIGGDGTEDI
-2355 PNVKNLTV
+2355 VKNLKV
-2363 TTLSDTT
+2363 TTISD
-2370 DTKEKTTTAAGGLVG
+2370 KYQYAAAGGLVG

-2431 CRMSNI
+2431 CWMSNI

-2442 QSNTNERC
+2442 QSNTKERC

-2491 VEIEACQIDETDIYS
+2491 VEIEDCQIDETDIYS
-2506 SSNNWVGGFIG
+2506 SSNNWVGGLIG
-2517 CFYAAKDTAVFKN
+2517 CFFAKDTAVIKN

-2544 GLTGANKGNIQASN
+2544 GLTGSNRGNIQASN
-2558 MEFIGIRVV
+2558 MEFIGTRVV
-2567 TRYDN
+2567 TKYADASN
-2572 AYSAGLL
+2572 SAGLL
-2579 TGYTEKKNNVVVSGY
+2579 TGYTEANNNVVVSGY

-2606 KVSNVES
+2606 KVSDVES

-2632 NQETNKITLVAVS
+2632 NRATSKINLVAVS

-2655 IGTDNGTTN
+2655 VGTDKGTTN
-2664 IVYADAPADTS
+2664 IVYADSPADTS
-2675 YQPSETTGTSYTSA
+2675 YKPSETTGKPYTSA

-2694 VNPKSDVL
+2694 VNPKSDVP
-2702 FADGMVMTGN
+2702 FADGTVMTGN
-2712 AVGTGTAVS
+2712 AVGTGTVVS

-2732 LDYYWNLKD
+2732 SDYYWNLTD
-2741 NKTEIVKF
+2741 NKTELLKF

-2760 YKAEESTTTTV
+2760 YKAEESAATTV
-2771 SENVDFPVLVV
+2771 SDTVDFPVLVV

-2804 RTTAKSQVKNVT
+2804 GTTAKSQVKNVT
-2816 ASTYRWNE
+2816 AKTYQWKDN
-2824 SSFVQQTKASL
+2824 SFALQTKASL

-2858 LLDVTYENPTDKS
+2858 LLDVTYADPTDS
-2871 KVFHLYIPVLVKKVL
+2871 KKTHVFHLYIPVLVKKVL

-2926 MEYSYDKD
+2926 MEYIYDKD

-2951 GKQLNL
+2951 DKQLNL

-2962 ADVGTLLPA
+2962 ADARTLLPA

-2978 DRQTTQYYTYTTGA
+2978 DRQTTQYYTYTTVA
-2992 DEDVHSFDLSKLTAP
+2992 SEDVHSFDLSKLTAP
-3007 DGTAFSP
+3007 DGSTTFSP

-3026 TADTGDSGS
+3026 QAGTGDAGS

-3041 SEKAKATI
+3041 SDKTKATI
-3049 RIGYTYYRKAED
+3049 RIGDTYYRKAED
-3061 KDTGTKYKITADS
+3061 KDIGTKYKIIADS
-3074 DLTKK
+3074 DFTEK

-3088 VQIPESVSVINNRL
+3088 VQIPEIENVSVINNRL

-3109 KNGALP
+3109 KDGALP

-3140 VSTNRVHSRS
+3140 VSTNRVHSGS

-3220 SVSKENKTIY
+3220 TVSKGNKTIY

-3279 TADKFPVRNTSDGLD
+3279 TADKFPVRNTSDGSD

-3382 DAEILGR
+3382 DVEILSR

-3422 GGIITGD
+3422 AGIIKGD

-3434 KIAASDNCCTWREN
+3434 EIATSGNCCTWTEN

-3467 GEEFEKAGYTYS
+3467 GEKFEKAGYAYS

-3490 DEKGAEIPGTKTSDY
+3490 DEKGVEIPGTKTSDY

>member
-31 AENVTSEEYMTQETA
+31 AENVTSEEYMTQDTA
-46 NSDVEAVENTADTTE
+46 NSDVETVENTADTTE
-61 EYTGSSEADT
+61 EYTGSSEVDT
-71 TEKYT
+71 TE
-76 GGSEADTTEIDTDE
+76 ADTDE

-112 DITEENTTEEDTAED
+112 EVTSEEVTSEEDTAED
-127 TTEEDTAEEITE
+127 TTEDVTS
-139 EGTTEE
+139 
-145 DTAEN
+145 
-150 ITEEDIT
+150 EEDIT

-165 APDSQQSAELADVD
+165 APDSQQSAELANVD
-179 APSLTLEAAVSMS
+179 APSLTLEEASNMS
-192 SNKLT
+192 SNML
-197 VSDQEIRVNDGIGL
+197 IVNDQGIQVKDGTGL

-218 PADYKNKV
+218 PADYKDKV
-226 INLVTTSGWDVTKP
+226 INLVTTSGWDVTKS
-240 VKVGGKEY
+240 VTVDGKEY

-262 TFKID
+262 TFQID
-267 ASTASD
+267 TSTASD
-273 NYSISTNRTLFNALS
+273 QYSISTNRTLFNALS

-301 AEYHTID
+301 AEYHTIE
-308 GALLSAVLKADAAE
+308 GALLSAVLKKADAAA
-322 DGQSTLNSDIVLRKG
+322 TLNSDIVLREG
-337 GTDPISEAI
+337 GTDSISEAI

-355 EAGTSANIT
+355 EEGTSANIT

-380 VGLFCNTMEAGA
+380 VGLFCNTMDAGA
-392 SLTAEYKKNAVGGSV
+392 SLAAEYKKNAAVGSV
-407 SVETTG
+407 SIETTG

-428 TNLIIAGASVN
+428 TNLIIAGTSVDK
-439 EVRSKAGNAGGIVGS
+439 VSSKAGNAGGIVGG

-467 GTSTPGFAFADTLT
+467 DTSTPGFAFADTLT

-486 KSTPDN
+486 KSTSTN
-492 QKSAGGLIGYYEIS
+492 QKSAGGLIGYYEIN
-506 ENGEPIE
+506 EGGEPIE
-513 FDLSRYTFR
+513 FDLSRYTFG

-530 ATEGIA
+530 ATEGTA
-536 FVGGLFGSLINNC
+536 FVGGLFGSLINKC
-549 PAERNI
+549 SAGRNI

-585 ASKESTLAI
+585 AGKGSTLAI

-600 GKNINVVTDGAG
+600 SKKVNVVTDGAG

-639 TTNIGSNSQAAF
+639 TANIGSNSGSAF
-651 GGLIGRIKNGLLNAG
+651 GGLIGIIKNGFLNAG
-666 NVTLASKTDISVDN
+666 NVTLTSETDISADN
-680 VIGRGGLVGCIEKG
+680 VNGRGGLVGCIEKG

-701 TDLSGQKITTAYN
+701 TDLSGQKITAAYN

-730 VGDGNALTNGGNGW
+730 VGDGNALAVDGSGW
-744 SLIRYNGADRGGSDI
+744 SLVRYNGADRGGSDI

-766 RLGGNLTEGDAGV
+766 RLGGNLTDGETGV
-779 LSFGQDTHTVT
+779 LSFDQDTHTVT
-790 IHSGTGADI
+790 IHSGTGAAIND
-799 KNANEFAA
+799 ANGFAA
-807 YALAFDISSEYSG
+807 YALAFDISSIYSG
-820 SDGVLNFDSIVDK
+820 SGGVLKFDSIVDK

-840 LSGDVYL
+840 LSGDVDL

-861 QMFKGAF
+861 QEFNGTL
-868 DGGNH
+868 DGRNH

-879 GTAYGKGELDNA
+879 GTAYGNGEPDNA
-891 TAAGQMYVKR
+891 IAAGQMYAKR

-916 SKDVTVSDVIIDGKI
+916 SKNVTVRDVIIDGKI

-966 VIVRTG
+966 VNVRTG
-972 ISVTEDMNAPKF
+972 IFVTEDTKAPNF
-984 NIWQS
+984 NIWQG

-1039 KNSTLSGTIT
+1039 KDSILSGTIT
-1049 SKSTQNAFVGGMIAV
+1049 SKSTQNALVGGMIAV
-1064 SRGETEGKI
+1064 SRGETEGNI
-1073 NNQPSTIKISNVKVD
+1073 NNKPSTIKISNVKVD

-1114 FETEENTGGVT
+1114 FETTESTGGVT
-1125 ISGSTLTAQSA
+1125 VSGSTLTAPSA

-1157 VFKKDGKGNGNT
+1157 VFTKDGNSNGNT

-1183 VGTGIVKFTQNNRE
+1183 AGTGIVKFTQNKKE

-1203 LEAGTW
+1203 LEVGTW
-1209 GTGSDDSSY
+1209 GTGSDSSY
-1218 KINKDAVTLDIGSS
+1218 KINKDVVTLNIGSS

-1245 ETGSTNA
+1245 NTGSTNA
-1252 VVSLAVRDSS
+1252 VVSLAVWDSS
-1262 GSAVCI
+1262 GNAERI
-1268 DKEGNNT
+1268 DKTENNT

-1290 YYNLDSYRKNN
+1290 YYNLDSYRKKN

-1310 KPENLVLWSVSQYA
+1310 TVEDLVLWSVSQYA

-1335 PTNTTTITND
+1335 STNTTTITGD

-1375 GYESMNA
+1375 GYESMNT
-1382 FENDNK
+1382 FEKDNK
-1388 LLSDP
+1388 PLSDT
-1393 EHQHH
+1393 EYQHH
-1398 LMQHGLLYNVVQNVT
+1398 FMQHGLLYNVVQNVT

-1422 VGKDTDNSGALI
+1422 VGKETDNSGALI

-1440 DTTTKIVVVT
+1440 DTTTKTVVVT

-1486 DTLSTGDGYTSS
+1486 DTLSTGDGYTSG

-1528 RKTADSAKSTCVYNN
+1528 RVAADSKNSTSVYNN
-1543 GTKKVEYHT
+1543 GKVPVEYHT

-1557 TRATLMES
+1557 TRATLMEA
-1565 FMYSSSGSGSYN
+1565 FMYSSLGSGSYN

-1612 YIKDEQNKTANEAYV
+1612 YITDELNNTTADEAYV
-1627 KTRYKDTV
+1627 KNRYKDTV

-1641 FQQNITT
+1641 SQQNITT

-1690 ANSVSKFQAV
+1690 AGSVSKFQAV

-1710 QTEDS
+1710 QTEAS
-1715 YHVQVAKGDAAGTDD
+1715 YHVQKGATGDAAGTDD
-1730 VYTWE
+1730 VYTWG
-1735 SGIWKSGAEKTID
+1735 SGTWTSGAAKTID
-1748 KDTATKYL
+1748 KDIATKYL

-1770 AEKFSGLGTSTEP
+1770 ADKFSGLGTSTEP

-1790 DSPETTISFKG
+1790 DSLAVTISFKE
-1801 TANIDSFAGLVAYSR
+1801 TNANKDSFAGLIAYSR

-1834 QADRLPG
+1834 QADKLPG

-1868 YGSGSVAFVGTYGY
+1868 YGSGSVAFVGTYDY

-1900 EDTDYEKTGGGV
+1900 EDSDYEKTGGGV
-1912 VFRNMSGTTNS
+1912 VFRNMSGTTNTFAVS
-1923 FTVACADA
+1923 CADA
-1931 AKANKT
+1931 AKKNKI
-1937 VNMTGADGTADGKT
+1937 VNLTKADGTADGKT
-1951 ATDGGDYF
+1951 TTDGGNYF
-1959 YCNPYVGRVLDGYAC
+1959 YRNPYVGRVLDGYAC

-1988 IPTLI
+1988 IPTLT
-1993 KDENAL
+1993 KDANAL
-1999 QVTDKGTNLD
+1999 QVTDNGTNLN

-2033 STGNYTDVGTNQMV
+2033 SSGKYADVDNKLV

-2057 ASYEGIGTDAVDK
+2057 ASYEGIGTAEGDASAK
-2070 ASLVSDEKYWGGNAS
+2070 LADEAYWGGNAS
-2085 VAGSDAAE
+2085 VAGSDAAK
-2093 NRVSYLVKNY
+2093 NRVSYLIKNY

-2128 DVEKIDMTSYGNGFR
+2128 DAENVDMTSYGNGFR

-2151 NKTVWN
+2151 NKNVWSS
-2157 KDCTIKKTY
+2157 DCSIKKVY
-2166 RRNLLVKSINYDR
+2166 RRNILVKSINAQR
-2179 KSATTI
+2179 TTNTTI
-2185 TLYMNQNDY
+2185 KLKMNQNDY
-2194 NEEFMKGYWINRGAG
+2194 KAEYKDGSWINQGAG
-2209 LFVDFNYIDT
+2209 LFVDFHFT
-2219 CTVKYLRLSGNIK
+2219 ESCEVKYLNISGNVK
-2232 VGLYNLNNG
+2232 AGLFDGNNLVCTTTRNPDTKTGVG
-2241 SASLEKVSKRD
+2241 S
-2252 TEKDYPI
+2252 
-2259 CVGGFAART
+2259 FAART
-2268 ANSKGQVT
+2268 ANSKGKVT
-2276 FEYLYLES
+2276 FDQFKLEDMD
-2284 INVYGGSMT
+2284 VYGGYMT
-2293 GGAIGLIDGY
+2293 GGAIGFIDGW
-2303 NNNNARN
+2303 NTTNARN
-2310 VTFKNWSVKDENV
+2310 ICFKNWSTKNVNV
-2323 LKWVYNDGSAGGLVG
+2323 LKWVENDGSAGGLVG
-2338 WNVGYGK
+2338 WNIGYGN
-2345 LTINNDTSET
+2345 LEIGGVGTEDI
-2355 PNVKNLTV
+2355 VKNLKV
-2363 TTLSDTT
+2363 TTISY
-2370 DTKEKTTTAAGGLVG
+2370 KYQYAAAGGLVG
-2385 ACDYSN
+2385 ACDYSSVSIN
-2391 VFIKN
+2391 N

-2442 QSNTNERC
+2442 QSNTNERS

-2470 KKSTISGRQYTGGF
+2470 KKSAISGRQYTGGF

-2491 VEIEACQIDETDIYS
+2491 VEIEDCQIEETDIYS
-2506 SSNNWVGGFIG
+2506 SSNNWVGGLIG
-2517 CFYAAKDTAVFKN
+2517 CFFAKDTAVIKN

-2544 GLTGANKGNIQASN
+2544 GLTGSNRGNIQASN
-2558 MEFIGIRVV
+2558 MEFIGTRVV
-2567 TRYDN
+2567 TKYADASN
-2572 AYSAGLL
+2572 SAGLL
-2579 TGYTEKKNNVVVSGY
+2579 TGYTEAKNNVVVSGY

-2606 KVSNVES
+2606 KVSDVES

-2619 FELKPKTGLWVGD
+2619 FELKPTTGLWVGD
-2632 NQETNKITLVAVS
+2632 NRATNKINLVAVS

-2655 IGTDNGTTN
+2655 VGTDKGTTN
-2664 IVYADAPADTS
+2664 IVYADAPADTL
-2675 YQPSETTGTSYTSA
+2675 YKPSETTGASYTSA

-2694 VNPKSDVL
+2694 VNPMSDVL
-2702 FADGMVMTGN
+2702 FADGTVMTGN

-2721 ILEELNSSSPA
+2721 ILKELNSSSPA
-2732 LDYYWNLKD
+2732 LDYYWNLTD
-2741 NKTEIVKF
+2741 NKTELLKF

-2760 YKAEESTTTTV
+2760 YKAEESATTTV
-2771 SENVDFPVLVV
+2771 SDTVDFPVLVV

-2804 RTTAKSQVKNVT
+2804 GTTAKSQVKNVT
-2816 ASTYRWNE
+2816 AKTYQWKD
-2824 SSFVQQTKASL
+2824 SSFALQTKASL

-2858 LLDVTYENPTDKS
+2858 LLDVSYADPTDS
-2871 KVFHLYIPVLVKKVL
+2871 KKTHVFHLYIPVLVKKVL

-2916 AGFDEPLTAY
+2916 AGFGEPLTAY
-2926 MEYSYDKD
+2926 MEYNYDKD

-2951 GKQLNL
+2951 DKQLNL

-3007 DGTAFSP
+3007 DGSSTFSP

-3026 TADTGDSGS
+3026 LAGTGDADS

-3041 SEKAKATI
+3041 SDKTKATI
-3049 RIGYTYYRKAED
+3049 RIGDTYYRKAED

-3088 VQIPESVSVINNRL
+3088 VQIPETENVSVINNRL

-3109 KNGALP
+3109 KDGALP

-3140 VSTNRVHSRS
+3140 VSTNRVHSGS

-3173 TEAGNGRFDKLGP
+3173 TEAGKGRFDKLGP

-3220 SVSKENKTIY
+3220 TVSKGNMTIY

-3255 AELDTAVNDA
+3255 KELDTAVDDA

-3271 AEVILTYD
+3271 AEVVLTYD
-3279 TADKFPVRNTSDGLD
+3279 TADKFPVRNTSDGSD

-3382 DAEILGR
+3382 DAKILGR

-3395 KLELFQKDASGT
+3395 KLELFQKDASGA

-3422 GGIITGD
+3422 DSIIKGD
-3429 AGNEQ
+3429 SGNEQ
-3434 KIAASDNCCTWREN
+3434 EIAASGNCCTWTEN

-3467 GEEFEKAGYTYS
+3467 GEEFEKAGYAYS

-3490 DEKGAEIPGTKTSDY
+3490 DENDAEIPGTKTSDY

>member
-46 NSDVEAVENTADTTE
+46 NSDVEDVENTADTTE
-61 EYTGSSEADT
+61 EYTGSSEV
-71 TEKYT
+71 
-76 GGSEADTTEIDTDE
+76 DTDE

-112 DITEENTTEEDTAED
+112 DITEED
-127 TTEEDTAEEITE
+127 TTEEVTS
-139 EGTTEE
+139 
-145 DTAEN
+145 
-150 ITEEDIT
+150 EDIT
-157 ELPDSEQD
+157 EISDSEQD
-165 APDSQQSAELADVD
+165 APDSQQFAELADVD
-179 APSLTLEAAVSMS
+179 APSLTLEAAARMS
-192 SNKLT
+192 SDKLT
-197 VSDQEIRVNDGIGL
+197 FNNQEIQVNDGTGL
-211 LLLSNVI
+211 ILLSNVT
-218 PADYKNKV
+218 PADYKDKV
-226 INLVTTSGWDVTKP
+226 INLVTTSGWDVTKS
-240 VKVGGKEY
+240 VTVDGKEY

-262 TFKID
+262 TFQID
-267 ASTASD
+267 TSTASD
-273 NYSISTNRTLFNALS
+273 QYSVSTNRTLFNALS

-301 AEYHTID
+301 EEYHTIE
-308 GALLSAVLKADAAE
+308 GALLSAVLKKADAAE
-322 DGQSTLNSDIVLRKG
+322 DGQSTLNSDIVLREG
-337 GTDPISEAI
+337 GTGSISEAI
-346 VGGGMIGTM
+346 VGGGMIGIM
-355 EAGTSANIT
+355 ESGTSANIT

-380 VGLFCNTMEAGA
+380 VGLFCNTMDAGA
-392 SLTAEYKKNAVGGSV
+392 SLTAEYKKTAVGVSV
-407 SVETTG
+407 SIETTG

-439 EVRSKAGNAGGIVGS
+439 EVRSKAGNAGGIVGG

-467 GTSTPGFAFADTLT
+467 GTSTPGFTFADTLT

-486 KSTPDN
+486 KSTSAN

-506 ENGEPIE
+506 EDGGPIE
-513 FDLSRYTFR
+513 FDLSRYTFG

-530 ATEGIA
+530 ATEGTA
-536 FVGGLFGSLINNC
+536 FVGGLFGSIINNC
-549 PAERNI
+549 SAGRNI

-600 GKNINVVTDGAG
+600 GKQTKVVTDGAG
-612 KINSNY
+612 NINSNY

-639 TTNIGSNSQAAF
+639 TTNTGSNSKSAF
-651 GGLIGRIKNGLLNAG
+651 GGLIGIIKNGFLNAG
-666 NVTLASKTDISVDN
+666 NVTLTSEVDISADN

-701 TDLSGQKITTAYN
+701 TDLRGQKITSAYN

-730 VGDGNALTNGGNGW
+730 VGDGTALADGGSGW
-744 SLIRYNGADRGGSDI
+744 SLTRYNGADRGGSDI

-766 RLGGNLTEGDAGV
+766 RLGKNLTDGETGV
-779 LSFGQDTHTVT
+779 LSFDQDTHTVT

-807 YALAFDISSEYSG
+807 YALAFDISSIYSG
-820 SDGVLNFDSIVDK
+820 SDGVLKFDSIVDK
-833 TKTQTVA
+833 TKTQTVT
-840 LSGDVYL
+840 LSGDVDL

-861 QMFKGAF
+861 QEFKGTF
-868 DGGNH
+868 GGRNH
-873 KITLDI
+873 KIILDI
-879 GTAYGKGELDNA
+879 GTAYGNGEPGNA
-891 TAAGQMYVKR
+891 IAAGQMYAKR

-916 SKDVTVSDVIIDGKI
+916 SKEVTVSDVIIDGKI

-960 TTTLKN
+960 TTILEN
-966 VIVRTG
+966 VTVRTA
-972 ISVTEDMNAPKF
+972 ISVTEDTNAPKF

-989 GFVGRCQGTKL
+989 GFVGRCQGTTL

-1015 ERDKDEHRIGGL
+1015 GRDKDEHRIGGL

-1039 KNSTLSGTIT
+1039 KDSILSGTIN
-1049 SKSTQNAFVGGMIAV
+1049 SKSTQNASAGGMIAV
-1064 SRGETEGKI
+1064 SRGGTEGKI
-1073 NNQPSTIKISNVKVD
+1073 NDKSSTIKISNVKVD
-1088 GEKIIAEATSTCGGL
+1088 GEKINAEATSTSGGL
-1103 LGYKWQNTNVV
+1103 LGYKWQNTNVE
-1114 FETEENTGGVT
+1114 FGTTERAGGVT
-1125 ISGSTLTAQSA
+1125 VSGSTLTAPSA

-1147 YWNATARDSI
+1147 YWNATAKDSI
-1157 VFKKDGKGNGNT
+1157 VFTKDSNSKGNT

-1183 VGTGIVKFTQNNRE
+1183 VGTGIVKFTKNKKE
-1197 ITNAMY
+1197 ITDSMY
-1203 LEAGTW
+1203 LEVGTW
-1209 GTGSDDSSY
+1209 GIESDSSY
-1218 KINKDAVTLDIGSS
+1218 KINKDAVTLNISNS

-1245 ETGSTNA
+1245 DTGSTNA
-1252 VVSLAVRDSS
+1252 VVSLAVRNSS
-1262 GSAVCI
+1262 GSAVSI
-1268 DKEGNNT
+1268 DKAENNT
-1275 YKGQIKNYKNMHARY
+1275 YKGQIKNYKNMHTRY

-1301 TDLSLDNIS
+1301 TDNLSLGNVS
-1310 KPENLVLWSVSQYA
+1310 TPENLVLWSVSQYA
-1324 AENIRTYFRKS
+1324 AENIGTYFRKS
-1335 PTNTTTITND
+1335 PTNTTTITGD

-1363 VGDGSS
+1363 IGNGSS
-1369 DTVLTF
+1369 DTILAF
-1375 GYESMNA
+1375 GYESMN
-1382 FENDNK
+1382 ELEKGNK
-1388 LLSDP
+1388 PFSDP

-1398 LMQHGLLYNVVQNVT
+1398 LMQHGLLFNVVQNVT
-1413 VNKMTMKGS
+1413 VNKLTMKGS
-1422 VGKDTDNSGALI
+1422 VGKETDNSGALI

-1440 DTTTKIVVVT
+1440 DTTTKTVVVT

-1457 GICVADIQESDT
+1457 GIRVADIQESDT

-1486 DTLSTGDGYTSS
+1486 DTLSTGDGYTSG
-1498 SYAATSL
+1498 YAATSL

-1543 GTKKVEYHT
+1543 GIKKVEYHT

-1612 YIKDEQNKTANEAYV
+1612 YITDEWNNATANESYV
-1627 KTRYKDTV
+1627 KDRYKGSN
-1635 FLRYVH
+1635 FIRYVYL
-1641 FQQNITT
+1641 QQNIAS
-1648 GNYELD
+1648 NRYELD
-1654 INQRSSGLLE
+1654 INQRSSGLLK
-1664 GCGTYGDPYIIKD
+1664 GCGTYGDPYIIED
-1677 ALQLTSLAAYIQS
+1677 ALQLSSLADYIKGRS
-1690 ANSVSKFQAV
+1690 SKFQAV
-1700 FNSKVIENQS
+1700 FNSNVIENQS

-1715 YHVQVAKGDAAGTDD
+1715 YHVQGDAVGTDD
-1730 VYTWE
+1730 VLYTWE
-1735 SGIWKSGAEKTID
+1735 SETWTSEAATTID
-1748 KDTATKYL
+1748 KDIATKYL
-1756 LNAYYKINTDITLS
+1756 LNAYYKIDKNITLS
-1770 AEKFSGLGTSTEP
+1770 AENFSGLGTLTEP

-1790 DSPETTISFKG
+1790 DSQGITISFKG
-1801 TANIDSFAGLVAYSR
+1801 TNENKDSFAGLIAYSR

-1826 FTNATITM
+1826 FTNAKITM
-1834 QADRLPG
+1834 QADELPG
-1841 IEKNPFFGGVVGYCM
+1841 TSKNPFFGGVVGYCM
-1856 GGDTIIDHVSVN
+1856 GGDTIIDQVSVN
-1868 YGSGSVAFVGTYGY
+1868 YGSRSVAFEGKYGY
-1882 MVAAGGYVGL
+1882 MIAAGGYVGL

-1900 EDTDYEKTGGGV
+1900 EDSDYEKTGGGV

-1931 AKANKT
+1931 AKSNKT
-1937 VNMTGADGTADGKT
+1937 VNMTSADGTANGKST
-1951 ATDGGDYF
+1951 TDGGEYF
-1959 YCNPYVGRVLDGYAC
+1959 YRNPYVGRVLDGYAC
-1974 AEGCTVDNT
+1974 AEGYPVDNT

-1988 IPTLI
+1988 IPTLT
-1993 KDENAL
+1993 KGANDL
-1999 QVTDKGTNLD
+1999 QVTDNGIDLD
-2009 VTVTSAQGLWLLS
+2009 AKVTSAQGLWLLS

-2033 STGNYTDVGTNQMV
+2033 STGNYTDVDKNRVV

-2057 ASYEGIGTDAVDK
+2057 ASYEGIGTAEGDAPAK
-2070 ASLVSDEKYWGGNAS
+2070 LADEAYWGGKAS
-2085 VAGSDAAE
+2085 VADSEAAKH
-2093 NRVSYLVKNY
+2093 RVSYLVKNY
-2103 TTGTAAARLA
+2103 TTEIVAARLA
-2113 GKSSAET
+2113 GKSGAET

-2128 DVEKIDMTSYGNGFR
+2128 DVENENVDMTSYGNGFR

-2151 NKTVWN
+2151 NTAVWN

-2166 RRNLLVKSINYDR
+2166 RRNLLVKSINSDR
-2179 KSATTI
+2179 TSATTI
-2185 TLYMNQNDY
+2185 TLNMNQNDY
-2194 NEEFMKGYWINRGAG
+2194 NEEFMKGSWINRGAG
-2209 LFVDFNYIDT
+2209 LFVDFNYINT
-2219 CTVKYLRLSGNIK
+2219 CTVKYLKLSGNIK

-2268 ANSKGQVT
+2268 ANSKGQAT

-2284 INVYGGSMT
+2284 INAYGGSMT

-2310 VTFKNWSVKDENV
+2310 VTFKNWSIKDENV

-2355 PNVKNLTV
+2355 PNVENLTV
-2363 TTLSDTT
+2363 TTLSDA
-2370 DTKEKTTTAAGGLVG
+2370 KEKNTAAAGGLVG
-2385 ACDYSN
+2385 ACDFSSVSISGIN
-2391 VFIKN
+2391 A
-2396 VNVDNL
+2396 VDL
-2402 TVTGTW
+2402 TVAGTY

-2417 GGRNGNGKSVTVTA
+2417 GLRTGSGIIVKDCSVEDCILNGISISNKNDNTNGN
-2431 CRMSNI
+2431 
-2437 TVMNN
+2437 
-2442 QSNTNERC
+2442 
-2450 TGGII
+2450 TGGVV
-2455 GYHNTKLTISDVKLD
+2455 GRQDVRLTISSV
-2470 KKSTISGRQYTGGF
+2470 SIGANSNISGQQYTGGF
-2484 VGYSGGH
+2484 TGYSGAA
-2491 VEIEACQIDETDIYS
+2491 VQISSCIIEKTNI
-2506 SSNNWVGGFIG
+2506 SNTSRNWVGGFIG
-2517 CFYAAKDTAVFKN
+2517 CFYAKDTAVFKN

-2544 GLTGANKGNIQASN
+2544 GLTGSNRGNIQASN
-2558 MEFIGIRVV
+2558 VEFIGIRVA
-2567 TRYDN
+2567 TKYDN

-2579 TGYTEKKNNVVVSGY
+2579 TGYTQENNYVVVSGY

-2606 KVSNVES
+2606 KVSDVES

-2619 FELKPKTGLWVGD
+2619 FELKPTTGLWVGD
-2632 NQETNKITLVAVS
+2632 NRATNKINLVAVS

-2655 IGTDNGTTN
+2655 VGTDKGTTN

-2675 YQPSETTGTSYTSA
+2675 YKPSETTGASYTSA

-2694 VNPKSDVL
+2694 VNPMSDVL
-2702 FADGMVMTGN
+2702 FADGTVMTGN
-2712 AVGTGTAVS
+2712 AVGKATAVS
-2721 ILEELNSSSPA
+2721 ILKELNSSSPA
-2732 LDYYWNLKD
+2732 SDYYWNLTD
-2741 NKTEIVKF
+2741 NKTELLEF

-2760 YKAEESTTTTV
+2760 YKAEESATTTV

-2804 RTTAKSQVKNVT
+2804 GTTARSQVKNVT
-2816 ASTYRWNE
+2816 AKTYQWNAND
-2824 SSFVQQTKASL
+2824 SSFALQTKASL

-2858 LLDVTYENPTDKS
+2858 LLDVTYADPTDS
-2871 KVFHLYIPVLVKKVL
+2871 KKTHVFHLYIPVLVKKVL

-2916 AGFDEPLTAY
+2916 AGFGEPLTAY
-2926 MEYSYDKD
+2926 MEYNYDKD

-2951 GKQLNL
+2951 DKQLNL

-2992 DEDVHSFDLSKLTAP
+2992 VEDVHSFDLSKLTAS
-3007 DGTAFSP
+3007 DGSSTFSP

-3026 TADTGDSGS
+3026 LAVTGDADS
-3035 TYYVVE
+3035 TYYVEE
-3041 SEKAKATI
+3041 SDKTKATI
-3049 RIGYTYYRKAED
+3049 RIGDTYYRKAED

-3088 VQIPESVSVINNRL
+3088 VQIPETKNVPVINNRL

-3109 KNGALP
+3109 KDGALP

-3140 VSTNRVHSRS
+3140 VSTNRVHSGS

-3173 TEAGNGRFDKLGP
+3173 TEAGKGRFDKLGP

-3220 SVSKENKTIY
+3220 TVSKGDKTIY

-3255 AELDTAVNDA
+3255 KELDTAVDDA
-3265 SAVTVT
+3265 SAVMVT
-3271 AEVILTYD
+3271 AEVVLTYD
-3279 TADKFPVRNTSDGLD
+3279 TADKFPVRNTSDGSD

-3395 KLELFQKDASGT
+3395 KLELFQKDANGT
-3407 YDESKPL
+3407 YDESNPL

-3422 GGIITGD
+3422 SGIIKGD

-3434 KIAASDNCCTWREN
+3434 KIAASDNYCTWTEN

>member
-46 NSDVEAVENTADTTE
+46 NSDVETAENTADTTE

-71 TEKYT
+71 TE
-76 GGSEADTTEIDTDE
+76 ADTNE
-90 PGTEITE
+90 PGTDITE

-112 DITEENTTEEDTAED
+112 DITEGNTTEEVTS
-127 TTEEDTAEEITE
+127 
-139 EGTTEE
+139 
-145 DTAEN
+145 
-150 ITEEDIT
+150 EEDII

-165 APDSQQSAELADVD
+165 APDSQQSAELADAD
-179 APSLTLEAAVSMS
+179 AQSLTLEAAASMS
-192 SNKLT
+192 SSI
-197 VSDQEIRVNDGIGL
+197 VSDQEIQVKDGTGL
-211 LLLSNVI
+211 ILLSNVT
-218 PADYKNKV
+218 PADYKDKV

-240 VKVGGKEY
+240 VTVGGNKY

-267 ASTASD
+267 ANTASD
-273 NYSISTNRTLFNALS
+273 QYSISTNRTLFNALS

-301 AEYHTID
+301 EEYHTIE
-308 GALLSAVLKADAAE
+308 GALLSAVLKKADAAE
-322 DGQSTLNSDIVLRKG
+322 DGQSTLNSDIVLREG
-337 GTDPISEAI
+337 GTGSISDAI
-346 VGGGMIGTM
+346 VGGGMIGIM
-355 EAGTSANIT
+355 ESGTSANIT

-380 VGLFCNTMEAGA
+380 VGLFCNTMDAGT
-392 SLTAEYKKNAVGGSV
+392 SLTAEYKKSAAGGSV
-407 SVETTG
+407 SIETTG

-428 TNLIIAGASVN
+428 TNLIIAGTSVDK
-439 EVRSKAGNAGGIVGS
+439 VSSKTGNAGGIVGS
-454 VIDGSLTVKQADG
+454 VIDGSLSVKQADG
-467 GTSTPGFAFADTLT
+467 DTSTPGFAFAEKLT

-486 KSTPDN
+486 KFPPTN
-492 QKSAGGLIGYYEIS
+492 QKQKSAGGLIGYYEIS
-506 ENGEPIE
+506 KDGESIE
-513 FDLSRYTFR
+513 FDLSRYKFGN
-522 KFEVNCDN
+522 FEVDCDN

-536 FVGGLFGSLINNC
+536 FVGGLFGSLINKC
-549 PAERNI
+549 SAGRNI

-600 GKNINVVTDGAG
+600 SKQTNVVTDGAEN
-612 KINSNY
+612 INYNY

-639 TTNIGSNSQAAF
+639 TVNIGSNSKSAF
-651 GGLIGRIKNGLLNAG
+651 GGLIGIIKNGFLNAG
-666 NVTLASKTDISVDN
+666 NVTLTSRTDIAADN
-680 VIGRGGLVGCIEKG
+680 VNGRGGLVGCIEKG

-701 TDLSGQKITTAYN
+701 TDLRGQKITIAYN

-730 VGDGNALTNGGNGW
+730 VGDGNALAADGSGW
-744 SLIRYNGADRGGSDI
+744 SLVRYNGADRGGSDI

-766 RLGGNLTEGDAGV
+766 RLGGNLTEEDAGV
-779 LSFGQDTHTVT
+779 LSFEQATHTVT
-790 IHSGTGADI
+790 VHSGTGADI
-799 KNANEFAA
+799 KDANGFAA
-807 YALAFDISSEYSG
+807 YALAFDISSIYSD
-820 SDGVLNFDSIVDK
+820 SDGVLKFDSIVDK
-833 TKTQTVA
+833 TKTQTVT
-840 LSGDVYL
+840 LSGDVNL
-847 TGTGIVGIGKDSET
+847 TGTGIVGIGKDSEA
-861 QMFKGAF
+861 QEFKGAF
-868 DGGNH
+868 NGGNH
-873 KITLDI
+873 TLTLDI
-879 GTAYGKGELDNA
+879 GTVYGTGVLGSDN
-891 TAAGQMYVKR
+891 AAGQLYARR
-901 SDQRDAHYSLAMIPF
+901 SDKKDAHYSLAMIPF
-916 SKDVTVSDVIIDGKI
+916 SENVTVSNVIIDGKI

-938 VSQTTDERWPAF
+938 VSQTTDEKCPAF

-960 TTTLKN
+960 TTTLEN
-966 VIVRTG
+966 VTVSTT
-972 ISVTEDMNAPKF
+972 ISVTEDPKAQKV

-989 GFVGRCQGTKL
+989 GFVGRCQGTTL

-1015 ERDKDEHRIGGL
+1015 KRDKDEHRIGGL

-1039 KNSTLSGTIT
+1039 KDSVLSGTIN
-1049 SKSTQNAFVGGMIAV
+1049 SKSTQNALVGGMIAV
-1064 SRGETEGKI
+1064 SRGETEGNI
-1073 NNQPSTIKISNVKVD
+1073 NNKPSTINISNVKVD
-1088 GEKIIAEATSTCGGL
+1088 GEKINTEATSTSGGL
-1103 LGYKWQNTNVV
+1103 LGYKWQNTNVE
-1114 FETEENTGGVT
+1114 FGTTERAGGVT
-1125 ISGSTLTAQSA
+1125 VSGSTLTAPSA

-1147 YWNATARDSI
+1147 YWNATAKDSI
-1157 VFKKDGKGNGNT
+1157 VFTKDSNSKGNT

-1183 VGTGIVKFTQNNRE
+1183 VGTGIVKFTKNKKE
-1197 ITNAMY
+1197 ITDSMY
-1203 LEAGTW
+1203 LEVGTW
-1209 GTGSDDSSY
+1209 GIESDSSY
-1218 KINKDAVTLDIGSS
+1218 KINKDAVTLNISNS

-1245 ETGSTNA
+1245 DTGSTNA
-1252 VVSLAVRDSS
+1252 VVSLAVRNSS
-1262 GSAVCI
+1262 GSAVSI
-1268 DKEGNNT
+1268 DKAENNT
-1275 YKGQIKNYKNMHARY
+1275 YKGQIKNYKNMHTRY

-1301 TDLSLDNIS
+1301 TDNLSLGNVS
-1310 KPENLVLWSVSQYA
+1310 TPENLVLWSVSQYA
-1324 AENIRTYFRKS
+1324 AENIGTYFRKS
-1335 PTNTTTITND
+1335 PTNTTTITGD

-1363 VGDGSS
+1363 IGNGSS
-1369 DTVLTF
+1369 DTILAF
-1375 GYESMNA
+1375 GYESMN
-1382 FENDNK
+1382 ELEKGNK
-1388 LLSDP
+1388 PFSDP

-1398 LMQHGLLYNVVQNVT
+1398 LMQHGLLFNVVQNVT
-1413 VNKMTMKGS
+1413 VNKLTMKGS
-1422 VGKDTDNSGALI
+1422 VGKETDNSGALI

-1440 DTTTKIVVVT
+1440 DTTTKTVVVT

-1457 GICVADIQESDT
+1457 GIRVADIQESDT

-1486 DTLSTGDGYTSS
+1486 DTLSTGDGYTSG
-1498 SYAATSL
+1498 YAATSL

-1543 GTKKVEYHT
+1543 GIKKVEYHT

-1612 YIKDEQNKTANEAYV
+1612 YITDEWNNATANESYV
-1627 KTRYKDTV
+1627 KDRYKGSN
-1635 FLRYVH
+1635 FIRYVYL
-1641 FQQNITT
+1641 QQNIAS
-1648 GNYELD
+1648 NRYELD
-1654 INQRSSGLLE
+1654 INQRSSGLLK
-1664 GCGTYGDPYIIKD
+1664 GCGTYGDPYIIED
-1677 ALQLTSLAAYIQS
+1677 ALQLSSLADYIKGRS
-1690 ANSVSKFQAV
+1690 SKFQAV
-1700 FNSKVIENQS
+1700 FNSNVIENQS

-1715 YHVQVAKGDAAGTDD
+1715 YHVQGDAVGTDD
-1730 VYTWE
+1730 VLYTWE
-1735 SGIWKSGAEKTID
+1735 SETWTSEAATTID
-1748 KDTATKYL
+1748 KDIATKYL
-1756 LNAYYKINTDITLS
+1756 LNAYYKIDKNITLS
-1770 AEKFSGLGTSTEP
+1770 AENFSGLGTLTEP

-1790 DSPETTISFKG
+1790 DSQGITISFKG
-1801 TANIDSFAGLVAYSR
+1801 TNENKDSFAGLIAYSR

-1826 FTNATITM
+1826 FTNAKITM
-1834 QADRLPG
+1834 QADELPG
-1841 IEKNPFFGGVVGYCM
+1841 TSKNPFFGGVVGYCM
-1856 GGDTIIDHVSVN
+1856 GGDTIIDQVSVN
-1868 YGSGSVAFVGTYGY
+1868 YGSGSVAFVGTYDY

-1900 EDTDYEKTGGGV
+1900 EDSDYEKTGGGV

-1931 AKANKT
+1931 AKSNKT
-1937 VNMTGADGTADGKT
+1937 VNMTSADGTANGKST
-1951 ATDGGDYF
+1951 TDGGEYF
-1959 YCNPYVGRVLDGYAC
+1959 YRNPYVGRVLDGYAC
-1974 AEGCTVDNT
+1974 AEGYPVDNT

-1988 IPTLI
+1988 IPTLT
-1993 KDENAL
+1993 KGANDL
-1999 QVTDKGTNLD
+1999 QVTDNGIDLD
-2009 VTVTSAQGLWLLS
+2009 AKVTSAQGLWLLS

-2033 STGNYTDVGTNQMV
+2033 STGNYTDVDKNRVV

-2057 ASYEGIGTDAVDK
+2057 ASYEGIGTAEGDAPAK
-2070 ASLVSDEKYWGGNAS
+2070 LADEAYWGGKAS
-2085 VAGSDAAE
+2085 VADSEAAKH
-2093 NRVSYLVKNY
+2093 RVSYLVKNY
-2103 TTGTAAARLA
+2103 TTEIVAARLA
-2113 GKSSAET
+2113 GKSGAET

-2128 DVEKIDMTSYGNGFR
+2128 DVENENVDMTSYGNGFR

-2151 NKTVWN
+2151 NTAVWN

-2166 RRNLLVKSINYDR
+2166 RRNLLVKSINSDR
-2179 KSATTI
+2179 TSATTI
-2185 TLYMNQNDY
+2185 TLNMNQNDY
-2194 NEEFMKGYWINRGAG
+2194 NEEFMKGSWINRGAG
-2209 LFVDFNYIDT
+2209 LFVDFNYINT
-2219 CTVKYLRLSGNIK
+2219 CTVKYLKLSGNIK

-2268 ANSKGQVT
+2268 ANSKGQAT

-2284 INVYGGSMT
+2284 INAYGGSMT

-2310 VTFKNWSVKDENV
+2310 VTFKNWSIKDENV

-2355 PNVKNLTV
+2355 PNVENLTV
-2363 TTLSDTT
+2363 TTLSDA
-2370 DTKEKTTTAAGGLVG
+2370 KEKNTAAAGGLVG
-2385 ACDYSN
+2385 ACDFSSVSISGIN
-2391 VFIKN
+2391 A
-2396 VNVDNL
+2396 VDL
-2402 TVTGTW
+2402 TVAGTY

-2417 GGRNGNGKSVTVTA
+2417 GLRTGSGIIVKDCSVEDCILNGISISNKNDNTNGN
-2431 CRMSNI
+2431 
-2437 TVMNN
+2437 
-2442 QSNTNERC
+2442 
-2450 TGGII
+2450 TGGVV
-2455 GYHNTKLTISDVKLD
+2455 GRQDVRLTISSV
-2470 KKSTISGRQYTGGF
+2470 SIGANSNISGQQYTGGF
-2484 VGYSGGH
+2484 TGYSGAA
-2491 VEIEACQIDETDIYS
+2491 VQISSCIIEKTNI
-2506 SSNNWVGGFIG
+2506 SNTSRNWVGGFIG
-2517 CFYAAKDTAVFKN
+2517 CFYAKDTAVFKN

-2544 GLTGANKGNIQASN
+2544 GLTGSNRGNIQASN
-2558 MEFIGIRVV
+2558 VEFIGIRVA
-2567 TRYDN
+2567 TKYDN

-2579 TGYTEKKNNVVVSGY
+2579 TGYTQENNYVVVSGY

-2606 KVSNVES
+2606 KVSDVES

-2619 FELKPKTGLWVGD
+2619 FELKPTTGLWVGD
-2632 NQETNKITLVAVS
+2632 NRATNKINLVAVS

-2655 IGTDNGTTN
+2655 VGTDKGTTN

-2675 YQPSETTGTSYTSA
+2675 YKPSETTGASYTSA

-2694 VNPKSDVL
+2694 VNPMSDVL
-2702 FADGMVMTGN
+2702 FADGTVMTGN

-2721 ILEELNSSSPA
+2721 ILKELNSSSPA
-2732 LDYYWNLKD
+2732 LDYYWNLTD
-2741 NKTEIVKF
+2741 NKTELLKF

-2760 YKAEESTTTTV
+2760 YKAEESATTTV
-2771 SENVDFPVLVV
+2771 SDTVDFPVLVV

-2804 RTTAKSQVKNVT
+2804 GTTAKSQVKNVT
-2816 ASTYRWNE
+2816 AKTYQWKD
-2824 SSFVQQTKASL
+2824 SSFALQTKASL

-2858 LLDVTYENPTDKS
+2858 LLDVTYVDPTDS
-2871 KVFHLYIPVLVKKVL
+2871 KKTHVFHLYIPVLVKKVL

-2951 GKQLNL
+2951 DKQLNL

-2978 DRQTTQYYTYTTGA
+2978 DRQTTQYYTYTTVA
-2992 DEDVHSFDLSKLTAP
+2992 SEDVHSFDLSKLTAP
-3007 DGTAFSP
+3007 DGSTTFSP

-3026 TADTGDSGS
+3026 LAGTGDADS

-3041 SEKAKATI
+3041 SERTKATI
-3049 RIGYTYYRKAED
+3049 RIGDTYYRKAED
-3061 KDTGTKYKITADS
+3061 KDIGTKYKITADS
-3074 DLTKK
+3074 DLTTK

-3109 KNGALP
+3109 KDGALP

-3140 VSTNRVHSRS
+3140 VSTNRVHSGS

-3173 TEAGNGRFDKLGP
+3173 TKAGIGRFDKLGP
-3186 SEFYHQFDI
+3186 SEFYHQLDI

-3220 SVSKENKTIY
+3220 TVLKGNKTIY

-3255 AELDTAVNDA
+3255 KELDTAVDEA

-3271 AEVILTYD
+3271 AEVVLTYD
-3279 TADKFPVRNTSDGLD
+3279 TADKFPVRNTSDGSD
-3294 VSGIS
+3294 ESGIS

-3407 YDESKPL
+3407 YDERKPL

-3422 GGIITGD
+3422 GGIIKGD
-3429 AGNEQ
+3429 SGNEQ
-3434 KIAASDNCCTWREN
+3434 KIAASGNCCTWTEN

>member
-46 NSDVEAVENTADTTE
+46 NSDVEDVENTADTTE
-61 EYTGSSEADT
+61 EYTGSSEV
-71 TEKYT
+71 
-76 GGSEADTTEIDTDE
+76 DTDE

-112 DITEENTTEEDTAED
+112 DITEED
-127 TTEEDTAEEITE
+127 TTEEVTS
-139 EGTTEE
+139 
-145 DTAEN
+145 
-150 ITEEDIT
+150 EDIT
-157 ELPDSEQD
+157 EISDSEQD
-165 APDSQQSAELADVD
+165 APDSQQFAELADVD
-179 APSLTLEAAVSMS
+179 APSLTLEAAARMS
-192 SNKLT
+192 SDKLT
-197 VSDQEIRVNDGIGL
+197 FNNQEIQVNDGTGL
-211 LLLSNVI
+211 ILLSNVT
-218 PADYKNKV
+218 PADYKDKV
-226 INLVTTSGWDVTKP
+226 INLVTTSGWDVTKS
-240 VKVGGKEY
+240 VTVDGKEY

-262 TFKID
+262 TFQID
-267 ASTASD
+267 TSTASD
-273 NYSISTNRTLFNALS
+273 QYSVSTNRTLFNALS

-301 AEYHTID
+301 EEYHTIE
-308 GALLSAVLKADAAE
+308 GALLSAVLKKADAAE
-322 DGQSTLNSDIVLRKG
+322 DGQSTLNSDIVLREG
-337 GTDPISEAI
+337 GTGSISEAI
-346 VGGGMIGTM
+346 VGGGMIGIM
-355 EAGTSANIT
+355 ESGTSANIT

-380 VGLFCNTMEAGA
+380 VGLFCNTMDAGA
-392 SLTAEYKKNAVGGSV
+392 SLTAEYKKTAVGVSV
-407 SVETTG
+407 SIETTG

-439 EVRSKAGNAGGIVGS
+439 EVRSKAGNAGGIVGG

-467 GTSTPGFAFADTLT
+467 GTSTPGFTFADTLT

-486 KSTPDN
+486 KSTSAN

-506 ENGEPIE
+506 EDGGPIE
-513 FDLSRYTFR
+513 FDLSRYTFG

-530 ATEGIA
+530 ATEGTA
-536 FVGGLFGSLINNC
+536 FVGGLFGSIINNC
-549 PAERNI
+549 SAGRNI

-600 GKNINVVTDGAG
+600 GKQTKVVTDGAG
-612 KINSNY
+612 NINSNY

-639 TTNIGSNSQAAF
+639 TTNTGSNSKSAF
-651 GGLIGRIKNGLLNAG
+651 GGLIGIIKNGFLNAG
-666 NVTLASKTDISVDN
+666 NVTLTSEVDISADN

-701 TDLSGQKITTAYN
+701 TDLRGQKITAAYN

-730 VGDGNALTNGGNGW
+730 VGDGTALADGGSGW
-744 SLIRYNGADRGGSDI
+744 SLTRYNGADRGGSDI

-766 RLGGNLTEGDAGV
+766 RLGKNLTDGETGV
-779 LSFGQDTHTVT
+779 LSFDQDTHTVT

-807 YALAFDISSEYSG
+807 YALAFDISSIYSG
-820 SDGVLNFDSIVDK
+820 SDGVLKFDSIVDK
-833 TKTQTVA
+833 TKTQTVT
-840 LSGDVYL
+840 LSGDVDL

-861 QMFKGAF
+861 QEFKGTF
-868 DGGNH
+868 GGRNH
-873 KITLDI
+873 KIILDI
-879 GTAYGKGELDNA
+879 GTAYGNGEPGNA
-891 TAAGQMYVKR
+891 IAAGQMYAKR

-916 SKDVTVSDVIIDGKI
+916 SKEVTVSDVIIDGKI

-960 TTTLKN
+960 TTILEN
-966 VIVRTG
+966 VTVRTA
-972 ISVTEDMNAPKF
+972 ISVTEDTNAPKF

-989 GFVGRCQGTKL
+989 GFVGRCQGTTL

-1015 ERDKDEHRIGGL
+1015 GRDKDEHRIGGL

-1039 KNSTLSGTIT
+1039 KDSILSGTIN
-1049 SKSTQNAFVGGMIAV
+1049 SKSTQNASAGGMIAV
-1064 SRGETEGKI
+1064 SRGGTEGKI
-1073 NNQPSTIKISNVKVD
+1073 NDKSSTIKISNVKVD
-1088 GEKIIAEATSTCGGL
+1088 GEKINAEATSTSGGL
-1103 LGYKWQNTNVV
+1103 LGYKWQNTNVE
-1114 FETEENTGGVT
+1114 FGTTERAGGVT
-1125 ISGSTLTAQSA
+1125 VSGSTLTAPSA

-1147 YWNATARDSI
+1147 YWNATAKDSI
-1157 VFKKDGKGNGNT
+1157 VFTKDSNSKGNT

-1183 VGTGIVKFTQNNRE
+1183 VGTGIVKFTKNKKE
-1197 ITNAMY
+1197 ITDSMY
-1203 LEAGTW
+1203 LEVGTW
-1209 GTGSDDSSY
+1209 GIESDSSY
-1218 KINKDAVTLDIGSS
+1218 KINKDAVTLNISNS

-1245 ETGSTNA
+1245 DTGSTNA
-1252 VVSLAVRDSS
+1252 VVSLAVRNSS
-1262 GSAVCI
+1262 GSAVSI
-1268 DKEGNNT
+1268 DKAENNT
-1275 YKGQIKNYKNMHARY
+1275 YKGQIKNYKNMHTRY

-1301 TDLSLDNIS
+1301 TDNLSLGNVS
-1310 KPENLVLWSVSQYA
+1310 TPENLVLWSVSQYA
-1324 AENIRTYFRKS
+1324 AENIGTYFRKS
-1335 PTNTTTITND
+1335 PTNTTTITGD

-1363 VGDGSS
+1363 IGNGSS
-1369 DTVLTF
+1369 DTILAF
-1375 GYESMNA
+1375 GYESMN
-1382 FENDNK
+1382 ELEKGNK
-1388 LLSDP
+1388 PFSDP

-1398 LMQHGLLYNVVQNVT
+1398 LMQHGLLFNVVQNVT
-1413 VNKMTMKGS
+1413 VNKLTMKGS
-1422 VGKDTDNSGALI
+1422 VGKETDNSGALI

-1440 DTTTKIVVVT
+1440 DTTTKTVVVT

-1457 GICVADIQESDT
+1457 GIRVADIQESDT

-1486 DTLSTGDGYTSS
+1486 DTLSTGDGYTSG
-1498 SYAATSL
+1498 YAATSL

-1543 GTKKVEYHT
+1543 GIKKVEYHT

-1612 YIKDEQNKTANEAYV
+1612 YITDEWNNATANESYV
-1627 KTRYKDTV
+1627 KDRYKGSN
-1635 FLRYVH
+1635 FIRYVYL
-1641 FQQNITT
+1641 QQNIAS
-1648 GNYELD
+1648 NRYELD
-1654 INQRSSGLLE
+1654 INQRSSGLLK
-1664 GCGTYGDPYIIKD
+1664 GCGTYGDPYIIED
-1677 ALQLTSLAAYIQS
+1677 ALQLSSLADYIKGRS
-1690 ANSVSKFQAV
+1690 SKFQAV
-1700 FNSKVIENQS
+1700 FNSNVIENQS

-1715 YHVQVAKGDAAGTDD
+1715 YHVQGDAVGTDD
-1730 VYTWE
+1730 VLYTWE
-1735 SGIWKSGAEKTID
+1735 SETWTSEAATTID
-1748 KDTATKYL
+1748 KDIATKYL
-1756 LNAYYKINTDITLS
+1756 LNAYYKIDKNITLS
-1770 AEKFSGLGTSTEP
+1770 AENFSGLGTLTEP

-1790 DSPETTISFKG
+1790 DSQGITISFKG
-1801 TANIDSFAGLVAYSR
+1801 TNENKDSFAGLIAYSR

-1826 FTNATITM
+1826 FTNAKITM
-1834 QADRLPG
+1834 QADELPG
-1841 IEKNPFFGGVVGYCM
+1841 TSKNPFFGGVVGYCM
-1856 GGDTIIDHVSVN
+1856 GGDTIIDQVSVN
-1868 YGSGSVAFVGTYGY
+1868 YGSRSVAFEGKYGY
-1882 MVAAGGYVGL
+1882 MIAAGGYVGL

-1900 EDTDYEKTGGGV
+1900 EDSDYEKTGGGV

-1931 AKANKT
+1931 AKSNKT
-1937 VNMTGADGTADGKT
+1937 VNMTSADGTANGKST
-1951 ATDGGDYF
+1951 TDGGEYF
-1959 YCNPYVGRVLDGYAC
+1959 YRNPYVGRVLDGYAC
-1974 AEGCTVDNT
+1974 AEGYPVDNT

-1988 IPTLI
+1988 IPTLT
-1993 KDENAL
+1993 KGANDL
-1999 QVTDKGTNLD
+1999 QVTDNGIDLD
-2009 VTVTSAQGLWLLS
+2009 AKVTSAQGLWLLS

-2033 STGNYTDVGTNQMV
+2033 STGNYTDVDKNRVV

-2057 ASYEGIGTDAVDK
+2057 ASYEGIGTAEGDAPAK
-2070 ASLVSDEKYWGGNAS
+2070 LADEAYWGGKAS
-2085 VAGSDAAE
+2085 VADSEAAKH
-2093 NRVSYLVKNY
+2093 RVSYLVKNY
-2103 TTGTAAARLA
+2103 TTEIVAARLA
-2113 GKSSAET
+2113 GKSGAET

-2128 DVEKIDMTSYGNGFR
+2128 DVENENVDMTSYGNGFR

-2151 NKTVWN
+2151 NTAVWN

-2166 RRNLLVKSINYDR
+2166 RRNLLVKSINSDR
-2179 KSATTI
+2179 TSATTI
-2185 TLYMNQNDY
+2185 TLNMNQNDY
-2194 NEEFMKGYWINRGAG
+2194 NEEFMKGSWINRGAG
-2209 LFVDFNYIDT
+2209 LFVDFNYINT
-2219 CTVKYLRLSGNIK
+2219 CTVKYLKLSGNIK

-2268 ANSKGQVT
+2268 ANSKGQAT

-2284 INVYGGSMT
+2284 INAYGGSMT

-2310 VTFKNWSVKDENV
+2310 VTFKNWSIKDENV

-2355 PNVKNLTV
+2355 PNVENLTV
-2363 TTLSDTT
+2363 TTLSDA
-2370 DTKEKTTTAAGGLVG
+2370 KEKNTAAAGGLVG
-2385 ACDYSN
+2385 ACDFSSVSISGIN
-2391 VFIKN
+2391 A
-2396 VNVDNL
+2396 VDL
-2402 TVTGTW
+2402 TVAGTY

-2417 GGRNGNGKSVTVTA
+2417 GLRTGSGIIVKDCSVEDCILNGISISNKNDNTNGN
-2431 CRMSNI
+2431 
-2437 TVMNN
+2437 
-2442 QSNTNERC
+2442 
-2450 TGGII
+2450 TGGVV
-2455 GYHNTKLTISDVKLD
+2455 GRQDVRLTISSV
-2470 KKSTISGRQYTGGF
+2470 SIGANSNISGQQYTGGF
-2484 VGYSGGH
+2484 TGYSGAA
-2491 VEIEACQIDETDIYS
+2491 VQISSCIIEKTNI
-2506 SSNNWVGGFIG
+2506 SNTSRNWVGGFIG
-2517 CFYAAKDTAVFKN
+2517 CFYAKDTAVFKN

-2544 GLTGANKGNIQASN
+2544 GLTGSNRGNIQASN
-2558 MEFIGIRVV
+2558 VEFIGTRVA
-2567 TRYDN
+2567 TKYDN

-2579 TGYTEKKNNVVVSGY
+2579 TGYTQENNYVVVSGY

-2606 KVSNVES
+2606 KVSDVES

-2619 FELKPKTGLWVGD
+2619 FELKPTTGLWVGD
-2632 NQETNKITLVAVS
+2632 NRATNKINLVAVS

-2655 IGTDNGTTN
+2655 VGTDKGTTN

-2675 YQPSETTGTSYTSA
+2675 YKPSETTGASYTSA

-2694 VNPKSDVL
+2694 VNPMSDVL
-2702 FADGMVMTGN
+2702 FADGTVMTGN
-2712 AVGTGTAVS
+2712 AVGKATAVS
-2721 ILEELNSSSPA
+2721 ILKELNSSSPA
-2732 LDYYWNLKD
+2732 SDYYWNLTD
-2741 NKTEIVKF
+2741 NKTELLEF

-2760 YKAEESTTTTV
+2760 YKAEESATTTV

-2804 RTTAKSQVKNVT
+2804 GTTARSQVKNVT
-2816 ASTYRWNE
+2816 AKTYQWNAND
-2824 SSFVQQTKASL
+2824 SSFALQTKASL

-2858 LLDVTYENPTDKS
+2858 LLDVTYADPTDS
-2871 KVFHLYIPVLVKKVL
+2871 KKTHVFHLYIPVLVKKVL

-2916 AGFDEPLTAY
+2916 AGFGEPLTAY
-2926 MEYSYDKD
+2926 MEYNYDKD

-2951 GKQLNL
+2951 DKQLNL

-2992 DEDVHSFDLSKLTAP
+2992 VEDVHSFDLSKLTAS
-3007 DGTAFSP
+3007 DGSSTFSP

-3026 TADTGDSGS
+3026 LAVTGDADS
-3035 TYYVVE
+3035 TYYVEE
-3041 SEKAKATI
+3041 SDKTKATI
-3049 RIGYTYYRKAED
+3049 RIGDTYYRKAED

-3088 VQIPESVSVINNRL
+3088 VQIPETKNVPVINNRL

-3109 KNGALP
+3109 KDGALP

-3140 VSTNRVHSRS
+3140 VSTNRVHSGS

-3173 TEAGNGRFDKLGP
+3173 TEAGKGRFDKLGP

-3220 SVSKENKTIY
+3220 TVSKGDKTIY

-3255 AELDTAVNDA
+3255 KELDTAVDDA
-3265 SAVTVT
+3265 SAVMVT
-3271 AEVILTYD
+3271 AEVVLTYD
-3279 TADKFPVRNTSDGLD
+3279 TADKFPVRNTSDGSD

-3395 KLELFQKDASGT
+3395 KLELFQKDANGT
-3407 YDESKPL
+3407 YDESNPL

-3422 GGIITGD
+3422 SGIIKGD

-3434 KIAASDNCCTWREN
+3434 KIAASDNYCTWTEN

>member
-46 NSDVEAVENTADTTE
+46 NSDVETAENT
-61 EYTGSSEADT
+61 ADT

-76 GGSEADTTEIDTDE
+76 GSSKTDTTEADIDE

-112 DITEENTTEEDTAED
+112 EITEEDTAE
-127 TTEEDTAEEITE
+127 
-139 EGTTEE
+139 GTTEE
-145 DTAEN
+145 VTS
-150 ITEEDIT
+150 EDIT

-165 APDSQQSAELADVD
+165 APDSQQFAELADVD
-179 APSLTLEAAVSMS
+179 APSLTLEAAARMS

-197 VSDQEIRVNDGIGL
+197 FNNQEIQVNDGTGL
-211 LLLSNVI
+211 ILLSNVT
-218 PADYKNKV
+218 PAYYKDKV
-226 INLVTTSGWDVTKP
+226 VNLVTTSGWDVTKP
-240 VKVGGKEY
+240 VTVGGNEY
-248 SFLGLGSSDVPFEG
+248 SFLGLGSSDAPFEG

-267 ASTASD
+267 ANTASD
-273 NYSISTNRTLFNALS
+273 QYSISTNRTLFNALS

-301 AEYHTID
+301 EEYHTIE
-308 GALLSAVLKADAAE
+308 GALLSAVLKKADAAE
-322 DGQSTLNSDIVLRKG
+322 DSQSTLNSDIVLREG
-337 GTDPISEAI
+337 GTGSISEAI
-346 VGGGMIGTM
+346 VGGGMIGIM
-355 EAGTSANIT
+355 ESGTSANIT

-375 SGTDN
+375 SGIDN

-392 SLTAEYKKNAVGGSV
+392 SLTAEYKKTAMGVSV
-407 SVETTG
+407 SIETTG

-428 TNLIIAGASVN
+428 TNLIMAGTSVDN
-439 EVRSKAGNAGGIVGS
+439 VSSKAGNAGGIVGR

-481 LYAGD
+481 LCARD
-486 KSTPDN
+486 KSTSAN

-506 ENGEPIE
+506 EAGGPIE
-513 FDLSRYTFR
+513 FDLSRYTFG

-530 ATEGIA
+530 ATEGTA
-536 FVGGLFGSLINNC
+536 FVGGLFGSLINKC
-549 PAERNI
+549 SAKRNI
-555 SISSAAANTI
+555 LISSAVANTI

-594 KGSADT
+594 RGSVDAS
-600 GKNINVVTDGAG
+600 KKINVVTDGAG

-625 DNNAYVEIDDVYAS
+625 DKNAYVEIDDVYAS
-639 TTNIGSNSQAAF
+639 TANIGSNSGSAC
-651 GGLIGRIKNGLLNAG
+651 GGLIGIIKNGFLNAG
-666 NVTLASKTDISVDN
+666 NVTLASETDISADN

-701 TDLSGQKITTAYN
+701 TDLSGQKITKAYN

-730 VGDGNALTNGGNGW
+730 VGDGNALAADGNGW
-744 SLIRYNGADRGGSDI
+744 SLVRYNGADRGGSDI

-766 RLGGNLTEGDAGV
+766 RLGGNLTDGGTGV
-779 LSFGQDTHTVT
+779 LSFDPNTHTVT
-790 IHSGTGADI
+790 VHSGTGADI
-799 KNANEFAA
+799 KDANGFAA
-807 YALAFDISSEYSG
+807 YALAFDISSIYSD
-820 SDGVLNFDSIVDK
+820 SDGVLKFDSIVDK
-833 TKTQTVA
+833 TKTQTVT
-840 LSGDVYL
+840 LSGDVDL
-847 TGTGIVGIGKDSET
+847 TGTGIVGIGKDSKEPEDSKTQET
-861 QMFKGAF
+861 QAAQAFKGKF
-868 DGGNH
+868 DGVNH
-873 KITLDI
+873 RVKLDI
-879 GTAYGKGELDNA
+879 GTAYGNGEPGNA
-891 TAAGQMYVKR
+891 IAAGQMYAKR
-901 SDQRDAHYSLAMIPF
+901 SDNRDAHYSLAMIPF
-916 SKDVTVSDVIIDGKI
+916 SKDATVSDVKIDGKI
-931 NCSISKN
+931 HCSISKN

-966 VIVRTG
+966 VTVLTG
-972 ISVTEDMNAPKF
+972 ISVTEDTKAPNF
-984 NIWQS
+984 NIWQG
-989 GFVGRCQGTKL
+989 GFVGRCQGTTL

-1049 SKSTQNAFVGGMIAV
+1049 SESTHNAFVGGMIAV
-1064 SRGETEGKI
+1064 SRGETEGNI
-1073 NNQPSTIKISNVKVD
+1073 NNKPSTINISNVKVD
-1088 GEKIIAEATSTCGGL
+1088 GEKINTEATSTSGGL
-1103 LGYKWQNTNVV
+1103 LGYKWQNTNVE
-1114 FETEENTGGVT
+1114 FGTTESTGGVT
-1125 ISGSTLTAQSA
+1125 VSGSTLTARNA

-1147 YWNATARDSI
+1147 YWNATAKDSI
-1157 VFKKDGKGNGNT
+1157 VFTKDGKGNGNT
-1169 FTGKS
+1169 FIGKS
-1174 DKDNTSGLL
+1174 DEDNTSGLL
-1183 VGTGIVKFTQNNRE
+1183 AGTGIVKFTQNKKE

-1203 LEAGTW
+1203 LEVGIW
-1209 GTGSDDSSY
+1209 GTVTGAAYRIDTDSV
-1218 KINKDAVTLDIGSS
+1218 KLEIGDSE
-1232 DYFDELV
+1232 YFDELV

-1245 ETGSTNA
+1245 KTGSTNA

-1262 GSAVCI
+1262 GNAERI
-1268 DKEGNNT
+1268 DKTENNT
-1275 YKGQIKNYKNMHARY
+1275 YKGQIKNYKNTHARY

-1301 TDLSLDNIS
+1301 TDNLSLGNVS
-1310 KPENLVLWSVSQYA
+1310 TPENLVLWSVSQYA
-1324 AENIRTYFRKS
+1324 AENIGTYFRKS
-1335 PTNTTTITND
+1335 PTNTTTITGD

-1382 FENDNK
+1382 RENGNK
-1388 LLSDP
+1388 PLSDS

-1413 VNKMTMKGS
+1413 VNKLTMKGS

-1440 DTTTKIVVVT
+1440 DTTTKTVVVT

-1457 GICVADIQESDT
+1457 GIRVADIQESDT
-1469 YAPLLINRM
+1469 YAPLLVNRM

-1486 DTLSTGDGYTSS
+1486 DTLSTGDGYTSG

-1528 RKTADSAKSTCVYNN
+1528 RKAADSAKSTCVYNN
-1543 GTKKVEYHT
+1543 GSKKVEYHT
-1552 THTIF
+1552 IHTIF

-1603 QYQYYDADV
+1603 QYQYYDVDV
-1612 YIKDEQNKTANEAYV
+1612 YITDELNNKPADKAYV
-1627 KTRYKDTV
+1627 KNRYKDTV

-1641 FQQNITT
+1641 SQQNITT

-1664 GCGTYGDPYIIKD
+1664 GCGTYGDPYIIKN

-1690 ANSVSKFQAV
+1690 AGSVSKFQAV

-1715 YHVQVAKGDAAGTDD
+1715 YHVQGDAVGTDD
-1730 VYTWE
+1730 VLYTWE
-1735 SGIWKSGAEKTID
+1735 SGTWTSGAAKTID
-1748 KDTATKYL
+1748 KDIATKYL

-1790 DSPETTISFKG
+1790 DSSLATTISFKG
-1801 TANIDSFAGLVAYSR
+1801 TNANKDSFAGLIAYSR

-1834 QADRLPG
+1834 QADKLPG

-1856 GGDTIIDHVSVN
+1856 GGDTIIDHVSVK
-1868 YGSGSVAFVGTYGY
+1868 YGSGSVAFVGTYNY
-1882 MVAAGGYVGL
+1882 MVAAGGYIGL

-1900 EDTDYEKTGGGV
+1900 EDSDYEKTGGGV
-1912 VFRNMSGTTNS
+1912 VFRNMEGTTNS
-1923 FTVACADA
+1923 FKAACADA

-1937 VNMTGADGTADGKT
+1937 VNMTDADWAHKAGQST
-1951 ATDGGDYF
+1951 TDGGDYF
-1959 YCNPYVGRVLDGYAC
+1959 YRNPYVGRVLDGYAC

-1983 DKNYT
+1983 DKNYK
-1988 IPTLI
+1988 IPKLT
-1993 KDENAL
+1993 KGANDL
-1999 QVTDKGTNLD
+1999 QVTDNGTDLD

-2033 STGNYTDVGTNQMV
+2033 STGNYTDVDKNQVV

-2057 ASYEGIGTDAVDK
+2057 ASYEGIGTAEGDASAK
-2070 ASLVSDEKYWGGNAS
+2070 LADEAYWGGNAS
-2085 VAGSDAAE
+2085 VAGSDAAK

-2113 GKSSAET
+2113 GKSSVET

-2151 NKTVWN
+2151 NKKVWSDN
-2157 KDCTIKKTY
+2157 CTIQETY
-2166 RRNLLVKSINYDR
+2166 RRNLLVKSINSVR
-2179 KSATTI
+2179 TSATTI
-2185 TLYMNQNDY
+2185 TLNMNQNDY
-2194 NEEFMKGYWINRGAG
+2194 NEEFMKGSWINRGAG

-2219 CTVKYLRLSGNIK
+2219 CTVNYLRLSGNIK

-2268 ANSKGQVT
+2268 ANSKGQAT

-2310 VTFKNWSVKDENV
+2310 VTFKNWSIKDENV

-2355 PNVKNLTV
+2355 PNVENLTV
-2363 TTLSDTT
+2363 TTLSDA
-2370 DTKEKTTTAAGGLVG
+2370 KEKNTAAAGGLVG
-2385 ACDYSN
+2385 ACDFSSVSIN
-2391 VFIKN
+2391 N

-2437 TVMNN
+2437 TVMND
-2442 QSNTNERC
+2442 QSNRDDRC

-2455 GYHNTKLTISDVKLD
+2455 GYHNTKLIILGVKLD
-2470 KKSTISGRQYTGGF
+2470 KKSNISGRQYTGGF
-2484 VGYSGGH
+2484 VGYSLGS
-2491 VEIEACQIDETDIYS
+2491 VEIKDCKIYETDIYS

-2517 CFYAAKDTAVFKN
+2517 CFFAKDTAVFKN
-2530 CQEKDVNILGRYVG
+2530 CQEKDVKILGRYVG
-2544 GLTGANKGNIQASN
+2544 GLTGSNRGNIQASN
-2558 MEFIGIRVV
+2558 MEFIGTRVV
-2567 TRYDN
+2567 TKYAEASN
-2572 AYSAGLL
+2572 LVGLL
-2579 TGYTEKKNNVVVSGY
+2579 TGYTQENNYVVVSGY

-2606 KVSNVES
+2606 KVRDVES

-2619 FELKPKTGLWVGD
+2619 FELKPTTGLWVGD
-2632 NQETNKITLVAVS
+2632 NRATNKINLVAVS

-2655 IGTDNGTTN
+2655 VGTDKGTTN

-2675 YQPSETTGTSYTSA
+2675 YKPSETTGASYTSA

-2694 VNPKSDVL
+2694 VNPMSDVP
-2702 FADGMVMTGN
+2702 FADGTVMTGN

-2721 ILEELNSSSPA
+2721 ILEELNSSS
-2732 LDYYWNLKD
+2732 LVSDYYWNLTD
-2741 NKTEIVKF
+2741 NKTELMKF

-2760 YKAEESTTTTV
+2760 YKAEEIATTTV
-2771 SENVDFPVLVV
+2771 SDTVDFPVLVV

-2804 RTTAKSQVKNVT
+2804 GTTAKSQVKNVT
-2816 ASTYRWNE
+2816 AKTYQWNAND
-2824 SSFVQQTKASL
+2824 SSFALQTKASL

-2858 LLDVTYENPTDKS
+2858 LLDVTYADPTDS
-2871 KVFHLYIPVLVKKVL
+2871 KKTHVFHLYIPVLVKKVL

-2916 AGFDEPLTAY
+2916 AGFGEPLTAY
-2926 MEYSYDKD
+2926 MEYNYDKD

-2951 GKQLNL
+2951 DKQLNL

-2962 ADVGTLLPA
+2962 ANVGTLLPA
-2971 GTKLTLV
+2971 RTKLTLV
-2978 DRQTTQYYTYTTGA
+2978 DRQTTQYYTYTTGG

-3007 DGTAFSP
+3007 DGSSTFSP

-3026 TADTGDSGS
+3026 QAGTGDADS

-3041 SEKAKATI
+3041 SDKTKATI
-3049 RIGYTYYRKAED
+3049 RIGDTYYRKAED
-3061 KDTGTKYKITADS
+3061 KDIGEKYKITADS

-3109 KNGALP
+3109 KDGALP

-3382 DAEILGR
+3382 DVEILGR

-3490 DEKGAEIPGTKTSDY
+3490 DENDAEIPGTKTSDY
-3505 IIYTNARIYQDLIE
+3505 IIYTNARIYQDLIG

>member
-71 TEKYT
+71 TET
-76 GGSEADTTEIDTDE
+76 DTDE

-112 DITEENTTEEDTAED
+112 EGITEEDT
-127 TTEEDTAEEITE
+127 TEEITE

-145 DTAEN
+145 DTAED

-157 ELPDSEQD
+157 EIPDSEQD
-165 APDSQQSAELADVD
+165 APDSQQSAELADVA
-179 APSLTLEAAVSMS
+179 APSLTLEAAESMS

-197 VSDQEIRVNDGIGL
+197 VSDQEIRVNDGTGL

-218 PADYKNKV
+218 PEYYKDKV
-226 INLVTTSGWDVTKP
+226 INLVTTSGWDVTKS
-240 VKVGGKEY
+240 VTVDGKEY

-262 TFKID
+262 TFQID
-267 ASTASD
+267 TSTASD
-273 NYSISTNRTLFNALS
+273 QYSISTNRTLFNALS

-301 AEYHTID
+301 AEYYTID
-308 GALLSAVLKADAAE
+308 GALLSAVLKKADAAE
-322 DGQSTLNSDIVLRKG
+322 DGQSTLYSDIVLREG
-337 GTDPISEAI
+337 GTDSISEAI

-355 EAGTSANIT
+355 EEGTSANIT
-364 FENTLTCDLRI
+364 FENTLTCDLKIR
-375 SGTDN
+375 GTDN

-413 TDKNAGGFVGYMNTG
+413 TDKNAGGFVGYMNTE

-666 NVTLASKTDISVDN
+666 NVTLASKTDISADN

-701 TDLSGQKITTAYN
+701 TNLSGQKITTAYN

-766 RLGGNLTEGDAGV
+766 RLGGNLTEGEAGV
-779 LSFGQDTHTVT
+779 LSFDQATHTVT

-799 KNANEFAA
+799 RNANEFAA

-820 SDGVLNFDSIVDK
+820 NDGVLKFDRTVN
-833 TKTQTVA
+833 KTQTQTVT
-840 LSGDVYL
+840 LYGDVDL
-847 TGTGIVGIGKDSET
+847 KGTGIVGIGKDSET
-861 QMFKGAF
+861 QEFKGTF
-868 DGGNH
+868 DGGNY

-879 GTAYGKGELDNA
+879 GTTYGKAEPGNA
-891 TAAGQMYVKR
+891 TAAGQMYAKR

-916 SKDVTVSDVIIDGKI
+916 SKDVTVRNVIIDGKI
-931 NCSISKN
+931 NCSISKK
-938 VSQTTDERWPAF
+938 SIQTTDERWPAF

-960 TTTLKN
+960 TTTLEN
-966 VIVRTG
+966 VTVCTD
-972 ISVTEDMNAPKF
+972 ISVTEDTEAPKF
-984 NIWQS
+984 NIWQG
-989 GFVGRCQGTKL
+989 GFVGRCQGTTL
-1000 DVTNCTWGSSSSLSD
+1000 DVTNCKWDSNSSLLD
-1015 ERDKDEHRIGGL
+1015 NRDKDNHRIGGL

-1039 KNSTLSGTIT
+1039 KDSILSGTIT

-1073 NNQPSTIKISNVKVD
+1073 NDKSSTIKISNVKVD
-1088 GEKIIAEATSTCGGL
+1088 GEKIIAKATSTSGGL
-1103 LGYKWQNTNVV
+1103 LGYKWQNTNVE
-1114 FETEENTGGVT
+1114 FGTTESTGGVT
-1125 ISGSTLTAQSA
+1125 VSGSTLTAPGA

-1147 YWNATARDSI
+1147 YWNATAKASI
-1157 VFKKDGKGNGNT
+1157 VFTKDSDSKVNT

-1183 VGTGIVKFTQNNRE
+1183 TGTGIVKFTQNNKE

-1203 LEAGTW
+1203 LETGTW
-1209 GTGSDDSSY
+1209 GTGSDSSY
-1218 KINKDAVTLDIGSS
+1218 KINKDAVTLDIGNS
-1232 DYFDELV
+1232 DYFDEFV
-1239 GITEDD
+1239 GTTEDD
-1245 ETGSTNA
+1245 GTGSTNA
-1252 VVSLAVRDSS
+1252 VVSLAVRGSS

-1268 DKEGNNT
+1268 DKTENNT
-1275 YKGQIKNYKNMHARY
+1275 YKGQIKNCKNTHARY
-1290 YYNLDSYRKNN
+1290 YYNLDSYRKKN

-1310 KPENLVLWSVSQYA
+1310 TPENLVLWSISQYA

-1335 PTNTTTITND
+1335 PTNTTTITGD

-1382 FENDNK
+1382 LENDNK
-1388 LLSDP
+1388 PLSDL

-1398 LMQHGLLYNVVQNVT
+1398 LMQHGLLYNAVQNVT
-1413 VNKMTMKGS
+1413 VNKLTMKGS

-1440 DTTTKIVVVT
+1440 DTTTKTVVVT

-1486 DTLSTGDGYTSS
+1486 DTLSTGDGYTSG

-1528 RKTADSAKSTCVYNN
+1528 RKTADSAKSTCVYND

-1612 YIKDEQNKTANEAYV
+1612 YIKDEQNKTADKTYV

-1641 FQQNITT
+1641 SQQNITT

-1700 FNSKVIENQS
+1700 FNSKVIEDQS

-1715 YHVQVAKGDAAGTDD
+1715 YHVQVATGDAAGTDD

-1735 SGIWKSGAEKTID
+1735 SGIWTSGAEKTID
-1748 KDTATKYL
+1748 KDIATKYL

-1790 DSPETTISFKG
+1790 DSLAVTISFKE
-1801 TANIDSFAGLVAYSR
+1801 TNTNKDSFAGLIAYSR

-1856 GGDTIIDHVSVN
+1856 GGDTIIDHVSVK
-1868 YGSGSVAFVGTYGY
+1868 YGSDSVAFGGTYDY
-1882 MVAAGGYVGL
+1882 MIAAGGYVGL

-1912 VFRNMSGTTNS
+1912 VFRNMSGTTNT

-1951 ATDGGDYF
+1951 TNDGGDYF
-1959 YCNPYVGRVLDGYAC
+1959 YRNPYVGRVLDGYAC
-1974 AEGCTVDNT
+1974 AEGYPVDNT

-1988 IPTLI
+1988 IPILI

-1999 QVTDKGTNLD
+1999 QVTDKGTDLD
-2009 VTVTSAQGLWLLS
+2009 VKVTSAQGLWLLS

-2033 STGNYTDVGTNQMV
+2033 STGNYTDVDNKLI

-2085 VAGSDAAE
+2085 VAGSDAAK

-2151 NKTVWN
+2151 NKNVWSS
-2157 KDCTIKKTY
+2157 DCSIKKVY
-2166 RRNLLVKSINYDR
+2166 RRNILVKSINAHR
-2179 KSATTI
+2179 TTATTI
-2185 TLYMNQNDY
+2185 KLKINQNDY
-2194 NEEFMKGYWINRGAG
+2194 NAEYKDGSWINQGAG
-2209 LFVDFNYIDT
+2209 LFVDFHFT
-2219 CTVKYLRLSGNIK
+2219 ESCEVKYLNISGNVK
-2232 VGLYNLNNG
+2232 AGLFDGNNLVYTTTRNPDTKTGVG
-2241 SASLEKVSKRD
+2241 S
-2252 TEKDYPI
+2252 
-2259 CVGGFAART
+2259 FAART
-2268 ANSKGQVT
+2268 ANSKGKVT
-2276 FEYLYLES
+2276 FDQFKLED
-2284 INVYGGSMT
+2284 IDVYGGYMT
-2293 GGAIGLIDGY
+2293 GGAIGFIDGW
-2303 NNNNARN
+2303 NTTNARN
-2310 VTFKNWSVKDENV
+2310 ICFKNWSTKNVNV
-2323 LKWVYNDGSAGGLVG
+2323 LKWVENDGSAGGLVG
-2338 WNVGYGK
+2338 WNIGYGN
-2345 LTINNDTSET
+2345 LEIEGNGTEDI
-2355 PNVKNLTV
+2355 VKNLKV
-2363 TTLSDTT
+2363 TTISD
-2370 DTKEKTTTAAGGLVG
+2370 KYQYAAAGGLVG

-2391 VFIKN
+2391 VSINN

-2417 GGRNGNGKSVTVTA
+2417 GGRNGNGKLVTVTD
-2431 CRMSNI
+2431 CRLSNI

-2442 QSNTNERC
+2442 QHDTKERC

-2455 GYHNTKLTISDVKLD
+2455 GYHNTKLIISGVKLD

-2484 VGYSGGH
+2484 VGYSIGS
-2491 VEIEACQIDETDIYS
+2491 VEIKDCKIYETDIYS

-2517 CFYAAKDTAVFKN
+2517 CFFVDATAVFKN
-2530 CQEKDVNILGRYVG
+2530 CLEKNVNILGRYVG
-2544 GLTGANKGNIQASN
+2544 GLTGSNRGNIQASN
-2558 MEFIGIRVV
+2558 VEFIGIRVATKYNNV
-2567 TRYDN
+2567 YF
-2572 AYSAGLL
+2572 AGLL
-2579 TGYTEKKNNVVVSGY
+2579 TGYTEKNAVSGY
-2594 NILASSCKVGYV
+2594 NILADSCKIGYV
-2606 KVSNVES
+2606 SGAKVDNLSMTSDFKMLE
-2613 LTPTVK
+2613 T
-2619 FELKPKTGLWVGD
+2619 TGFWVGE
-2632 NQETNKITLVAVS
+2632 NRANVKVNLVAVS
-2645 TDGDIFPQKD
+2645 TDGNVFPQKD
-2655 IGTDNGTTN
+2655 VGRDKGTTN
-2664 IVYADAPADTS
+2664 IVYADALADMK
-2675 YQPSETTGTSYTSA
+2675 YQPSETTGASYTSA

-2694 VNPKSDVL
+2694 VNPKSNVP
-2702 FADGMVMTGN
+2702 FADGTVMTGN

-2721 ILEELNSSSPA
+2721 ILKELNSSSPA
-2732 LDYYWNLKD
+2732 LDYYWNLRD

-2760 YKAEESTTTTV
+2760 YKAEESATTTV
-2771 SENVDFPVLVV
+2771 SDTVDFPVLVV

-2804 RTTAKSQVKNVT
+2804 GTTAKSQVKNVT
-2816 ASTYRWNE
+2816 AKTYQWKD
-2824 SSFVQQTKASL
+2824 SSFAQQTKASL

-2926 MEYSYDKD
+2926 MEYNYDKD

-2951 GKQLNL
+2951 DKQLNL

-2978 DRQTTQYYTYTTGA
+2978 DRQTTQYYTYTTVA
-2992 DEDVHSFDLSKLTAP
+2992 SEDVHSFDLSRLTAP
-3007 DGTAFSP
+3007 DGSSTFSP

-3041 SEKAKATI
+3041 SEKSKATI
-3049 RIGYTYYRKAED
+3049 RIGNTYYRKAED

-3074 DLTKK
+3074 DLTTK

-3088 VQIPESVSVINNRL
+3088 VQIPETKSVSVINNRL

-3109 KNGALP
+3109 KDGALP

-3140 VSTNRVHSRS
+3140 VSTNRVHSGS

-3220 SVSKENKTIY
+3220 TVSKGNKTIY
-3230 TVSGSIQN
+3230 TMSGSIQN

-3255 AELDTAVNDA
+3255 AELDTAVDDA

-3279 TADKFPVRNTSDGLD
+3279 TADKFPVRNTSDGSD

-3317 GGNKVTKDDTKRY
+3317 GGNKVTRDDTKRY

-3395 KLELFQKDASGT
+3395 KLELFQKDASGA
-3407 YDESKPL
+3407 YDESKSL
-3414 TIGTYMQD
+3414 TIETYMQD
-3422 GGIITGD
+3422 GGIIKGD

-3434 KIAASDNCCTWREN
+3434 QIAARDNCCTWTEN

>member
-46 NSDVEAVENTADTTE
+46 NSDVETAENTADTTE
-61 EYTGSSEADT
+61 EYAGSSEADT
-71 TEKYT
+71 TET
-76 GGSEADTTEIDTDE
+76 DTDE

-112 DITEENTTEEDTAED
+112 DITEEDTTEEDTAED
-127 TTEEDTAEEITE
+127 
-139 EGTTEE
+139 
-145 DTAEN
+145 

-157 ELPDSEQD
+157 EIPDSEQD

-179 APSLTLEAAVSMS
+179 APSLTLEEAANMS
-192 SNKLT
+192 SIIIVNE
-197 VSDQEIRVNDGIGL
+197 QEIQVNDGTGL
-211 LLLSNVI
+211 LLLSNVT
-218 PADYKNKV
+218 PADYKDKV
-226 INLVTTSGWDVTKP
+226 INLVTTSGWDVTKS
-240 VKVGGKEY
+240 VTVNGKKY
-248 SFLGLGSSDVPFEG
+248 SFLGLGSSDVPFKG
-262 TFKID
+262 IFKID

-301 AEYHTID
+301 AEYHTIE

-380 VGLFCNTMEAGA
+380 VGLFCNTMEADA
-392 SLTAEYKKNAVGGSV
+392 SLTAEYKKTAVGGSV
-407 SVETTG
+407 SIETTG

-439 EVRSKAGNAGGIVGS
+439 EVRSKAGNAGGIVGG

-467 GTSTPGFAFADTLT
+467 DTSTPGFTFADTLT

-486 KSTPDN
+486 KSTSAN

-506 ENGEPIE
+506 KDGGPIE
-513 FDLSRYTFR
+513 FDLSRYTFG
-522 KFEVNCDN
+522 KIKVNCDN
-530 ATEGIA
+530 ATEGTA

-549 PAERNI
+549 PAGRNI

-600 GKNINVVTDGAG
+600 SKEINVVTDGAG
-612 KINSNY
+612 NINSNY

-625 DNNAYVEIDDVYAS
+625 DNNAYVEIDDVYVS
-639 TTNIGSNSQAAF
+639 TTNIGSKSQSAF
-651 GGLIGRIKNGLLNAG
+651 GGLIGIIKNGFLNAG
-666 NVTLASKTDISVDN
+666 NITLASETDIAADN
-680 VIGRGGLVGCIEKG
+680 VNGRGGLVGCIEKG

-701 TDLSGQKITTAYN
+701 TDLSGQNITTAYN

-730 VGDGNALTNGGNGW
+730 VGDGNALAADGSGW
-744 SLIRYNGADRGGSDI
+744 SLIRYNGIDRGGSDI

-779 LSFGQDTHTVT
+779 LSFDQNTHTVT
-790 IHSGTGADI
+790 IHSGTRADI
-799 KNANEFAA
+799 ENANGFAA

-820 SDGVLNFDSIVDK
+820 SEGVLKFDREVN
-833 TKTQTVA
+833 KTQTQTVT
-840 LSGDVYL
+840 LSGDVDL
-847 TGTGIVGIGKDSET
+847 TGTGIVGIGKDSEA
-861 QMFKGAF
+861 QEFKGTF

-879 GTAYGKGELDNA
+879 GTAYGNGGSGNA
-891 TAAGQMYVKR
+891 IAAGQMYAKR

-960 TTTLKN
+960 TTTLEN
-966 VIVRTG
+966 VNVRTG
-972 ISVTEDMNAPKF
+972 ISVTEDPNAPKF

-989 GFVGRCQGTKL
+989 GFVGRCQGTTL

-1039 KNSTLSGTIT
+1039 KDSILSGTIT
-1049 SKSTQNAFVGGMIAV
+1049 SKSTHNASVGGMIAV

-1073 NNQPSTIKISNVKVD
+1073 NDKSSTIKISNVKVD
-1088 GEKIIAEATSTCGGL
+1088 GGKIIAETAITSGGL
-1103 LGYKWQNTNVV
+1103 LGYKWQNTNVE
-1114 FETEENTGGVT
+1114 FGTTESAGGVT
-1125 ISGSTLTAQSA
+1125 VSGSTLTAPSA

-1147 YWNATARDSI
+1147 YWNATAKDSI
-1157 VFKKDGKGNGNT
+1157 VFKKDSDSKGNT

-1183 VGTGIVKFTQNNRE
+1183 VGTGIVKFTQNNNE
-1197 ITNAMY
+1197 FTKAMY
-1203 LEAGTW
+1203 LEVGTW
-1209 GTGSDDSSY
+1209 GTGSDSSY
-1218 KINKDAVTLDIGSS
+1218 KINKDAVTLNIGSS
-1232 DYFDELV
+1232 DYFFDELV

-1262 GSAVCI
+1262 GSAKRI
-1268 DKEGNNT
+1268 DKTENNT

-1290 YYNLDSYRKNN
+1290 YYNLDSYMKNN

-1310 KPENLVLWSVSQYA
+1310 TPEKLVLWSVSQYA

-1335 PTNTTTITND
+1335 PTNTTMITGD

-1363 VGDGSS
+1363 VGDGIS

-1375 GYESMNA
+1375 GYESMNTL
-1382 FENDNK
+1382 EKNNK
-1388 LLSDP
+1388 PLSDT

-1398 LMQHGLLYNVVQNVT
+1398 LMQHGLLFNVVQNVT
-1413 VNKMTMKGS
+1413 VNKLTMKGS

-1440 DTTTKIVVVT
+1440 DTTTKTVVVT

-1486 DTLSTGDGYTSS
+1486 DTLSTGDGYTSG

-1603 QYQYYDADV
+1603 QYQYYDAYV
-1612 YIKDEQNKTANEAYV
+1612 YIKDEQNKTADEAYV

-1641 FQQNITT
+1641 SQQNITT

-1654 INQRSSGLLE
+1654 INQRSSGLLD

-1690 ANSVSKFQAV
+1690 AGSVSKFQAV
-1700 FNSKVIENQS
+1700 FNSKVIDNQS
-1710 QTEDS
+1710 QTEAS
-1715 YHVQVAKGDAAGTDD
+1715 YHVQGGAKGDAAGTDD

-1735 SGIWKSGAEKTID
+1735 SGTWTSGAAKTID
-1748 KDTATKYL
+1748 KDIATKYL

-1790 DSPETTISFKG
+1790 DSLATTISFKG
-1801 TANIDSFAGLVAYSR
+1801 TNANKDSFAGLIAYSR

-1834 QADRLPG
+1834 QADKLPG

-1868 YGSGSVAFVGTYGY
+1868 YGSGSVAFVGTYDY
-1882 MVAAGGYVGL
+1882 MIAAGGYVGL

-1900 EDTDYEKTGGGV
+1900 EDSDYEKTGGGV
-1912 VFRNMSGTTNS
+1912 VFRKMSGTTNT
-1923 FTVACADA
+1923 FKAACADA

-1951 ATDGGDYF
+1951 TTDGGDYF
-1959 YCNPYVGRVLDGYAC
+1959 YRNPYVGRVLDGYAC

-1988 IPTLI
+1988 IPTLTE
-1993 KDENAL
+1993 DANAL
-1999 QVTDKGTNLD
+1999 QVTDKGTDLD

-2057 ASYEGIGTDAVDK
+2057 ASYEGIGTDALDK

-2085 VAGSDAAE
+2085 VAGIDAAK

-2128 DVEKIDMTSYGNGFR
+2128 DVIDMTSYGNGFR

-2151 NKTVWN
+2151 NKTVWKN
-2157 KDCTIKKTY
+2157 DCTIKGTY

-2185 TLYMNQNDY
+2185 TLDMNQNDY
-2194 NEEFMKGYWINRGAG
+2194 NEEFMEGYWINRGAG

-2219 CTVKYLRLSGNIK
+2219 CTVKYLKLSGNIK

-2259 CVGGFAART
+2259 CAGGFAART

-2310 VTFKNWSVKDENV
+2310 VTFKNWSIKDENV

-2355 PNVKNLTV
+2355 PNVENLTV
-2363 TTLSDTT
+2363 TTLSDIT

-2391 VFIKN
+2391 VSINN

-2431 CRMSNI
+2431 CRMSDI
-2437 TVMNN
+2437 TVVNN

-2470 KKSTISGRQYTGGF
+2470 KKSNISGRQYTGGF
-2484 VGYSGGH
+2484 VGYSFGS
-2491 VEIEACQIDETDIYS
+2491 VEIKDCKIYETDIYS

-2517 CFYAAKDTAVFKN
+2517 CFYAKDTAVFKN

-2544 GLTGANKGNIQASN
+2544 GLTGSNRGNIQASN
-2558 MEFIGIRVV
+2558 VEFIGIRVV
-2567 TRYDN
+2567 TKYADASN
-2572 AYSAGLL
+2572 SAGLL
-2579 TGYTEKKNNVVVSGY
+2579 TGYTQDNVVVSGY

-2613 LTPTVK
+2613 LTPPVN

-2632 NQETNKITLVAVS
+2632 NRATNKIILVAVS

-2655 IGTDNGTTN
+2655 VGTDNGTTN
-2664 IVYADAPADTS
+2664 IVYADALADTS

-2694 VNPKSDVL
+2694 VNPKSDVP
-2702 FADGMVMTGN
+2702 FADGTVMTGN

-2721 ILEELNSSSPA
+2721 ILKELNSSSPA

-2760 YKAEESTTTTV
+2760 YKAEESATTTV
-2771 SENVDFPVLVV
+2771 SDTVDFPVLVV

-2804 RTTAKSQVKNVT
+2804 GTTAKSQVKNVT
-2816 ASTYRWNE
+2816 ANTYRWNE
-2824 SSFVQQTKASL
+2824 SSFAQQTKASL

-2858 LLDVTYENPTDKS
+2858 LLDVTYADPTDS
-2871 KVFHLYIPVLVKKVL
+2871 KKTHVFHLYIPVLVKKVL

-2894 LAGTDYCAAD
+2894 LAGTDYCATD

-2926 MEYSYDKD
+2926 MEYNYDKD

-2951 GKQLNL
+2951 DKQLNL

-2962 ADVGTLLPA
+2962 ADAGTLLPA

-2978 DRQTTQYYTYTTGA
+2978 DRQTTQYYTYTTVA
-2992 DEDVHSFDLSKLTAP
+2992 SEDVHSFNLSKLTAP
-3007 DGTAFSP
+3007 DGSTTFSP

-3026 TADTGDSGS
+3026 LAGTGDADS

-3041 SEKAKATI
+3041 SERTKATI
-3049 RIGYTYYRKAED
+3049 RIGDTYYRKAED

-3074 DLTKK
+3074 DLTTK

-3109 KNGALP
+3109 KDGALP

-3140 VSTNRVHSRS
+3140 VSTNRVHSGS

-3195 GLKEYIQNSSG
+3195 GFKEYIQNSSG

-3220 SVSKENKTIY
+3220 TVSKENKTIY

-3244 LSIQYGSAELK
+3244 LSIQYGSAKLK
-3255 AELDTAVNDA
+3255 AELDTAVDDD

-3279 TADKFPVRNTSDGLD
+3279 TADKFPVRNTSDGSD
-3294 VSGIS
+3294 ESGIS

-3317 GGNKVTKDDTKRY
+3317 GGNKVTKNDTKRY

-3371 CTRADYDYTNV
+3371 CTRADYGYTNV
-3382 DAEILGR
+3382 DAEILSR

-3407 YDESKPL
+3407 YDERKPL

-3422 GGIITGD
+3422 GGIIKGD
-3429 AGNEQ
+3429 SGNEQ
-3434 KIAASDNCCTWREN
+3434 EIAASGNCCTWTEN

-3490 DEKGAEIPGTKTSDY
+3490 DENGAEIPGTKTSDY

>member
-46 NSDVEAVENTADTTE
+46 NSDVEAAENTADTTE

-71 TEKYT
+71 TE
-76 GGSEADTTEIDTDE
+76 ADTDE

-112 DITEENTTEEDTAED
+112 EVTS
-127 TTEEDTAEEITE
+127 
-139 EGTTEE
+139 
-145 DTAEN
+145 
-150 ITEEDIT
+150 EDIT

-165 APDSQQSAELADVD
+165 APDSQQFAELADAD
-179 APSLTLEAAVSMS
+179 APSLTLEEAADMS
-192 SNKLT
+192 SSMLS
-197 VSDQEIRVNDGIGL
+197 VSEQGIQVKDGTGL
-211 LLLSNVI
+211 ILLSNVI
-218 PADYKNKV
+218 PADYKDKV
-226 INLVTTSGWDVTKP
+226 INLVTTSGWDVTKS
-240 VKVGGKEY
+240 VTVDGKEY

-262 TFKID
+262 TYQID
-267 ASTASD
+267 TSTASD
-273 NYSISTNRTLFNALS
+273 QYSISTNRTLFNALS

-301 AEYHTID
+301 AEYHTIE
-308 GALLSAVLKADAAE
+308 GALLSTVLKKADAAA
-322 DGQSTLNSDIVLRKG
+322 TLNSDIVLREG
-337 GTDPISEAI
+337 GTDSISEAI

-355 EAGTSANIT
+355 EEGTSANIT
-364 FENTLTCDLRI
+364 FENTLTCELRI

-380 VGLFCNTMEAGA
+380 VGLFCNTMDAGA
-392 SLTAEYKKNAVGGSV
+392 SLTAEYKKNAAVGSV
-407 SVETTG
+407 SIETTG

-439 EVRSKAGNAGGIVGS
+439 EVRSKAGNAGGIVGG

-467 GTSTPGFAFADTLT
+467 DTSTPGFAFADTLT

-486 KSTPDN
+486 KSTSAN
-492 QKSAGGLIGYYEIS
+492 QKSAGGLIGYYEIN
-506 ENGEPIE
+506 EGGEPIE
-513 FDLSRYTFR
+513 FDLSRYTFG

-530 ATEGIA
+530 ATEGTA

-549 PAERNI
+549 SAKRNI

-565 NTTLQTKVDD
+565 NTTLQTKADD

-585 ASKESTLAI
+585 AGKGSTLAI

-600 GKNINVVTDGAG
+600 SKKINVVTDGAG

-639 TTNIGSNSQAAF
+639 TANIGSNSKPAF

-666 NVTLASKTDISVDN
+666 NVTLTSETDISADN

-701 TDLSGQKITTAYN
+701 TDLSGQKITAAYN

-730 VGDGNALTNGGNGW
+730 VGDGNALAVDGSGW
-744 SLIRYNGADRGGSDI
+744 NLVRYNVADRGGSDI

-766 RLGGNLTEGDAGV
+766 RLGGNLTDGETGV
-779 LSFGQDTHTVT
+779 LSFDQDTHTVT

-799 KNANEFAA
+799 ESANGFAA
-807 YALAFDISSEYSG
+807 YVLAFDISSIYS
-820 SDGVLNFDSIVDK
+820 SRDGVLNFDSIVDK
-833 TKTQTVA
+833 TKTQTVT
-840 LSGDVYL
+840 LSGDVDL
-847 TGTGIVGIGKDSET
+847 TGTGIVGIGKDSEA
-861 QMFKGAF
+861 QEFKGTF
-868 DGGNH
+868 GGRNH

-879 GTAYGKGELDNA
+879 GTAYGNGEPGNA
-891 TAAGQMYVKR
+891 IAAGQMYAKR

-916 SKDVTVSDVIIDGKI
+916 SKEVTVSDVIIDGKI

-960 TTTLKN
+960 TTILEN
-966 VIVRTG
+966 VTVRTA
-972 ISVTEDMNAPKF
+972 ISVTEDTNAPKF

-989 GFVGRCQGTKL
+989 GFVGRCQGTTL
-1000 DVTNCTWGSSSSLSD
+1000 NVTNCTWGSSSSLSD

-1039 KNSTLSGTIT
+1039 KDSILSGTIT
-1049 SKSTQNAFVGGMIAV
+1049 SKSKQNAFVGGMIAV

-1073 NNQPSTIKISNVKVD
+1073 NDKSSTIKISNVKVD
-1088 GEKIIAEATSTCGGL
+1088 GEKINAEATSTSGGL
-1103 LGYKWQNTNVV
+1103 LGYKWQNTDVE
-1114 FETEENTGGVT
+1114 FGTAENTGGVT
-1125 ISGSTLTAQSA
+1125 VSGSTLTAQSA

-1147 YWNATARDSI
+1147 YWNATAKDSI
-1157 VFKKDGKGNGNT
+1157 VFTKDSNGKGDT

-1183 VGTGIVKFTQNNRE
+1183 AGTGIVKFTQNNKE
-1197 ITNAMY
+1197 ITDAMY

-1209 GTGSDDSSY
+1209 GTGSDSSY
-1218 KINKDAVTLDIGSS
+1218 KIDKDAVTLNISNS

-1245 ETGSTNA
+1245 DTGSTNA
-1252 VVSLAVRDSS
+1252 VVSLAVLDSS

-1268 DKEGNNT
+1268 DKTENNT
-1275 YKGQIKNYKNMHARY
+1275 YKGQIKNYKNTHARY
-1290 YYNLDSYRKNN
+1290 YYNLDIYRKEN

-1310 KPENLVLWSVSQYA
+1310 TAEDLVLWSVSQYA

-1335 PTNTTTITND
+1335 STNTTTITGN

-1382 FENDNK
+1382 LEKDNK
-1388 LLSDP
+1388 LLSDT

-1413 VNKMTMKGS
+1413 VNKLTMKGS
-1422 VGKDTDNSGALI
+1422 VGKATDNSGALI

-1440 DTTTKIVVVT
+1440 NTTTKTVVVT

-1457 GICVADIQESDT
+1457 GIRVAGIDGSDT

-1486 DTLSTGDGYTSS
+1486 DTLSTGDGYTSGS
-1498 SYAATSL
+1498 ETIYAATSL

-1528 RKTADSAKSTCVYNN
+1528 RKAADSAKSTCVYNN

-1603 QYQYYDADV
+1603 QYQYYDAYV
-1612 YIKDEQNKTANEAYV
+1612 YITDELNNTTADEEYV
-1627 KTRYKDTV
+1627 KNRYKDTV

-1641 FQQNITT
+1641 SQQNITT

-1690 ANSVSKFQAV
+1690 AGSVSKFQAV

-1715 YHVQVAKGDAAGTDD
+1715 YHVQGGATGDAAGTDD

-1735 SGIWKSGAEKTID
+1735 SGTWTSGAEKTID
-1748 KDTATKYL
+1748 KDIATKYL

-1790 DSPETTISFKG
+1790 DSLAVTISFKG
-1801 TANIDSFAGLVAYSR
+1801 TNANKDSFAGLIAYSR

-1826 FTNATITM
+1826 FTKATITM
-1834 QADRLPG
+1834 QADELPG
-1841 IEKNPFFGGVVGYCM
+1841 TYRNPFFGGVVGYCM

-1868 YGSGSVAFVGTYGY
+1868 YVSGSVAFGGTYGY

-1900 EDTDYEKTGGGV
+1900 EDSDYEKTGGGV
-1912 VFRNMSGTTNS
+1912 VFRNMSGTTNT
-1923 FTVACADA
+1923 FTEACPDA
-1931 AKANKT
+1931 AEVNKT
-1937 VNMTGADGTADGKT
+1937 VNMTDIDSAHKAGQST
-1951 ATDGGDYF
+1951 TDGGDYF
-1959 YCNPYVGRVLDGYAC
+1959 YRNPYVGRVLDGYAC

-1988 IPTLI
+1988 IPTLT
-1993 KDENAL
+1993 KGANDL
-1999 QVTDKGTNLD
+1999 QVTDNDTDLD
-2009 VTVTSAQGLWLLS
+2009 VTVTSAQGLWFLS

-2033 STGNYTDVGTNQMV
+2033 SSGKYADVDNKLV

-2057 ASYEGIGTDAVDK
+2057 ASYKGIGTAEGDASAK
-2070 ASLVSDEKYWGGNAS
+2070 LADEAYWGGNAS
-2085 VAGSDAAE
+2085 VAGSDAAK
-2093 NRVSYLVKNY
+2093 NRISYLVKNY

-2120 NIPVNLTF
+2120 NIPVSLTF
-2128 DVEKIDMTSYGNGFR
+2128 DAENVDMTSYGNGFR

-2151 NKTVWN
+2151 NKNVWSS
-2157 KDCTIKKTY
+2157 DCSIKKVY
-2166 RRNLLVKSINYDR
+2166 RRNILVKSINAHR
-2179 KSATTI
+2179 TTATTI
-2185 TLYMNQNDY
+2185 KLKINQNDY
-2194 NEEFMKGYWINRGAG
+2194 NAEYKDGSWINQGAG
-2209 LFVDFNYIDT
+2209 LFVDFHFT
-2219 CTVKYLRLSGNIK
+2219 ESCEVKYLNISGNVK
-2232 VGLYNLNNG
+2232 AGLFDGNNLVYTTTRNPDTKTGVG
-2241 SASLEKVSKRD
+2241 S
-2252 TEKDYPI
+2252 
-2259 CVGGFAART
+2259 FAART
-2268 ANSKGQVT
+2268 ANSKGKVT
-2276 FEYLYLES
+2276 FDQFKLED
-2284 INVYGGSMT
+2284 IDVYGGYMT
-2293 GGAIGLIDGY
+2293 GGAIGFIDGW
-2303 NNNNARN
+2303 NTTNARN
-2310 VTFKNWSVKDENV
+2310 ICFKNWSTKNVNV
-2323 LKWVYNDGSAGGLVG
+2323 LKWVENDGSAGGLVG
-2338 WNVGYGK
+2338 WNIGYGN
-2345 LTINNDTSET
+2345 LEIEGNGTEDI
-2355 PNVKNLTV
+2355 VKNLKV
-2363 TTLSDTT
+2363 TTISD
-2370 DTKEKTTTAAGGLVG
+2370 KYQYAAAGGLVG

-2391 VFIKN
+2391 VSINN

-2417 GGRNGNGKSVTVTA
+2417 GGRNGNGKLVTVTD
-2431 CRMSNI
+2431 CRLSNI

-2442 QSNTNERC
+2442 QHDTKERC

-2455 GYHNTKLTISDVKLD
+2455 GYHNTKLIISGVKLD

-2484 VGYSGGH
+2484 VGYSIGS
-2491 VEIEACQIDETDIYS
+2491 VEIKDCKIYETDIYS

-2517 CFYAAKDTAVFKN
+2517 CFFVDATAVFKN
-2530 CQEKDVNILGRYVG
+2530 CLEKNVNILGRYVG
-2544 GLTGANKGNIQASN
+2544 GLTGSNRGNIQASN
-2558 MEFIGIRVV
+2558 VEFIGIRVATKYNNV
-2567 TRYDN
+2567 YF
-2572 AYSAGLL
+2572 AGLL
-2579 TGYTEKKNNVVVSGY
+2579 TGYTEKNAVSGY
-2594 NILASSCKVGYV
+2594 NILADSCKIGYV
-2606 KVSNVES
+2606 SGAKVDNLSMTSDFKMLE
-2613 LTPTVK
+2613 T
-2619 FELKPKTGLWVGD
+2619 TGFWVGE
-2632 NQETNKITLVAVS
+2632 NRANVKVNLVAVS
-2645 TDGDIFPQKD
+2645 TDGNVFPQKD
-2655 IGTDNGTTN
+2655 VGRDKGTTN
-2664 IVYADAPADTS
+2664 IVYADALADTS
-2675 YQPSETTGTSYTSA
+2675 YQPSETTGASYTSA

-2694 VNPKSDVL
+2694 VNPKSNVP
-2702 FADGMVMTGN
+2702 FADGTVMTGN

-2732 LDYYWNLKD
+2732 SDYYWNLTD
-2741 NKTEIVKF
+2741 NKTELLKF
-2749 LDQNSDAYLTT
+2749 LDPNNDAYLTT
-2760 YKAEESTTTTV
+2760 YKAEESATTTV
-2771 SENVDFPVLVV
+2771 SETVDFPVLVV

-2804 RTTAKSQVKNVT
+2804 GTTAKSQVKNVT
-2816 ASTYRWNE
+2816 AKTYQWKD
-2824 SSFVQQTKASL
+2824 SSFAPQTTASL

-2858 LLDVTYENPTDKS
+2858 LLDVAYADPTDS
-2871 KVFHLYIPVLVKKVL
+2871 KKTHVFHLYIPVLVKKVL

-2926 MEYSYDKD
+2926 MEYNYDKD

-2951 GKQLNL
+2951 DKQLNL

-2962 ADVGTLLPA
+2962 ADAGTLLPA

-2978 DRQTTQYYTYTTGA
+2978 DRQTTQYYTYTAGA
-2992 DEDVHSFDLSKLTAP
+2992 GEDVHSFDLSRLTAP

-3026 TADTGDSGS
+3026 LADTGDSGS

-3041 SEKAKATI
+3041 SDKTKATI
-3049 RIGYTYYRKAED
+3049 RIGNTYYRKAED
-3061 KDTGTKYKITADS
+3061 KDTSTKYKITADS
-3074 DLTKK
+3074 DLTTK

-3109 KNGALP
+3109 KDGALP

-3140 VSTNRVHSRS
+3140 VSTNRVHSGS

-3163 KIKLDSKLKL
+3163 KIKLDSKLQL
-3173 TEAGNGRFDKLGP
+3173 TDAGKGRFDKLGP

-3220 SVSKENKTIY
+3220 TVSKGNMTIY

-3255 AELDTAVNDA
+3255 KELDTAVNDA

-3279 TADKFPVRNTSDGLD
+3279 TADKFPVRNISDGSD

-3317 GGNKVTKDDTKRY
+3317 GGNKVAKDDTKRY

-3335 TKAMLTYTTVDETG
+3335 TKAMLTYTTVDEIG

-3366 VVDMI
+3366 VFDMI

-3395 KLELFQKDASGT
+3395 KLELFQKDASGA

-3414 TIGTYMQD
+3414 TIKTYMQD
-3422 GGIITGD
+3422 GGIIKGD

-3434 KIAASDNCCTWREN
+3434 EIAASDNCCTWREN

>member
-19 ACMVLTTPGLAR
+19 ACMVLTTPGLTR
-31 AENVTSEEYMTQETA
+31 AENVTSEEYMTQEAA

-71 TEKYT
+71 TE
-76 GGSEADTTEIDTDE
+76 ADTDE

-112 DITEENTTEEDTAED
+112 EITEED
-127 TTEEDTAEEITE
+127 TTEEVTS
-139 EGTTEE
+139 
-145 DTAEN
+145 
-150 ITEEDIT
+150 EDIT

-165 APDSQQSAELADVD
+165 APDSQQSAELADAD
-179 APSLTLEAAVSMS
+179 TPSLRLEEAANKSSSMLSVSEQGIQV
-192 SNKLT
+192 K
-197 VSDQEIRVNDGIGL
+197 DGTGL
-211 LLLSNVI
+211 LLLSNVF

-240 VKVGGKEY
+240 VTVGGNEY

-273 NYSISTNRTLFNALS
+273 QFSISTNRTLFNALS

-301 AEYHTID
+301 EEYHTIEC
-308 GALLSAVLKADAAE
+308 ALLSTVLKADAAE
-322 DGQSTLNSDIVLRKG
+322 DGQSTLNIDIVLRKG
-337 GTDPISEAI
+337 GTDPIYEAI

-364 FENTLTCDLRI
+364 FENTLACDLKI

-380 VGLFCNTMEAGA
+380 VGLFCNTMGAGA
-392 SLTAEYKKNAVGGSV
+392 SLTAEYKKTAAGGSV
-407 SVETTG
+407 SIETTG

-428 TNLIIAGASVN
+428 TNLIIAGTSVDK
-439 EVRSKAGNAGGIVGS
+439 VSSKTGNAGGIAGS

-467 GTSTPGFAFADTLT
+467 GTSTPGFAFADKLT

-486 KSTPDN
+486 KFSPAN

-506 ENGEPIE
+506 EDGGQIE
-513 FDLSRYTFR
+513 FDLSRYKFGN
-522 KFEVNCDN
+522 FEVDCDN

-549 PAERNI
+549 SAGRNI

-585 ASKESTLAI
+585 ASKGSILAI

-600 GKNINVVTDGAG
+600 GKQTNVVTDGAEN
-612 KINSNY
+612 INYNY

-625 DNNAYVEIDDVYAS
+625 DKNAYVEIDDVYAS
-639 TTNIGSNSQAAF
+639 TTNIGSNSKAAF
-651 GGLIGRIKNGLLNAG
+651 GGLIGIIKNGLLNAG
-666 NVTLASKTDISVDN
+666 NVTLTSETDISADN
-680 VIGRGGLVGCIEKG
+680 VNGRGGLVGCIEKG

-701 TDLSGQKITTAYN
+701 TDLRGQKITIAYN

-730 VGDGNALTNGGNGW
+730 VGDGNALAADGSGW

-759 GNWGAVV
+759 GNWGAIV
-766 RLGGNLTEGDAGV
+766 RLGVNLTEGEAGV
-779 LSFGQDTHTVT
+779 LSFEQATHTVT
-790 IHSGTGADI
+790 IHSRTGATI
-799 KNANEFAA
+799 KDANGFAA
-807 YALAFDISSEYSG
+807 YALAFDISSIYSG
-820 SDGVLNFDSIVDK
+820 SDGVLKFDSIVDK
-833 TKTQTVA
+833 TKTQTVT
-840 LSGDVYL
+840 LSSDVDL
-847 TGTGIVGIGKDSET
+847 TGTGILGIGRDNVE
-861 QMFKGAF
+861 KGATTQKF
-868 DGGNH
+868 SGKLDGGGH
-873 KITLDI
+873 KLTLDM
-879 GTAYGKGELDNA
+879 GTVYGTGISESDN
-891 TAAGQMYVKR
+891 AAGQLYARR
-901 SDQRDAHYSLAMIPF
+901 SDKKDAHYSLAMIPF
-916 SKDVTVSDVIIDGKI
+916 SENATVSNVVIDGKI

-938 VSQTTDERWPAF
+938 VSQTTDEKCPAF

-960 TTTLKN
+960 TTTLEN
-966 VIVRTG
+966 VTVSTT
-972 ISVTEDMNAPKF
+972 ISVTEDPKAQKV

-989 GFVGRCQGTKL
+989 GFVGRCQGTTL

-1015 ERDKDEHRIGGL
+1015 ERNKDEHRIGGL

-1039 KNSTLSGTIT
+1039 KDSTLSGTIT
-1049 SKSTQNAFVGGMIAV
+1049 SKSTQNALVGGMIAV
-1064 SRGETEGKI
+1064 SRGETEGNI
-1073 NNQPSTIKISNVKVD
+1073 NNKPSTINISNVKVD

-1114 FETEENTGGVT
+1114 FETAESTGGVT
-1125 ISGSTLTAQSA
+1125 ISGSTLTAPSA

-1147 YWNATARDSI
+1147 CWDATAKDSI
-1157 VFKKDGKGNGNT
+1157 AFTIDSKGKGNT

-1183 VGTGIVKFTQNNRE
+1183 AGTGIVKFTQNKKE

-1203 LEAGTW
+1203 LEVGIW
-1209 GTGSDDSSY
+1209 GTGSDSSY

-1245 ETGSTNA
+1245 DTGSTNA
-1252 VVSLAVRDSS
+1252 IVSLAVQDSS

-1268 DKEGNNT
+1268 DKAGNNT

-1290 YYNLDSYRKNN
+1290 YYNLDSYRKKN
-1301 TDLSLDNIS
+1301 TNLSLDNIS
-1310 KPENLVLWSVSQYA
+1310 TAEDLVLWSVSQYA

-1335 PTNTTTITND
+1335 PTNATTITGD
-1345 IDLTGYSY
+1345 IDLTGYPY

-1363 VGDGSS
+1363 IGNGSS

-1382 FENDNK
+1382 LEKDKK
-1388 LLSDP
+1388 LLSDT

-1413 VNKMTMKGS
+1413 VNKLAMKGS

-1440 DTTTKIVVVT
+1440 DTTTKTVVVT

-1457 GICVADIQESDT
+1457 GIRVADINGSDT

-1486 DTLSTGDGYTSS
+1486 DTLSTGDGYTSG

-1577 FNSDDSMVTYG
+1577 FNSDDNMVTYG

-1627 KTRYKDTV
+1627 KDRYKGSN
-1635 FLRYVH
+1635 FIRYVYL
-1641 FQQNITT
+1641 QQNIAS
-1648 GNYELD
+1648 NRYELD
-1654 INQRSSGLLE
+1654 INQKSSGLLK
-1664 GCGTYGDPYIIKD
+1664 GCGTYGDPYIIED
-1677 ALQLTSLAAYIQS
+1677 ALQFSSLADYIKGRS
-1690 ANSVSKFQAV
+1690 SKFQAV
-1700 FNSKVIENQS
+1700 FNSKVIKNQS

-1715 YHVQVAKGDAAGTDD
+1715 YHVQGDAVGTDD
-1730 VYTWE
+1730 VLYTWE
-1735 SGIWKSGAEKTID
+1735 SETWTSEAAPIID
-1748 KDTATKYL
+1748 KDIATKYL
-1756 LNAYYKINTDITLS
+1756 LNAYYKIDKNITLS
-1770 AEKFSGLGTSTEP
+1770 AENFSGLGTLTEP

-1790 DSPETTISFKG
+1790 DSQGITISFKG
-1801 TANIDSFAGLVAYSR
+1801 TNENKDSFAGLIAYSR

-1826 FTNATITM
+1826 FTNAKITM
-1834 QADRLPG
+1834 QADELPG
-1841 IEKNPFFGGVVGYCM
+1841 TSKNPFFGGVVGYCM

-1868 YGSGSVAFVGTYGY
+1868 YGSNSVAFVGTYDY
-1882 MVAAGGYVGL
+1882 MVASGGYVGL

-1900 EDTDYEKTGGGV
+1900 KDSDYEKTGGGV
-1912 VFRNMSGTTNS
+1912 VFRNMSGTTNT
-1923 FTVACADA
+1923 FAVACADA
-1931 AKANKT
+1931 AKKNKI
-1937 VNMTGADGTADGKT
+1937 VNLTKADGTADGKT
-1951 ATDGGDYF
+1951 TTDGGDYF
-1959 YCNPYVGRVLDGYAC
+1959 YRNPYVGRVLDGYAC
-1974 AEGCTVDNT
+1974 AEGCVVDNT
-1983 DKNYT
+1983 DKNYK
-1988 IPTLI
+1988 IPTLT
-1993 KDENAL
+1993 KDANAL
-1999 QVTDKGTNLD
+1999 QVNVNGTDLD

-2033 STGNYTDVGTNQMV
+2033 SSGKYADVDNELV

-2057 ASYEGIGTDAVDK
+2057 ASYKGIGTAEGDASAKLVDE
-2070 ASLVSDEKYWGGNAS
+2070 AYWGGNES
-2085 VAGSDAAE
+2085 DAGSDAAK

-2103 TTGTAAARLA
+2103 TTKIVAARLA
-2113 GKSSAET
+2113 GKSGAET

-2128 DVEKIDMTSYGNGFR
+2128 DVENENVDMTSYGNGFR

-2151 NKTVWN
+2151 NKKVWN

-2166 RRNLLVKSINYDR
+2166 RRNLLVKSINSDR
-2179 KSATTI
+2179 TNATTI
-2185 TLYMNQNDY
+2185 TLNMNQNDY

-2293 GGAIGLIDGY
+2293 GGVIGLIDGY

-2385 ACDYSN
+2385 ACDYSSVSISGIN
-2391 VFIKN
+2391 A
-2396 VNVDNL
+2396 VDL
-2402 TVTGTW
+2402 TVTGTY
-2408 LRDAGGLIA
+2408 LRDVGGLIA
-2417 GGRNGNGKSVTVTA
+2417 GGRNGNGKSITVTD
-2431 CRMSNI
+2431 CRISNI
-2437 TVMNN
+2437 IVMNN

-2517 CFYAAKDTAVFKN
+2517 CFYVKDTAVFKN

-2544 GLTGANKGNIQASN
+2544 GLTGSNKGNIQASN

-2567 TRYDN
+2567 TKYDN
-2572 AYSAGLL
+2572 TYSAGLL
-2579 TGYTEKKNNVVVSGY
+2579 TGYTEAKNNVVVSGY

-2632 NQETNKITLVAVS
+2632 NQATNKITLVAVS

-2694 VNPKSDVL
+2694 VNPKSDVP
-2702 FADGMVMTGN
+2702 FADGTVMTGN
-2712 AVGTGTAVS
+2712 AVGRGTAVS
-2721 ILEELNSSSPA
+2721 ILKELNSSSQA
-2732 LDYYWNLKD
+2732 SDYYWNLTD
-2741 NKTEIVKF
+2741 NKTELLKF

-2760 YKAEESTTTTV
+2760 YKAEESATTTV
-2771 SENVDFPVLVV
+2771 SDTVDFPVLVV

-2804 RTTAKSQVKNVT
+2804 GTTAKSQVKNVT
-2816 ASTYRWNE
+2816 ANTYRWNE
-2824 SSFVQQTKASL
+2824 SSFAQQTKASL

-2858 LLDVTYENPTDKS
+2858 LLDVTYADPTDS
-2871 KVFHLYIPVLVKKVL
+2871 KKTHVFHLYIPVLVKKVL

-2894 LAGTDYCAAD
+2894 LAGTDYCVAD

-2951 GKQLNL
+2951 DKQLNL

-2978 DRQTTQYYTYTTGA
+2978 DRQTTQYYTYTTVA
-2992 DEDVHSFDLSKLTAP
+2992 SEDVHSFDLSKLTAP
-3007 DGTAFSP
+3007 DGSTTFSP

-3026 TADTGDSGS
+3026 LAGTGDADS

-3041 SEKAKATI
+3041 SERTKATI
-3049 RIGYTYYRKAED
+3049 RIGDTYYRKAED
-3061 KDTGTKYKITADS
+3061 KDIGTKYKITADS
-3074 DLTKK
+3074 DLTTK

-3109 KNGALP
+3109 KDGALP

-3173 TEAGNGRFDKLGP
+3173 TKAGIGRFDKLGP
-3186 SEFYHQFDI
+3186 SEFYHQLDI

-3220 SVSKENKTIY
+3220 TVSKGNKTIY

-3255 AELDTAVNDA
+3255 KELDTAVDEA

-3271 AEVILTYD
+3271 AEVVLTYD
-3279 TADKFPVRNTSDGLD
+3279 TADKFPVRNTSDGSD
-3294 VSGIS
+3294 ESGIS

-3407 YDESKPL
+3407 YDERKPL

-3422 GGIITGD
+3422 GGIIKGD
-3429 AGNEQ
+3429 SGNEQ
-3434 KIAASDNCCTWREN
+3434 KIAASGNCCTWTEN

>member
-9 AKRTIAAVMT
+9 AKRTIAAVVT

-46 NSDVEAVENTADTTE
+46 NSDVEAVENTADITE

-71 TEKYT
+71 TET
-76 GGSEADTTEIDTDE
+76 DTDE
-90 PGTEITE
+90 PGTDTTE
-97 EDTTEEGITEEDTTE
+97 VDTTEEGITEEDTTE
-112 DITEENTTEEDTAED
+112 DTAEDTTEED
-127 TTEEDTAEEITE
+127 TTEEDTAEEVTS
-139 EGTTEE
+139 
-145 DTAEN
+145 
-150 ITEEDIT
+150 EEDIT
-157 ELPDSEQD
+157 EIPDSEQD

-179 APSLTLEAAVSMS
+179 APSLTLEEAANMS
-192 SNKLT
+192 SNML
-197 VSDQEIRVNDGIGL
+197 IVNDQGIQVQVKEGTGL
-211 LLLSNVI
+211 ILLSNVK
-218 PADYKNKV
+218 PADYKNKE

-240 VKVGGKEY
+240 VTVNGKKY

-273 NYSISTNRTLFNALS
+273 NYSISTNRTLFNSLS

-322 DGQSTLNSDIVLRKG
+322 WGQSTLNSDIVLREG
-337 GTDPISEAI
+337 GTGSISEAI

-364 FENTLTCDLRI
+364 FENTLACDLRI

-392 SLTAEYKKNAVGGSV
+392 SLTAEYKKNAVGSSV

-413 TDKNAGGFVGYMNTG
+413 TNKNAGGFVGYMNTG

-506 ENGEPIE
+506 EDGGPIE
-513 FDLSRYTFR
+513 FDLSRYTFG

-549 PAERNI
+549 PAGRNI

-575 LGGMIGQYTA
+575 LGGMIGQYTS
-585 ASKESTLAI
+585 ASKGSTLAI
-594 KGSADT
+594 KGIADT
-600 GKNINVVTDGAG
+600 GKETSVVTDGAE
-612 KINSNY
+612 KINYNY

-625 DNNAYVEIDDVYAS
+625 DKNAYVEIDDVYAS
-639 TTNIGSNSQAAF
+639 TTNIGSNYKAAF

-666 NVTLASKTDISVDN
+666 NVTLASETDISADN

-701 TDLSGQKITTAYN
+701 TDLRGQKITTAYN

-744 SLIRYNGADRGGSDI
+744 SLIRYNGTDRGGSDI

-766 RLGGNLTEGDAGV
+766 RLGEHLTEGGTGV
-779 LSFGQDTHTVT
+779 LLFDQDTHTVT

-799 KNANEFAA
+799 RNANEFAA

-820 SDGVLNFDSIVDK
+820 SDGVLKFDREVN
-833 TKTQTVA
+833 KTQTQTVT
-840 LSGDVYL
+840 LSGDVDL
-847 TGTGIVGIGKDSET
+847 TGTGIVGIGKDSES

-868 DGGNH
+868 DGRNY

-879 GTAYGKGELDNA
+879 GTAYGNGELDNA
-891 TAAGQMYVKR
+891 TAAGQMYAKR

-916 SKDVTVSDVIIDGKI
+916 SKGVTVSDVIIDGKI

-938 VSQTTDERWPAF
+938 ASQSIDERWPAF

-960 TTTLKN
+960 TTTLEN

-989 GFVGRCQGTKL
+989 GFVGRCQGTTL
-1000 DVTNCTWGSSSSLSD
+1000 DVTNCTWESGSSLSD

-1049 SKSTQNAFVGGMIAV
+1049 SKSTHNASVGGMIAV

-1088 GEKIIAEATSTCGGL
+1088 GEKINTKATNTSGGL
-1103 LGYKWQNTNVV
+1103 LGYKWQNTDVV
-1114 FETEENTGGVT
+1114 FETAESTGGVT
-1125 ISGSTLTAQSA
+1125 VSGSTLTAPNA

-1157 VFKKDGKGNGNT
+1157 VFTKDGKGNGNT

-1174 DKDNTSGLL
+1174 DKGNTSGLL
-1183 VGTGIVKFTQNNRE
+1183 VGTGIVKFTQNNKE

-1203 LEAGTW
+1203 LEVGIW
-1209 GTGSDDSSY
+1209 GTGSDSSY
-1218 KINKDAVTLDIGSS
+1218 KINKDAVTLNIGSS
-1232 DYFDELV
+1232 DYFFDELV

-1301 TDLSLDNIS
+1301 TDLRLDNIS
-1310 KPENLVLWSVSQYA
+1310 TPEDLVLWSVSQYA

-1375 GYESMNA
+1375 GYESMNTL
-1382 FENDNK
+1382 ENDNK
-1388 LLSDP
+1388 PLSDP

-1398 LMQHGLLYNVVQNVT
+1398 LMQHGLLFNVVQNVT
-1413 VNKMTMKGS
+1413 VNKLTMKGS

-1440 DTTTKIVVVT
+1440 DTTTKTVVVT

-1457 GICVADIQESDT
+1457 GIYVADIQESDT

-1486 DTLSTGDGYTSS
+1486 DTLSTGDGYTSG

-1612 YIKDEQNKTANEAYV
+1612 YIKDEQNKTADKTYV

-1641 FQQNITT
+1641 SQQNITT

-1715 YHVQVAKGDAAGTDD
+1715 YHVQVATGYAAGTDD

-1748 KDTATKYL
+1748 KDIATKYL

-1790 DSPETTISFKG
+1790 NSPETTISFKG

-1856 GGDTIIDHVSVN
+1856 GGDTIIDHVSVK
-1868 YGSGSVAFVGTYGY
+1868 YGSDSVAFGGTYDY
-1882 MVAAGGYVGL
+1882 MIAAGGYVGL

-1937 VNMTGADGTADGKT
+1937 VNMTDIDSAHKAGQST
-1951 ATDGGDYF
+1951 TDGGDYF
-1959 YCNPYVGRVLDGYAC
+1959 YRNPYVGRVLDGYAC

-1993 KDENAL
+1993 KDANAL
-1999 QVTDKGTNLD
+1999 QVTDKGTDLD
-2009 VTVTSAQGLWLLS
+2009 VKVTSAQGLWLLS

-2033 STGNYTDVGTNQMV
+2033 STGNYTDVDNKLV

-2057 ASYEGIGTDAVDK
+2057 ASYEGIGTAEGDASAK
-2070 ASLVSDEKYWGGNAS
+2070 LADEAYWGGKAS
-2085 VAGSDAAE
+2085 AVGSDAAK

-2103 TTGTAAARLA
+2103 TTGIAAARLA
-2113 GKSSAET
+2113 GKSSATT

-2128 DVEKIDMTSYGNGFR
+2128 NAENIDMTNYGNGFR

-2151 NKTVWN
+2151 NKNVWRN
-2157 KDCTIKKTY
+2157 DCTIQKTY
-2166 RRNLLVKSINYDR
+2166 RRNLLVKSINSDR
-2179 KSATTI
+2179 TSATTI
-2185 TLYMNQNDY
+2185 MLDMNQNDY
-2194 NEEFMKGYWINRGAG
+2194 KAEYKDGSWINQGAG
-2209 LFVDFNYIDT
+2209 LFVDFHFT
-2219 CTVKYLRLSGNIK
+2219 ESCEVKYLNISGNVK
-2232 VGLYNLNNG
+2232 VGLFDRNNLLYTTTRNPDTKTGVG
-2241 SASLEKVSKRD
+2241 S
-2252 TEKDYPI
+2252 
-2259 CVGGFAART
+2259 FAART
-2268 ANSKGQVT
+2268 ANSKGKVT
-2276 FEYLYLES
+2276 FDQFKLED
-2284 INVYGGSMT
+2284 IDVYGGYMT
-2293 GGAIGLIDGY
+2293 GGAIGFIDGW
-2303 NNNNARN
+2303 NTANARN
-2310 VTFKNWSVKDENV
+2310 ICFKNWSIKNVNV
-2323 LKWVYNDGSAGGLVG
+2323 LKWVENDGSAGGLVG
-2338 WNVGYGK
+2338 WNIGYGN
-2345 LTINNDTSET
+2345 LEIEGNGTEDI
-2355 PNVKNLTV
+2355 VKNLKV
-2363 TTLSDTT
+2363 TTISD
-2370 DTKEKTTTAAGGLVG
+2370 KYQYAAAGGLVG

-2391 VFIKN
+2391 VSINN

-2417 GGRNGNGKSVTVTA
+2417 GGRNGTGKEVTVTD
-2431 CRMSNI
+2431 CRISNI

-2517 CFYAAKDTAVFKN
+2517 CFYVKDTAVFKN

-2544 GLTGANKGNIQASN
+2544 GLTGSNKGNIQASN

-2567 TRYDN
+2567 TKYDN
-2572 AYSAGLL
+2572 TYSAGLL
-2579 TGYTEKKNNVVVSGY
+2579 TGYTEAKNNVVVSGY
-2594 NILASSCKVGYV
+2594 NILASYCKVGYV

-2632 NQETNKITLVAVS
+2632 NQATNKITLVAVS

-2694 VNPKSDVL
+2694 VNPKSDVP
-2702 FADGMVMTGN
+2702 FADGTVMTGN
-2712 AVGTGTAVS
+2712 AVGKGTAVS
-2721 ILEELNSSSPA
+2721 ILKELNSSSPA
-2732 LDYYWNLKD
+2732 SDYYWNLTD
-2741 NKTEIVKF
+2741 NKTELLKF

-2760 YKAEESTTTTV
+2760 YKAEESATTTV
-2771 SENVDFPVLVV
+2771 SDTVDFPVLVV

-2804 RTTAKSQVKNVT
+2804 GTTAKSQVKNVT
-2816 ASTYRWNE
+2816 ANTYRWNE
-2824 SSFVQQTKASL
+2824 SSFAQQTKASL

-2858 LLDVTYENPTDKS
+2858 LLDVTYADPTDS
-2871 KVFHLYIPVLVKKVL
+2871 KKTHVFHQYIPVLVKKVL

-2951 GKQLNL
+2951 DKRLNL

-2978 DRQTTQYYTYTTGA
+2978 DRQTTQYYTYTAGA
-2992 DEDVHSFDLSKLTAP
+2992 GEDVHSFDLSKLTAP
-3007 DGTAFSP
+3007 DGSTTFSP

-3026 TADTGDSGS
+3026 VADPGDPDS

-3041 SEKAKATI
+3041 SESDKTKATI
-3049 RIGYTYYRKAED
+3049 RIGDTYYRKAEE
-3061 KDTGTKYKITADS
+3061 KDTGEKYKITADS
-3074 DLTKK
+3074 DLTTK

-3088 VQIPESVSVINNRL
+3088 VQIPETKNVSVINNRL

-3109 KNGALP
+3109 KDGALP

-3140 VSTNRVHSRS
+3140 VSTNRVHSGS

-3220 SVSKENKTIY
+3220 TVSKGNKTIY

-3279 TADKFPVRNTSDGLD
+3279 IADKFPVRNTSDGLD

-3395 KLELFQKDASGT
+3395 QLELFQKDASGT

-3414 TIGTYMQD
+3414 TIGTYMRD
-3422 GGIITGD
+3422 GGIIKGD

-3434 KIAASDNCCTWREN
+3434 EIAASGNCCTWTEN

-3459 RIRFAPIT
+3459 RIRFVPIT
-3467 GEEFEKAGYTYS
+3467 GEEFEKAEYTYS

>member
-1 MIKRRTNW
+1 
-9 AKRTIAAVMT
+9 MT
-19 ACMVLTTPGLAR
+19 
-31 AENVTSEEYMTQETA
+31 
-46 NSDVEAVENTADTTE
+46 
-61 EYTGSSEADT
+61 
-71 TEKYT
+71 
-76 GGSEADTTEIDTDE
+76 
-90 PGTEITE
+90 
-97 EDTTEEGITEEDTTE
+97 
-112 DITEENTTEEDTAED
+112 
-127 TTEEDTAEEITE
+127 
-139 EGTTEE
+139 
-145 DTAEN
+145 
-150 ITEEDIT
+150 
-157 ELPDSEQD
+157 
-165 APDSQQSAELADVD
+165 VD
-179 APSLTLEAAVSMS
+179 
-192 SNKLT
+192 
-197 VSDQEIRVNDGIGL
+197 
-211 LLLSNVI
+211 
-218 PADYKNKV
+218 
-226 INLVTTSGWDVTKP
+226 
-240 VKVGGKEY
+240 GKEY

-262 TFKID
+262 TFQID
-267 ASTASD
+267 TSTASD
-273 NYSISTNRTLFNALS
+273 QYSISTNRTLFNALS

-301 AEYHTID
+301 AEYHTIE
-308 GALLSAVLKADAAE
+308 GALLSAVLKKADAAA
-322 DGQSTLNSDIVLRKG
+322 TLNSDIVLREG
-337 GTDPISEAI
+337 GTDSISEAI

-355 EAGTSANIT
+355 EEGTSANIT

-380 VGLFCNTMEAGA
+380 VGLFCNTMDAGA
-392 SLTAEYKKNAVGGSV
+392 SLAAEYKKTAVGGPV
-407 SVETTG
+407 SIETTG

-428 TNLIIAGASVN
+428 TNLIVAGASVN
-439 EVRSKAGNAGGIVGS
+439 EVRSKAGNVGGIVGS

-467 GTSTPGFAFADTLT
+467 DTSTPGFTFADTLT

-486 KSTPDN
+486 KSASAN

-506 ENGEPIE
+506 EDGGPIE
-513 FDLSRYTFR
+513 FDLSRYTFG

-530 ATEGIA
+530 ATEGTA
-536 FVGGLFGSLINNC
+536 FVGGLFGSLINKC
-549 PAERNI
+549 SAGRNI

-575 LGGMIGQYTA
+575 FGGMIGQYTA
-585 ASKESTLAI
+585 ASKGSTLAI

-600 GKNINVVTDGAG
+600 SKKVNVVTDGAG

-639 TTNIGSNSQAAF
+639 TANIGSNSGSAF
-651 GGLIGRIKNGLLNAG
+651 GGLIGIIKNGFLNAG
-666 NVTLASKTDISVDN
+666 NVTLTSETDISADN
-680 VIGRGGLVGCIEKG
+680 VNGRGGLVGCIEKG

-701 TDLSGQKITTAYN
+701 TDLSGQKITAAYN

-730 VGDGNALTNGGNGW
+730 VGDGNALAVDGSGW
-744 SLIRYNGADRGGSDI
+744 SLVRYNVADRGGSDI

-766 RLGGNLTEGDAGV
+766 RLGGNLTDGETGV
-779 LSFGQDTHTVT
+779 LSFDQDTHTVT
-790 IHSGTGADI
+790 VHSGTGAAI
-799 KNANEFAA
+799 KDANGFAA
-807 YALAFDISSEYSG
+807 YALAFDISSIYSG
-820 SDGVLNFDSIVDK
+820 SDGVLKFVSIVDK

-840 LSGDVYL
+840 LSGDVDL

-879 GTAYGKGELDNA
+879 GTAYGKGEPGNA
-891 TAAGQMYVKR
+891 TAAGQMYAKR

-916 SKDVTVSDVIIDGKI
+916 SENVTVSDVIIDGKI

-960 TTTLKN
+960 TTILEN
-966 VIVRTG
+966 VTVRTA
-972 ISVTEDMNAPKF
+972 ISVTEDTNAPKF

-1039 KNSTLSGTIT
+1039 KDSVLSGTIN
-1049 SKSTQNAFVGGMIAV
+1049 SKSKQNAFVGGMIAV

-1073 NNQPSTIKISNVKVD
+1073 NDKSSTIKISNVKVD
-1088 GEKIIAEATSTCGGL
+1088 GEKINAEATSTSGGL
-1103 LGYKWQNTNVV
+1103 LGYKWQNTNVE
-1114 FETEENTGGVT
+1114 FGTTESTGGVT
-1125 ISGSTLTAQSA
+1125 VSGSTLTARNA

-1157 VFKKDGKGNGNT
+1157 VFKKDSDSKGNT
-1169 FTGKS
+1169 FIGKS

-1183 VGTGIVKFTQNNRE
+1183 VGTGIVKFTQNKKE

-1203 LEAGTW
+1203 LEVGTW
-1209 GTGSDDSSY
+1209 GTGSDSSY

-1232 DYFDELV
+1232 EYFDELV

-1245 ETGSTNA
+1245 DTGSTNA

-1262 GSAVCI
+1262 GNAERI
-1268 DKEGNNT
+1268 DKTENNT

-1301 TDLSLDNIS
+1301 TDDLSLDNIS
-1310 KPENLVLWSVSQYA
+1310 TPENLVLWSVSQYA

-1335 PTNTTTITND
+1335 TTNTTMITITGN

-1375 GYESMNA
+1375 GYESMN
-1382 FENDNK
+1382 ELEKGNK
-1388 LLSDP
+1388 PFSDP

-1398 LMQHGLLYNVVQNVT
+1398 LMQHGLLFNVVQNVT
-1413 VNKMTMKGS
+1413 VNKLTMKGS
-1422 VGKDTDNSGALI
+1422 VGKETDNSGALI

-1440 DTTTKIVVVT
+1440 DTTTKTVVVT

-1457 GICVADIQESDT
+1457 GIRVADIQESDT

-1486 DTLSTGDGYTSS
+1486 DTLSTGDGYTSG
-1498 SYAATSL
+1498 YAATSL

-1612 YIKDEQNKTANEAYV
+1612 YIKDEQNKTADEAYV

-1641 FQQNITT
+1641 SQQNITT

-1690 ANSVSKFQAV
+1690 AGSVSKFQAV
-1700 FNSKVIENQS
+1700 FNSKVIEDQS
-1710 QTEDS
+1710 QTEAS
-1715 YHVQVAKGDAAGTDD
+1715 YHVQGGATGDASGTDD

-1735 SGIWKSGAEKTID
+1735 SGTWTSGAAKTID
-1748 KDTATKYL
+1748 KDIATKYL

-1790 DSPETTISFKG
+1790 DSLAVTISFKG
-1801 TANIDSFAGLVAYSR
+1801 TNANKDSFAGLIAYSR

-1834 QADRLPG
+1834 QADKLPG

-1856 GGDTIIDHVSVN
+1856 GGDTIIDHVSVK
-1868 YGSGSVAFVGTYGY
+1868 YGSGSVAFGGTYDY
-1882 MVAAGGYVGL
+1882 TVAAGGYVGL

-1900 EDTDYEKTGGGV
+1900 ENSDYEKTGGGV
-1912 VFRNMSGTTNS
+1912 VFRNMSGTTNT
-1923 FTVACADA
+1923 FAVACADA
-1931 AKANKT
+1931 AKKNKI
-1937 VNMTGADGTADGKT
+1937 VNLTKADGTADGKT
-1951 ATDGGDYF
+1951 TTDGGDYF
-1959 YCNPYVGRVLDGYAC
+1959 YRNPYVGRVLDGYAC

-1993 KDENAL
+1993 KGANAL
-1999 QVTDKGTNLD
+1999 QVTDNDTDLD

-2033 STGNYTDVGTNQMV
+2033 SSGKYADFDNKLV
-2047 DAYQYGKPRT
+2047 DAYQFGKPRT
-2057 ASYEGIGTDAVDK
+2057 ASYEGIGTAEGDASAK
-2070 ASLVSDEKYWGGNAS
+2070 LADEVYWGGNAS
-2085 VAGSDAAE
+2085 VAGRDAAK

-2113 GKSSAET
+2113 GKSGAET

-2128 DVEKIDMTSYGNGFR
+2128 DVEKNVDMTSYGNGFR

-2151 NKTVWN
+2151 NKNVWSS
-2157 KDCTIKKTY
+2157 DCSIKKVY
-2166 RRNLLVKSINYDR
+2166 RRNILVKSINAQR
-2179 KSATTI
+2179 TTNTTI
-2185 TLYMNQNDY
+2185 KLKMNQNDY
-2194 NEEFMKGYWINRGAG
+2194 KAEYKDGSWINQGAG
-2209 LFVDFNYIDT
+2209 LFVDFHFT
-2219 CTVKYLRLSGNIK
+2219 ESCEVKYLNISGNVK
-2232 VGLYNLNNG
+2232 AGLFDGNNLVCTTTRNPDTKTGVG
-2241 SASLEKVSKRD
+2241 S
-2252 TEKDYPI
+2252 
-2259 CVGGFAART
+2259 FAART
-2268 ANSKGQVT
+2268 ANSKGKVT
-2276 FEYLYLES
+2276 FDQFKLEDMD
-2284 INVYGGSMT
+2284 VYGGYMT
-2293 GGAIGLIDGY
+2293 GGAIGFIDGW
-2303 NNNNARN
+2303 NTTNARN
-2310 VTFKNWSVKDENV
+2310 ICFKNWSTKNVNV
-2323 LKWVYNDGSAGGLVG
+2323 LKWVENDGSAGGLVG

-2345 LTINNDTSET
+2345 LEIEGNGTEDI
-2355 PNVKNLTV
+2355 VQNLKV
-2363 TTLSDTT
+2363 TTISNTYQYA
-2370 DTKEKTTTAAGGLVG
+2370 AAGGLVG

-2391 VFIKN
+2391 VSINN

-2417 GGRNGNGKSVTVTA
+2417 GGRNGNGKLVTVTD
-2431 CRMSNI
+2431 CRLSNI

-2442 QSNTNERC
+2442 QHDTKERC

-2455 GYHNTKLTISDVKLD
+2455 GYHNTKLIISGVKLD

-2484 VGYSGGH
+2484 VGYSIGS
-2491 VEIEACQIDETDIYS
+2491 VEIKDCKIYETDIYS

-2517 CFYAAKDTAVFKN
+2517 CFFVDATAVFKN
-2530 CQEKDVNILGRYVG
+2530 CLEKNVNILGRYVG
-2544 GLTGANKGNIQASN
+2544 GLTGSNRGNIQASN
-2558 MEFIGIRVV
+2558 VEFIGIRVATKYNNV
-2567 TRYDN
+2567 YF
-2572 AYSAGLL
+2572 AGLL
-2579 TGYTEKKNNVVVSGY
+2579 TGYTEKNAVSGY
-2594 NILASSCKVGYV
+2594 NILADSCKIGYV
-2606 KVSNVES
+2606 SGAKVDNLSMTSDFKMLE
-2613 LTPTVK
+2613 T
-2619 FELKPKTGLWVGD
+2619 TGFWVGE
-2632 NQETNKITLVAVS
+2632 NRANVKVNLVAVS
-2645 TDGDIFPQKD
+2645 TDGNVFPQKD
-2655 IGTDNGTTN
+2655 VGRDKGTTN
-2664 IVYADAPADTS
+2664 IVYADALADTS

-2694 VNPKSDVL
+2694 VNPKSNVP
-2702 FADGMVMTGN
+2702 FADGTVMTGN
-2712 AVGTGTAVS
+2712 AVGKATAVS
-2721 ILEELNSSSPA
+2721 ILKELNSSSPA
-2732 LDYYWNLKD
+2732 SDYYWNLTD
-2741 NKTEIVKF
+2741 NKTELLEF

-2760 YKAEESTTTTV
+2760 YKAEESATTTV

-2804 RTTAKSQVKNVT
+2804 GTKARSQVKNVT
-2816 ASTYRWNE
+2816 AKTYQWNAND
-2824 SSFVQQTKASL
+2824 SSFALQTKASL

-2858 LLDVTYENPTDKS
+2858 LLDVTYADPTDS
-2871 KVFHLYIPVLVKKVL
+2871 KKTHVFHLYIPVLVKKVL

-2916 AGFDEPLTAY
+2916 AGFGEPLTAY
-2926 MEYSYDKD
+2926 MEYNYDKD

-2951 GKQLNL
+2951 DKQLNL

-2992 DEDVHSFDLSKLTAP
+2992 VEDVHSFDLSKLTAS
-3007 DGTAFSP
+3007 DGSSTFSP

-3026 TADTGDSGS
+3026 LAVTGDADS
-3035 TYYVVE
+3035 TYYVEE
-3041 SEKAKATI
+3041 SDKTKATI
-3049 RIGYTYYRKAED
+3049 RIGDTYYRKAED

-3088 VQIPESVSVINNRL
+3088 VQIPETKNVPVINNRL

-3109 KNGALP
+3109 KDGALP

-3140 VSTNRVHSRS
+3140 VSTNRVHSGS

-3173 TEAGNGRFDKLGP
+3173 TEAGKGRFDKLGP

-3220 SVSKENKTIY
+3220 TVSKGDKTIY

-3255 AELDTAVNDA
+3255 KELDTAVDDA
-3265 SAVTVT
+3265 SAVMVT
-3271 AEVILTYD
+3271 AEVVLTYD
-3279 TADKFPVRNTSDGLD
+3279 TADKFPVRNTSDGSD

-3395 KLELFQKDASGT
+3395 KLELFQKDANGT
-3407 YDESKPL
+3407 YDESNPL

-3422 GGIITGD
+3422 SGIIKGD

-3434 KIAASDNCCTWREN
+3434 KIAASDNYCTWTEN

>member
-46 NSDVEAVENTADTTE
+46 NSDVETAENTADTTE

-71 TEKYT
+71 
-76 GGSEADTTEIDTDE
+76 DE
-90 PGTEITE
+90 LGTEITE
-97 EDTTEEGITEEDTTE
+97 EDTTEEGITEE

-127 TTEEDTAEEITE
+127 TTEEVTS
-139 EGTTEE
+139 
-145 DTAEN
+145 
-150 ITEEDIT
+150 EEDIT

-165 APDSQQSAELADVD
+165 APDSQQSAELADAD
-179 APSLTLEAAVSMS
+179 TPSLTLEEASNMS
-192 SNKLT
+192 SSMLS
-197 VSDQEIRVNDGIGL
+197 VSEQGIQVKDGTGL

-218 PADYKNKV
+218 PAGYKDKV
-226 INLVTTSGWDVTKP
+226 INLVTTSGWDVTKS
-240 VKVGGKEY
+240 VTVNGKEY
-248 SFLGLGSSDVPFEG
+248 SFLGLGSSDDPFEG
-262 TFKID
+262 TFQID
-267 ASTASD
+267 TSTASD
-273 NYSISTNRTLFNALS
+273 QYSISTNRTLFNALS

-301 AEYHTID
+301 EEYHTIE
-308 GALLSAVLKADAAE
+308 GALLSTVLKADAAE
-322 DGQSTLNSDIVLRKG
+322 DGQSTLNSDIVLREG
-337 GTDPISEAI
+337 GTGSISETI
-346 VGGGMIGTM
+346 VGGGMIGIM
-355 EAGTSANIT
+355 ESGTSANIT

-380 VGLFCNTMEAGA
+380 VGLFCNTMGAGA
-392 SLTAEYKKNAVGGSV
+392 SLTAEYKKNSVGSYV
-407 SVETTG
+407 SIETTG
-413 TDKNAGGFVGYMNTG
+413 TDKNAGGFVGYMGTG
-428 TNLIIAGASVN
+428 TNLIIAGASVD
-439 EVRSKAGNAGGIVGS
+439 EVRSKAGNAGGIVGG
-454 VIDGSLTVKQADG
+454 VIDGSLTVKQTNGD
-467 GTSTPGFAFADTLT
+467 TSTPGFTFADTLI

-506 ENGEPIE
+506 ENGGLIE
-513 FDLSRYTFR
+513 FNLSRYTFG

-530 ATEGIA
+530 ATEGTA

-549 PAERNI
+549 SAGRNI

-585 ASKESTLAI
+585 ASKVSTLAI

-600 GKNINVVTDGAG
+600 GKKINVVTDGAE
-612 KINSNY
+612 KINCNY

-625 DNNAYVEIDDVYAS
+625 DNNAYVEIDDVYVS
-639 TTNIGSNSQAAF
+639 TTNIGSKSQSAF
-651 GGLIGRIKNGLLNAG
+651 GGLIGIIKNGFLNAG
-666 NVTLASKTDISVDN
+666 NVTLTSGTDIAADN
-680 VIGRGGLVGCIEKG
+680 VIGRGGLVGCIKNG

-701 TDLSGQKITTAYN
+701 TDLSGQKITKAYN

-723 ENGLIYA
+723 ENGLVYA
-730 VGDGNALTNGGNGW
+730 VGDGNALADGGNGW
-744 SLIRYNGADRGGSDI
+744 SLIRYDGTDRGGSDI

-766 RLGGNLTEGDAGV
+766 RLGGHLTEGETGV
-779 LSFGQDTHTVT
+779 LSLDQVTHTVT
-790 IHSGTGADI
+790 VHSGTGAAIND
-799 KNANEFAA
+799 ANGFAA
-807 YALAFDISSEYSG
+807 YALAFDISSIYSG

-840 LSGDVYL
+840 LSGDVDL

-861 QMFKGAF
+861 QMFKGTF

-873 KITLDI
+873 KVTLDI
-879 GTAYGKGELDNA
+879 GTAYGKDEQDNA
-891 TAAGQMYVKR
+891 TAAGQMYAKR

-916 SKDVTVSDVIIDGKI
+916 SENVTVSDVIIDGKI
-931 NCSISKN
+931 NCGISKN
-938 VSQTTDERWPAF
+938 VNQTTDERWPAF

-960 TTTLKN
+960 TTILEN
-966 VIVRTG
+966 VTVRTG
-972 ISVTEDMNAPKF
+972 ISVTEDTNAPKF

-989 GFVGRCQGTKL
+989 GFVGRCQGTTL
-1000 DVTNCTWGSSSSLSD
+1000 DVTNCTWESSSSLSD

-1039 KNSTLSGTIT
+1039 KDSILSGTIT
-1049 SKSTQNAFVGGMIAV
+1049 SKSTHNASVGGMIAV

-1073 NNQPSTIKISNVKVD
+1073 NDKSSTIKISNVKVD
-1088 GEKIIAEATSTCGGL
+1088 GEKIIAETAITSGGL
-1103 LGYKWQNTNVV
+1103 LGYKWQNTDVV
-1114 FETEENTGGVT
+1114 FETAESTGGVT
-1125 ISGSTLTAQSA
+1125 ISGSTLTAPNA

-1147 YWNATARDSI
+1147 YWNATAKDSI
-1157 VFKKDGKGNGNT
+1157 VFTKDSNGKENT

-1183 VGTGIVKFTQNNRE
+1183 AGTGIVKFTQNNKE

-1209 GTGSDDSSY
+1209 GTGSDSSY

-1232 DYFDELV
+1232 DYFDEFV

-1245 ETGSTNA
+1245 DTGSTNA

-1275 YKGQIKNYKNMHARY
+1275 YKGQIKNYKNTHARY
-1290 YYNLDSYRKNN
+1290 YYNLDSYRKKN
-1301 TDLSLDNIS
+1301 TNLSPDSIS
-1310 KPENLVLWSVSQYA
+1310 TPEKLVLWSVSQYA

-1335 PTNTTTITND
+1335 TTNTTMITITGN

-1363 VGDGSS
+1363 IGDGSS

-1382 FENDNK
+1382 FEKDNK
-1388 LLSDP
+1388 LLSDL

-1486 DTLSTGDGYTSS
+1486 DTLSTGDGYTSGS
-1498 SYAATSL
+1498 ETIYAATSL

-1528 RKTADSAKSTCVYNN
+1528 RKAADSAKSTCVYNN

-1612 YIKDEQNKTANEAYV
+1612 YIKDEQNKTADEAYV

-1641 FQQNITT
+1641 SQQNITT

-1715 YHVQVAKGDAAGTDD
+1715 YHVQGDAVGTDD

-1735 SGIWKSGAEKTID
+1735 SGTWTSETANAID
-1748 KDTATKYL
+1748 KDIATKYL

-1790 DSPETTISFKG
+1790 DSQGITISFKG
-1801 TANIDSFAGLVAYSR
+1801 TNENKDSFAGLIAYSR

-1826 FTNATITM
+1826 FTNATIIM
-1834 QADRLPG
+1834 KADELPG
-1841 IEKNPFFGGVVGYCM
+1841 TSRNRNRNPFFGGVVGYCM
-1856 GGDTIIDHVSVN
+1856 GGDTIIDHVSVK
-1868 YGSGSVAFVGTYGY
+1868 YGSGSVAFVGTYDY
-1882 MVAAGGYVGL
+1882 MIAAGGYVGL

-1900 EDTDYEKTGGGV
+1900 EDSDYEKTGGGV
-1912 VFRNMSGTTNS
+1912 VFRKMSGTTNS
-1923 FTVACADA
+1923 FTAACADA

-1937 VNMTGADGTADGKT
+1937 VNMTGADGTADGKST
-1951 ATDGGDYF
+1951 TDGGDYF
-1959 YCNPYVGRVLDGYAC
+1959 YRNPYVGRVLDGYAC

-1988 IPTLI
+1988 IPTLTE
-1993 KDENAL
+1993 DANAL
-1999 QVTDKGTNLD
+1999 QVTDNGTSLD
-2009 VTVTSAQGLWLLS
+2009 VKVTSAQGLWLLS

-2057 ASYEGIGTDAVDK
+2057 ASYEGIGTAEGDASVK
-2070 ASLVSDEKYWGGNAS
+2070 LADEAYWGGNAS
-2085 VAGSDAAE
+2085 VGSDAAK
-2093 NRVSYLVKNY
+2093 NRGSYLVKNY
-2103 TTGTAAARLA
+2103 TTGIAAARLA

-2128 DVEKIDMTSYGNGFR
+2128 DAEKVDMTSYGNGFR

-2151 NKTVWN
+2151 NKNVWSS
-2157 KDCTIKKTY
+2157 DCSIKKVY
-2166 RRNLLVKSINYDR
+2166 RRNILVKSINAHR
-2179 KSATTI
+2179 TTATTI
-2185 TLYMNQNDY
+2185 KLKINQNDY
-2194 NEEFMKGYWINRGAG
+2194 NAEYKDGSWINQGAG
-2209 LFVDFNYIDT
+2209 LFVDFHFT
-2219 CTVKYLRLSGNIK
+2219 ESCEVKYLNISGNVK
-2232 VGLYNLNNG
+2232 AGLFDGNNLVYTTTRNPDTKTGVG
-2241 SASLEKVSKRD
+2241 S
-2252 TEKDYPI
+2252 
-2259 CVGGFAART
+2259 FAART
-2268 ANSKGQVT
+2268 ANSKGKVT
-2276 FEYLYLES
+2276 FDQFKLED
-2284 INVYGGSMT
+2284 IDVYGGYMT
-2293 GGAIGLIDGY
+2293 GGAIGFIDGW
-2303 NNNNARN
+2303 NTTNARN
-2310 VTFKNWSVKDENV
+2310 ICFKNWLTKNVNV
-2323 LKWVYNDGSAGGLVG
+2323 LKWVENDGSAGGLVG
-2338 WNVGYGK
+2338 WNIGYGN
-2345 LTINNDTSET
+2345 LEIEGNGTEDI
-2355 PNVKNLTV
+2355 VKNLKV
-2363 TTLSDTT
+2363 TTISD
-2370 DTKEKTTTAAGGLVG
+2370 KYQYAAAGGLVG
-2385 ACDYSN
+2385 ASDYSN
-2391 VFIKN
+2391 VSINN

-2431 CRMSNI
+2431 CRMSDI
-2437 TVMNN
+2437 TVVNN

-2491 VEIEACQIDETDIYS
+2491 VEIEDCQIDETDIYS
-2506 SSNNWVGGFIG
+2506 SSNNWVGGLIG
-2517 CFYAAKDTAVFKN
+2517 CFFAKDTAVIKN

-2544 GLTGANKGNIQASN
+2544 GLTGSNRGNIQASN

-2567 TRYDN
+2567 TKYADASN
-2572 AYSAGLL
+2572 SAGLL
-2579 TGYTEKKNNVVVSGY
+2579 TGYTQENNNVVVSGY

-2606 KVSNVES
+2606 KVSDVES

-2632 NQETNKITLVAVS
+2632 NRATSKINLVAVS

-2655 IGTDNGTTN
+2655 VGTDKGTTS
-2664 IVYADAPADTS
+2664 IVYADAPADTL
-2675 YQPSETTGTSYTSA
+2675 YQPSETTDKPDTSA
-2689 NPWMD
+2689 NPWID
-2694 VNPKSDVL
+2694 VNPKSDVP
-2702 FADGMVMTGN
+2702 FADGTVMTGN
-2712 AVGTGTAVS
+2712 AVGKGTAVS
-2721 ILEELNSSSPA
+2721 ILEELNSSSPVS
-2732 LDYYWNLKD
+2732 DYYWNLTD
-2741 NKTEIVKF
+2741 NKTELLKF
-2749 LDQNSDAYLTT
+2749 LDQNNDAYLTT
-2760 YKAEESTTTTV
+2760 YKAEESATTTV
-2771 SENVDFPVLVV
+2771 GDTVDFPVLVV

-2804 RTTAKSQVKNVT
+2804 VTTAKSQVKNVT
-2816 ASTYRWNE
+2816 AKTYQWNAND
-2824 SSFVQQTKASL
+2824 SSFALQTKASL

-2858 LLDVTYENPTDKS
+2858 LLDVTYADPTDS
-2871 KVFHLYIPVLVKKVL
+2871 KKTHVFHLYIPVLVKKVL

-2916 AGFDEPLTAY
+2916 AGFGEPLTAY
-2926 MEYSYDKD
+2926 MEYNYDKD

-2951 GKQLNL
+2951 DKQLNL

-2971 GTKLTLV
+2971 RTKLTLV
-2978 DRQTTQYYTYTTGA
+2978 DRQTTQYYTYTTGG

-3007 DGTAFSP
+3007 DGSSTFSP

-3026 TADTGDSGS
+3026 QAGTGDADS

-3041 SEKAKATI
+3041 SDKTKATI
-3049 RIGYTYYRKAED
+3049 RIGDTYYRKAED
-3061 KDTGTKYKITADS
+3061 KDIGEKYKITADS

-3088 VQIPESVSVINNRL
+3088 VQIPETENIPVINNRL

-3109 KNGALP
+3109 KDGALP

-3140 VSTNRVHSRS
+3140 VSTNRVHSGS

-3173 TEAGNGRFDKLGP
+3173 TEAGKGRFDKLGP

-3220 SVSKENKTIY
+3220 TVSKGNKTIY

-3255 AELDTAVNDA
+3255 KELDTAVDDD

-3317 GGNKVTKDDTKRY
+3317 DGNKVTKDDTRRY

-3366 VVDMI
+3366 AADMI

-3382 DAEILGR
+3382 DAEILSR

-3422 GGIITGD
+3422 GGIIKGD
-3429 AGNEQ
+3429 SENEQ
-3434 KIAASDNCCTWREN
+3434 EIAASGNCCTWTEN

-3467 GEEFEKAGYTYS
+3467 GEEFEKAGYTYA
-3479 NYRVRLTVVLV
+3479 NYRVRITVVLV
-3490 DEKGAEIPGTKTSDY
+3490 DENGAEIPGTKTSDY

>member
-46 NSDVEAVENTADTTE
+46 NSDVEDVENTADTTE
-61 EYTGSSEADT
+61 EYTGS
-71 TEKYT
+71 
-76 GGSEADTTEIDTDE
+76 SEADTTEIDTDE

-97 EDTTEEGITEEDTTE
+97 EDTTEEGITEED
-112 DITEENTTEEDTAED
+112 ITEENTTEEDTAED
-127 TTEEDTAEEITE
+127 ATEEDTS
-139 EGTTEE
+139 
-145 DTAEN
+145 
-150 ITEEDIT
+150 EEDIT

-179 APSLTLEAAVSMS
+179 APSLTLEEATNMS
-192 SNKLT
+192 SSMLS
-197 VSDQEIRVNDGIGL
+197 VSEQGIQVKDGTGL
-211 LLLSNVI
+211 ILLSNVT
-218 PADYKNKV
+218 PANYKDKV
-226 INLVTTSGWDVTKP
+226 INLVTTSGWDVTKSVP
-240 VKVGGKEY
+240 VDGKEY
-248 SFLGLGSSDVPFEG
+248 SFLGLGSSDDPFEG

-273 NYSISTNRTLFNALS
+273 QYSISTNRTLFNALS

-301 AEYHTID
+301 EEYHTIE
-308 GALLSAVLKADAAE
+308 GALLSTVLKADAAE
-322 DGQSTLNSDIVLRKG
+322 DGQSTLNSDIVLREG
-337 GTDPISEAI
+337 GTGSISEAI
-346 VGGGMIGTM
+346 VGGGMIGIM
-355 EAGTSANIT
+355 ESGTSANIT

-375 SGTDN
+375 GGTDN
-380 VGLFCNTMEAGA
+380 VGLFCNTMDAGT
-392 SLTAEYKKNAVGGSV
+392 SLTAEYKKTAVGGPV
-407 SVETTG
+407 SIETTG

-428 TNLIIAGASVN
+428 TNLIIAGTSVN

-454 VIDGSLTVKQADG
+454 VIDGSLTVKQADED
-467 GTSTPGFAFADTLT
+467 TSTPGFAFADKLT

-486 KSTPDN
+486 KSASDN
-492 QKSAGGLIGYYEIS
+492 QKSAGGLIGYYEIN
-506 ENGEPIE
+506 EGGESIE
-513 FDLSRYTFR
+513 FDLSRYKFGN
-522 KFEVNCDN
+522 FEVDCDN
-530 ATEGIA
+530 ATEGTA

-549 PAERNI
+549 SAGRNI

-600 GKNINVVTDGAG
+600 GKQTKVVTDGAG
-612 KINSNY
+612 NINSNY

-639 TTNIGSNSQAAF
+639 TTNTGSNSKSAF
-651 GGLIGRIKNGLLNAG
+651 GGLIGIIKNGFLNAG
-666 NVTLASKTDISVDN
+666 NVTLTSETDISADN
-680 VIGRGGLVGCIEKG
+680 VIGRGGLVGCIKKG

-701 TDLSGQKITTAYN
+701 TDLSGQKITKAYN

-730 VGDGNALTNGGNGW
+730 VGDGNALADGGSRW

-766 RLGGNLTEGDAGV
+766 RLGGNLTEGETGV
-779 LSFGQDTHTVT
+779 LSFDQDTHTVT

-807 YALAFDISSEYSG
+807 YALAFDISSIYSG
-820 SDGVLNFDSIVDK
+820 SDGVLKFDSIVDK
-833 TKTQTVA
+833 TQTQTVT
-840 LSGDVYL
+840 LSGDVVL
-847 TGTGIVGIGKDSET
+847 TGTGIVGIGKDSEA
-861 QMFKGAF
+861 QEFKGTF
-868 DGGNH
+868 GGRNH

-879 GTAYGKGELDNA
+879 GTAYGNGEPGNA
-891 TAAGQMYVKR
+891 IAAGQMYAKR

-916 SKDVTVSDVIIDGKI
+916 SKEVTVSDVIIDGKI

-960 TTTLKN
+960 TTILEN
-966 VIVRTG
+966 VTVRTA
-972 ISVTEDMNAPKF
+972 ISVTEDTNAPKF

-989 GFVGRCQGTKL
+989 GFVGRCQGTTL

-1039 KNSTLSGTIT
+1039 KDSILSGTIN
-1049 SKSTQNAFVGGMIAV
+1049 SKSTQNASVGGMIAV
-1064 SRGETEGKI
+1064 SRGGTEGKI
-1073 NNQPSTIKISNVKVD
+1073 NDKSSTIKISNVKVD

-1103 LGYKWQNTNVV
+1103 LGYKWQNTDVV
-1114 FETEENTGGVT
+1114 FETTESTGGVT
-1125 ISGSTLTAQSA
+1125 VSGSTLTAPSA

-1157 VFKKDGKGNGNT
+1157 VFTKDGNSNGNT

-1183 VGTGIVKFTQNNRE
+1183 AGTGIVKFTKNNKE
-1197 ITNAMY
+1197 ITDAMY

-1209 GTGSDDSSY
+1209 GTGSDSSY
-1218 KINKDAVTLDIGSS
+1218 KINKDVVTLNIGGSE
-1232 DYFDELV
+1232 YFDELV

-1245 ETGSTNA
+1245 DTGSTNA
-1252 VVSLAVRDSS
+1252 IVSLAVRDSS

-1268 DKEGNNT
+1268 DKAGNNT

-1290 YYNLDSYRKNN
+1290 YYNLDSYRKKN
-1301 TDLSLDNIS
+1301 TNLSSGSIS
-1310 KPENLVLWSVSQYA
+1310 TPEKLVLWSVSQYA

-1335 PTNTTTITND
+1335 TTNTTMITITGN

-1363 VGDGSS
+1363 IGDGSS

-1382 FENDNK
+1382 FEKDNK
-1388 LLSDP
+1388 LLSDQ

-1413 VNKMTMKGS
+1413 VNKLTMKGS
-1422 VGKDTDNSGALI
+1422 VGKETDNSGALI

-1440 DTTTKIVVVT
+1440 DTTKKTVVVT

-1457 GICVADIQESDT
+1457 GIRVADIQESDA

-1486 DTLSTGDGYTSS
+1486 DTLSTGDGYTSG

-1528 RKTADSAKSTCVYNN
+1528 RVSADSKNSTSVYNN
-1543 GTKKVEYHT
+1543 GKVPVEYHT
-1552 THTIF
+1552 AHTIF

-1612 YIKDEQNKTANEAYV
+1612 YITDELNNTTADKAYV
-1627 KTRYKDTV
+1627 KNRYKDTV

-1641 FQQNITT
+1641 SQQNITT

-1677 ALQLTSLAAYIQS
+1677 ALQLTSLADYIQS
-1690 ANSVSKFQAV
+1690 AGSVSKFQAV
-1700 FNSKVIENQS
+1700 FNSKVIEDQS
-1710 QTEDS
+1710 QSEAS
-1715 YHVQVAKGDAAGTDD
+1715 YHIKGDASGTDD
-1730 VYTWE
+1730 VFTWE
-1735 SGIWKSGAEKTID
+1735 SGTWTSGAAKTID
-1748 KDTATKYL
+1748 KDIATKYL

-1790 DSPETTISFKG
+1790 DSLAVTISFKG
-1801 TANIDSFAGLVAYSR
+1801 TNANKDSFAGLIAYSR

-1826 FTNATITM
+1826 FTNATIKM
-1834 QADRLPG
+1834 EAYELPG
-1841 IEKNPFFGGVVGYCM
+1841 TSKNPFFGGVVGYCM

-1868 YGSGSVAFVGTYGY
+1868 YGSNSVAFVGTYDY
-1882 MVAAGGYVGL
+1882 MVASGGYVGL

-1900 EDTDYEKTGGGV
+1900 EDSDYEKTGGGV
-1912 VFRNMSGTTNS
+1912 VFRNMSGTTNT
-1923 FTVACADA
+1923 FAVACADA
-1931 AKANKT
+1931 AKKNKI
-1937 VNMTGADGTADGKT
+1937 VNLTKADGTADGKT
-1951 ATDGGDYF
+1951 TTDGGDYF
-1959 YCNPYVGRVLDGYAC
+1959 YRNPYVGRVLDGYAC
-1974 AEGCTVDNT
+1974 AEGCTVYNT

-1988 IPTLI
+1988 IPTL
-1993 KDENAL
+1993 KEDANAL
-1999 QVTDKGTNLD
+1999 QVTDNGTDLG
-2009 VTVTSAQGLWLLS
+2009 VKVTSAQGLWLLS

-2033 STGNYTDVGTNQMV
+2033 SSGNYTDFGTNQMV

-2057 ASYEGIGTDAVDK
+2057 ASYEGIGTAEGDAPAK
-2070 ASLVSDEKYWGGNAS
+2070 LADEAYWGGNAS
-2085 VAGSDAAE
+2085 VADSDAAK
-2093 NRVSYLVKNY
+2093 NRVSYLIKNY

-2128 DVEKIDMTSYGNGFR
+2128 DAENVDMTSYGNGFR

-2151 NKTVWN
+2151 NKNVWSSECSIKTV
-2157 KDCTIKKTY
+2157 Y
-2166 RRNLLVKSINYDR
+2166 RRNILVKSINAQR
-2179 KSATTI
+2179 TTNTTI
-2185 TLYMNQNDY
+2185 KLKMNQNDY
-2194 NEEFMKGYWINRGAG
+2194 KAEYKDGSWINQGAG
-2209 LFVDFNYIDT
+2209 LFVDFHFT
-2219 CTVKYLRLSGNIK
+2219 ESCEVKYLNISGNVK
-2232 VGLYNLNNG
+2232 VGLFDGNNLVCTTTRNPDTKTGVG
-2241 SASLEKVSKRD
+2241 S
-2252 TEKDYPI
+2252 
-2259 CVGGFAART
+2259 FAART
-2268 ANSKGQVT
+2268 ANSKGKVT
-2276 FEYLYLES
+2276 FDQFKLED
-2284 INVYGGSMT
+2284 IDVYGGYMT
-2293 GGAIGLIDGY
+2293 GGAIGFIDGW
-2303 NNNNARN
+2303 NTQNARN
-2310 VTFKNWSVKDENV
+2310 ICFKNWSIKNVNV
-2323 LKWVYNDGSAGGLVG
+2323 LKWVENDGSAGGLVG
-2338 WNVGYGK
+2338 WNIGYGK
-2345 LTINNDTSET
+2345 LEIEGNGTEDI
-2355 PNVKNLTV
+2355 VQNLKV
-2363 TTLSDTT
+2363 TTISNTYQYA
-2370 DTKEKTTTAAGGLVG
+2370 AAGGLVG

-2391 VFIKN
+2391 VSINN

-2417 GGRNGNGKSVTVTA
+2417 GGRNGNGKLVTVTD
-2431 CRMSNI
+2431 CRLSNI

-2442 QSNTNERC
+2442 QHDTKERC

-2455 GYHNTKLTISDVKLD
+2455 GYHNTKLIISGVKLD

-2484 VGYSGGH
+2484 VGYSIGS
-2491 VEIEACQIDETDIYS
+2491 VEIKDCKIYETDIYS

-2517 CFYAAKDTAVFKN
+2517 CFFVDATAVFKN
-2530 CQEKDVNILGRYVG
+2530 CLEKNVNILGRYVG
-2544 GLTGANKGNIQASN
+2544 GLTGSNRGNIQASN
-2558 MEFIGIRVV
+2558 VEFIGIRVATKYNNV
-2567 TRYDN
+2567 YF
-2572 AYSAGLL
+2572 AGLL
-2579 TGYTEKKNNVVVSGY
+2579 TGYTEKNAVSGY
-2594 NILASSCKVGYV
+2594 NILADSCKIGYV
-2606 KVSNVES
+2606 SGAKVDNLSMTSDFKMLE
-2613 LTPTVK
+2613 T
-2619 FELKPKTGLWVGD
+2619 TGFWVGE
-2632 NQETNKITLVAVS
+2632 NRANVKVNLVAVS
-2645 TDGDIFPQKD
+2645 TDGNVFPQKD
-2655 IGTDNGTTN
+2655 VGRDKGTTN

-2675 YQPSETTGTSYTSA
+2675 YKPSETTGTLYTSA

-2694 VNPKSDVL
+2694 VNPKSDVP
-2702 FADGMVMTGN
+2702 FVDGTVMTGN
-2712 AVGTGTAVS
+2712 AVGKGTAVS
-2721 ILEELNSSSPA
+2721 ILKELNSSSPA
-2732 LDYYWNLKD
+2732 ADYYWNLTD
-2741 NKTEIVKF
+2741 NKTELMKF
-2749 LDQNSDAYLTT
+2749 LDPNSDAYLTT
-2760 YKAEESTTTTV
+2760 YKAEESATTTV
-2771 SENVDFPVLVV
+2771 SETVDFPVLVV

-2804 RTTAKSQVKNVT
+2804 GTTAKSQVKNVT
-2816 ASTYRWNE
+2816 AKTYQWKD
-2824 SSFVQQTKASL
+2824 SSFALQTKASL

-2858 LLDVTYENPTDKS
+2858 LLDVTYADSTDS
-2871 KVFHLYIPVLVKKVL
+2871 KKTHVFHLYIPVLVKKVL

-2916 AGFDEPLTAY
+2916 AGFGEPLTAY
-2926 MEYSYDKD
+2926 MEYNYDKD

-2951 GKQLNL
+2951 DKQLNL

-2962 ADVGTLLPA
+2962 VGVGTLLPV

-2978 DRQTTQYYTYTTGA
+2978 DRQTTQYYTYTAGA
-2992 DEDVHSFDLSKLTAP
+2992 GKDVHSFDLSRLTAP

-3026 TADTGDSGS
+3026 QAGTGDADS
-3035 TYYVVE
+3035 TYYVEE
-3041 SEKAKATI
+3041 SDKTKATI
-3049 RIGYTYYRKAED
+3049 RIGDTYYRKAED

-3088 VQIPESVSVINNRL
+3088 VQIPVTENVPVINNRL

-3109 KNGALP
+3109 KDGALP

-3140 VSTNRVHSRS
+3140 VSTNRVHSGS

-3173 TEAGNGRFDKLGP
+3173 TEAGKGRFDKLGP

-3220 SVSKENKTIY
+3220 TVSKGNMTIY

-3255 AELDTAVNDA
+3255 AELDTAVDDA

-3271 AEVILTYD
+3271 AEVVLTYD
-3279 TADKFPVRNTSDGLD
+3279 TADKFPVRNTSDGSD

-3395 KLELFQKDASGT
+3395 KLELFQKDASGA

-3414 TIGTYMQD
+3414 TIETYMQD
-3422 GGIITGD
+3422 GSIIKGD
-3429 AGNEQ
+3429 SGNEQ
-3434 KIAASDNCCTWREN
+3434 EIAASGNCCTWTEN

-3467 GEEFEKAGYTYS
+3467 GEEFENAGYAYS

-3490 DEKGAEIPGTKTSDY
+3490 DENGAEIPGTKTSDY

>member
-31 AENVTSEEYMTQETA
+31 AENVTSEEYMTQEAA

-61 EYTGSSEADT
+61 EYTGSSEVDT
-71 TEKYT
+71 T
-76 GGSEADTTEIDTDE
+76 EADTTEMDTDE
-90 PGTEITE
+90 PGTDITE
-97 EDTTEEGITEEDTTE
+97 EDTAEEG
-112 DITEENTTEEDTAED
+112 ITEENTTEEDTAED
-127 TTEEDTAEEITE
+127 TTEEVTS
-139 EGTTEE
+139 
-145 DTAEN
+145 
-150 ITEEDIT
+150 EDIT

-179 APSLTLEAAVSMS
+179 APSLTLEEAANMS
-192 SNKLT
+192 SNML
-197 VSDQEIRVNDGIGL
+197 IVNDQGIQVKDGTGL

-218 PADYKNKV
+218 PADYKDKV

-240 VKVGGKEY
+240 VTVGGNEY
-248 SFLGLGSSDVPFEG
+248 SFLGLGSSDVPFKG
-262 TFKID
+262 TFQID
-267 ASTASD
+267 TSTASD
-273 NYSISTNRTLFNALS
+273 QYSISTNRTLFNALS

-301 AEYHTID
+301 EEYHTIE
-308 GALLSAVLKADAAE
+308 GALLSTLLKADAAE
-322 DGQSTLNSDIVLRKG
+322 DGQSTLNSDIVLREG
-337 GTDPISEAI
+337 GTGSISEAI

-364 FENTLTCDLRI
+364 LENTLACDLRI

-380 VGLFCNTMEAGA
+380 VGLFCNTMDAGA
-392 SLTAEYKKNAVGGSV
+392 SLTAEYKKNAVGDSV
-407 SVETTG
+407 SIETTG

-428 TNLIIAGASVN
+428 TNLIIAGTSVDK
-439 EVRSKAGNAGGIVGS
+439 VSSKAGNAGGIVGG

-467 GTSTPGFAFADTLT
+467 DTSTLGFTFADTLT

-486 KSTPDN
+486 KSTSAN
-492 QKSAGGLIGYYEIS
+492 QKSAGGLIGYYEIN
-506 ENGEPIE
+506 EGGEPIE
-513 FDLSRYTFR
+513 FDLSRYTFG

-530 ATEGIA
+530 ATEGTA

-549 PAERNI
+549 SAGRKI
-555 SISSAAANTI
+555 SISSTAAHTI

-585 ASKESTLAI
+585 ASKGSTLAI
-594 KGSADT
+594 KGSIDT
-600 GKNINVVTDGAG
+600 GKQTKVVTDGAG

-639 TTNIGSNSQAAF
+639 TANIGSNSKAAF
-651 GGLIGRIKNGLLNAG
+651 GGLIGRIKNGFLNAG
-666 NVTLASKTDISVDN
+666 NVTLTSETDISADN

-701 TDLSGQKITTAYN
+701 TDLSGQKITAAYN

-723 ENGLIYA
+723 ESGLIYA
-730 VGDGNALTNGGNGW
+730 VGDGTALADGGSVW
-744 SLIRYNGADRGGSDI
+744 SLIRYNVADRGGSDI

-766 RLGGNLTEGDAGV
+766 RLGGNLTDGETGV
-779 LSFGQDTHTVT
+779 LSFDQDTHTVT

-807 YALAFDISSEYSG
+807 YALAFDISSIYSG
-820 SDGVLNFDSIVDK
+820 SDGVLKFDSIVDK
-833 TKTQTVA
+833 TKTQTVT
-840 LSGDVYL
+840 LSGDVDL

-861 QMFKGAF
+861 QMFKGEF

-879 GTAYGKGELDNA
+879 GTVYGKGEPDNA
-891 TAAGQMYVKR
+891 TAAGQMYAKR

-916 SKDVTVSDVIIDGKI
+916 SENVTVSDVIIDGKI

-950 VSSVLGLASG
+950 VSSVLGLACG

-972 ISVTEDMNAPKF
+972 ISVTEDTNAPKF

-1039 KNSTLSGTIT
+1039 KDSILSGTIN
-1049 SKSTQNAFVGGMIAV
+1049 SKSTQNASVGGMIAV

-1073 NNQPSTIKISNVKVD
+1073 NDKSSTIKISNVKVD
-1088 GEKIIAEATSTCGGL
+1088 GEKINAEATSTSGGL
-1103 LGYKWQNTNVV
+1103 LGYKWQNTDVV
-1114 FETEENTGGVT
+1114 FETAESAGGVT
-1125 ISGSTLTAQSA
+1125 ISGSTLNAPNA

-1147 YWNATARDSI
+1147 CWDATAKDSI
-1157 VFKKDGKGNGNT
+1157 VFTKDNNSKGNT

-1183 VGTGIVKFTQNNRE
+1183 AGTGIVKFTQNKKE
-1197 ITNAMY
+1197 ITDSMY
-1203 LEAGTW
+1203 LEVGTW
-1209 GTGSDDSSY
+1209 GTGSDSSY
-1218 KINKDAVTLDIGSS
+1218 KIDKEAVTLDISNS

-1245 ETGSTNA
+1245 DTGSTNA
-1252 VVSLAVRDSS
+1252 VVSLAVRNSS

-1268 DKEGNNT
+1268 DKTENNT
-1275 YKGQIKNYKNMHARY
+1275 YKGQIKNYKNTHARY
-1290 YYNLDSYRKNN
+1290 YYNLDSYRKEN

-1310 KPENLVLWSVSQYA
+1310 TAEELVLWSVSQYA

-1335 PTNTTTITND
+1335 PTNTTTITGD

-1363 VGDGSS
+1363 VGNGSS

-1382 FENDNK
+1382 LENGNK
-1388 LLSDP
+1388 PLSDS

-1398 LMQHGLLYNVVQNVT
+1398 LMQHGLLFNVVQNVT
-1413 VNKMTMKGS
+1413 VNKLTMKGS
-1422 VGKDTDNSGALI
+1422 VGKETDNSGALI

-1440 DTTTKIVVVT
+1440 DTTKKTVVVT

-1457 GICVADIQESDT
+1457 GIRVADIQESDA

-1486 DTLSTGDGYTSS
+1486 DTLSTGDGYTSG

-1528 RKTADSAKSTCVYNN
+1528 RVSADSKNSTSVYNN
-1543 GTKKVEYHT
+1543 GKVPVEYHT

-1557 TRATLMES
+1557 TRATLMEA

-1612 YIKDEQNKTANEAYV
+1612 YITDELNNTTADEAYV
-1627 KTRYKDTV
+1627 KNRYKDMV

-1641 FQQNITT
+1641 SQQNITT

-1690 ANSVSKFQAV
+1690 AGSVSKFQAV

-1710 QTEDS
+1710 QTEAS
-1715 YHVQVAKGDAAGTDD
+1715 YHVQKGATGDAAGTDD
-1730 VYTWE
+1730 VYTWG
-1735 SGIWKSGAEKTID
+1735 SGTWTSGAAKTID
-1748 KDTATKYL
+1748 KDIATKYL

-1790 DSPETTISFKG
+1790 DSLAVTISFKE
-1801 TANIDSFAGLVAYSR
+1801 TNANKDSFAGLIAYSR

-1834 QADRLPG
+1834 QADKLPG

-1868 YGSGSVAFVGTYGY
+1868 YGSGSVAFVGTYDY

-1900 EDTDYEKTGGGV
+1900 EDSDYEKTGGGV
-1912 VFRNMSGTTNS
+1912 VFRNMSGTTNT
-1923 FTVACADA
+1923 FKAACADA
-1931 AKANKT
+1931 AEANKT
-1937 VNMTGADGTADGKT
+1937 VNMTDIDSAHKAGQST
-1951 ATDGGDYF
+1951 TDGGDYF
-1959 YCNPYVGRVLDGYAC
+1959 YRNPYVGRVLDGYAC

-1988 IPTLI
+1988 IPTLTKGA
-1993 KDENAL
+1993 KDL
-1999 QVTDKGTNLD
+1999 QVTENGTDLD

-2033 STGNYTDVGTNQMV
+2033 STGNYTDVGKNQMV

-2057 ASYEGIGTDAVDK
+2057 ASYEGIGTAEGDASAK
-2070 ASLVSDEKYWGGNAS
+2070 LADEAYWGGNAS
-2085 VAGSDAAE
+2085 VAGSDAAK
-2093 NRVSYLVKNY
+2093 NRVSYLIKNY

-2128 DVEKIDMTSYGNGFR
+2128 DVENENVDMTSYGNGFR

-2151 NKTVWN
+2151 NKNVWSS
-2157 KDCTIKKTY
+2157 DCSIKKVY
-2166 RRNLLVKSINYDR
+2166 RRNILVKSINAQR
-2179 KSATTI
+2179 TTNTTI
-2185 TLYMNQNDY
+2185 KLKMNQNDY
-2194 NEEFMKGYWINRGAG
+2194 KAEYKDGSWINQGAG
-2209 LFVDFNYIDT
+2209 LFVDFHFT
-2219 CTVKYLRLSGNIK
+2219 ESCEVKYLNISGNVK
-2232 VGLYNLNNG
+2232 AGLFDGNNLVCTTTRNPDTKTGVG
-2241 SASLEKVSKRD
+2241 S
-2252 TEKDYPI
+2252 
-2259 CVGGFAART
+2259 FAART
-2268 ANSKGQVT
+2268 ANSKGKVT
-2276 FEYLYLES
+2276 FDQFKLEDMD
-2284 INVYGGSMT
+2284 VYGGYMT
-2293 GGAIGLIDGY
+2293 GGAIGFIDGW
-2303 NNNNARN
+2303 NTTNARN
-2310 VTFKNWSVKDENV
+2310 ICFKNWSTKNVNV
-2323 LKWVYNDGSAGGLVG
+2323 LKWVENDGSAGGLVG
-2338 WNVGYGK
+2338 WNIGYGN
-2345 LTINNDTSET
+2345 LEIGGVGTEDI
-2355 PNVKNLTV
+2355 VKNLKV
-2363 TTLSDTT
+2363 TTISD
-2370 DTKEKTTTAAGGLVG
+2370 KYQYAAAGGLVG
-2385 ACDYSN
+2385 ACDYSSVSIN
-2391 VFIKN
+2391 N

-2442 QSNTNERC
+2442 QSNTNERS

-2455 GYHNTKLTISDVKLD
+2455 GYHNTKLAISDVKLD

-2491 VEIEACQIDETDIYS
+2491 VEIEDCQIEETDIYS
-2506 SSNNWVGGFIG
+2506 SSNNWVGGLIG
-2517 CFYAAKDTAVFKN
+2517 CFFAKDTAVIKN

-2544 GLTGANKGNIQASN
+2544 GLTGSNRGNIQASN

-2567 TRYDN
+2567 TKYADASN
-2572 AYSAGLL
+2572 SAGLL
-2579 TGYTEKKNNVVVSGY
+2579 TGYTEANNNVVVSGY
-2594 NILASSCKVGYV
+2594 NILASSCKVGYA
-2606 KVSNVES
+2606 KVSDVES

-2632 NQETNKITLVAVS
+2632 NRATSKITLVAVS
-2645 TDGDIFPQKD
+2645 TDGVIFPQKD
-2655 IGTDNGTTN
+2655 IGTDKGTSN

-2675 YQPSETTGTSYTSA
+2675 YKPSETTGKPYTSA

-2702 FADGMVMTGN
+2702 FADGTVMTGN

-2721 ILEELNSSSPA
+2721 ILKELNSSSPA
-2732 LDYYWNLKD
+2732 AYYYWNLTD
-2741 NKTEIVKF
+2741 NKTELMKF
-2749 LDQNSDAYLTT
+2749 LDPNSDTYLTT
-2760 YKAEESTTTTV
+2760 YKAEESATTTV
-2771 SENVDFPVLVV
+2771 SETVDFPVLVV

-2804 RTTAKSQVKNVT
+2804 GTKAKSQVKNVT
-2816 ASTYRWNE
+2816 AKTYQWKD
-2824 SSFVQQTKASL
+2824 SSFALQTKASL

-2858 LLDVTYENPTDKS
+2858 LLDVTYVDPTDS
-2871 KVFHLYIPVLVKKVL
+2871 KKTHVFHLYIPVLVKKVL

-2951 GKQLNL
+2951 DKQLNL

-2978 DRQTTQYYTYTTGA
+2978 DRQTTQYYTYTTGT

-3007 DGTAFSP
+3007 DGSSTFSP

-3026 TADTGDSGS
+3026 LAGTGDADY

-3041 SEKAKATI
+3041 SDKTKATI
-3049 RIGYTYYRKAED
+3049 RIGDTYYRKAED
-3061 KDTGTKYKITADS
+3061 KDTGTKYKITDDS
-3074 DLTKK
+3074 DLTEK

-3088 VQIPESVSVINNRL
+3088 VQIPETKNVSVINNRL

-3109 KNGALP
+3109 KDGALP

-3140 VSTNRVHSRS
+3140 VSTNRVHSGS

-3173 TEAGNGRFDKLGP
+3173 TEAGKGRFDKLGP

-3220 SVSKENKTIY
+3220 TVSKGNMTIY

-3255 AELDTAVNDA
+3255 KELDTAVDDA

-3271 AEVILTYD
+3271 AEVVLTYD
-3279 TADKFPVRNTSDGLD
+3279 TADKFPVRNTSDGSD

-3395 KLELFQKDASGT
+3395 KLELFQKDASGA

-3422 GGIITGD
+3422 GGIIKGD
-3429 AGNEQ
+3429 TGNEQ
-3434 KIAASDNCCTWREN
+3434 KIAASGNYCTWTEN

>member
-71 TEKYT
+71 TE
-76 GGSEADTTEIDTDE
+76 ADTDE

-112 DITEENTTEEDTAED
+112 EDTTEDITEENTTEEDTAED
-127 TTEEDTAEEITE
+127 TTEEVTS
-139 EGTTEE
+139 
-145 DTAEN
+145 
-150 ITEEDIT
+150 EDIT

-165 APDSQQSAELADVD
+165 APDSQQSAELADAD
-179 APSLTLEAAVSMS
+179 TPSLTLEEAANMS
-192 SNKLT
+192 SSMLS
-197 VSDQEIRVNDGIGL
+197 VSEQGIQVKDGTGL
-211 LLLSNVI
+211 ILLSNVI
-218 PADYKNKV
+218 PADYKDKV
-226 INLVTTSGWDVTKP
+226 INLVTTSGWDVTKS
-240 VKVGGKEY
+240 VTVGGKEY
-248 SFLGLGSSDVPFEG
+248 SFLGLGSSDYPFEG
-262 TFKID
+262 TFQMDTK
-267 ASTASD
+267 TGSD
-273 NYSISTNRTLFNALS
+273 NFSISTNRTLFNALS

-301 AEYHTID
+301 AEYHTIK
-308 GALLSAVLKADAAE
+308 GALLSAVLKKTDAAA
-322 DGQSTLNSDIVLRKG
+322 TLNSDIVLREG
-337 GTDPISEAI
+337 GTDSISEAI

-355 EAGTSANIT
+355 EEGTSANIT

-380 VGLFCNTMEAGA
+380 VGLFCNIMDAGA
-392 SLTAEYKKNAVGGSV
+392 SLTAEYKKNTVGGSV
-407 SVETTG
+407 SIETTG

-428 TNLIIAGASVN
+428 TNLIIAGASVDK
-439 EVRSKAGNAGGIVGS
+439 VSSKAGNAGGIVGG

-467 GTSTPGFAFADTLT
+467 DTSTPGFTFADTLT

-486 KSTPDN
+486 KSASDN
-492 QKSAGGLIGYYEIS
+492 KKSAGGLIGYYEINEGGGS
-506 ENGEPIE
+506 IE
-513 FDLSRYTFR
+513 FNLSRYTFG

-530 ATEGIA
+530 ATEGTG

-549 PAERNI
+549 SAGRNI
-555 SISSAAANTI
+555 SISSTVANTI

-585 ASKESTLAI
+585 ASKGSILAI

-600 GKNINVVTDGAG
+600 GKQTKVVTDGAG

-625 DNNAYVEIDDVYAS
+625 DKNAYVEIDDVYAS
-639 TTNIGSNSQAAF
+639 TANNIGSNSGSAF
-651 GGLIGRIKNGLLNAG
+651 GGLIGIIKNGFLNAG
-666 NVTLASKTDISVDN
+666 NVTLTSETDISADN
-680 VIGRGGLVGCIEKG
+680 VNGRGGLVGCIEKG

-714 HTGQIVGNN
+714 HTGQIVGKN

-730 VGDGNALTNGGNGW
+730 VGDGNALADGGSGW
-744 SLIRYNGADRGGSDI
+744 SLIRYKGADRGGSDI

-766 RLGGNLTEGDAGV
+766 RLGGNLTEGETGV
-779 LSFGQDTHTVT
+779 LSFDPNTHTVT
-790 IHSGTGADI
+790 VHSGTGAAI
-799 KNANEFAA
+799 KDANGFAA

-820 SDGVLNFDSIVDK
+820 SNGVLKFDGEVNK
-833 TKTQTVA
+833 NQTQTVT
-840 LSGDVYL
+840 LSGDVDL

-868 DGGNH
+868 YGGNH

-879 GTAYGKGELDNA
+879 GTAYGKGESDNA
-891 TAAGQMYVKR
+891 IAAGQMYAKR

-916 SKDVTVSDVIIDGKI
+916 SENVTVSDVIIDGKI

-960 TTTLKN
+960 TTTLEN
-966 VIVRTG
+966 VTVSTA
-972 ISVTEDMNAPKF
+972 ISVTEESKAQNF

-989 GFVGRCQGTKL
+989 GFVGRCQGATL
-1000 DVTNCTWGSSSSLSD
+1000 DVTNCIWGSNSSLSD

-1039 KNSTLSGTIT
+1039 KDSILSGTIN
-1049 SKSTQNAFVGGMIAV
+1049 SKSTQNALVGGMIAV
-1064 SRGETEGKI
+1064 SRGGTEGNI
-1073 NNQPSTIKISNVKVD
+1073 NDKSSTIKISNVKVD
-1088 GEKIIAEATSTCGGL
+1088 GEKINTEATSTGGGL
-1103 LGYKWQNTNVV
+1103 LGYKWQKTNVV
-1114 FETEENTGGVT
+1114 FETVENTGGVT
-1125 ISGSTLTAQSA
+1125 ISGSTLTAGNA

-1157 VFKKDGKGNGNT
+1157 VFTKDGNSKGNT
-1169 FTGKS
+1169 FIGKS

-1183 VGTGIVKFTQNNRE
+1183 VGTGIVKFTQNKKE

-1203 LEAGTW
+1203 LEVGTW
-1209 GTGSDDSSY
+1209 GTGSDSSY
-1218 KINKDAVTLDIGSS
+1218 KINKDAVTLKIDSS
-1232 DYFDELV
+1232 EYFDELV

-1245 ETGSTNA
+1245 KTGSTNA

-1262 GSAVCI
+1262 GNAERI
-1268 DKEGNNT
+1268 DKTENNT
-1275 YKGQIKNYKNMHARY
+1275 YKGQIKNYKNTHARY

-1301 TDLSLDNIS
+1301 TDNLSLGNVS
-1310 KPENLVLWSVSQYA
+1310 TPENLVLWSVSQYA
-1324 AENIRTYFRKS
+1324 AENIGTYFRKS
-1335 PTNTTTITND
+1335 PTNTTTITGD
-1345 IDLTGYSY
+1345 IDLTGCSY

-1363 VGDGSS
+1363 IGDGSS
-1369 DTVLTF
+1369 DTILIF

-1382 FENDNK
+1382 LEKDNK
-1388 LLSDP
+1388 LLSDT

-1413 VNKMTMKGS
+1413 VNKLAMKGS
-1422 VGKDTDNSGALI
+1422 VGKETDNSGALI

-1440 DTTTKIVVVT
+1440 DTTTKTVVVT

-1457 GICVADIQESDT
+1457 GIRVAGIQESDT

-1486 DTLSTGDGYTSS
+1486 DTLSTGDGYTSGS
-1498 SYAATSL
+1498 ETIYAATSL

-1528 RKTADSAKSTCVYNN
+1528 RVSADLKNSTSVYNN
-1543 GTKKVEYHT
+1543 GKVPVEYHT
-1552 THTIF
+1552 NHTIF
-1557 TRATLMES
+1557 TRATLLES

-1603 QYQYYDADV
+1603 QCQYYDADV
-1612 YIKDEQNKTANEAYV
+1612 YITDELNNTTADEAYV
-1627 KTRYKDTV
+1627 KNRYKDTV
-1635 FLRYVH
+1635 FLRYIH
-1641 FQQNITT
+1641 SQQNITT

-1690 ANSVSKFQAV
+1690 AGSVSKFQAV

-1710 QTEDS
+1710 QTEAS
-1715 YHVQVAKGDAAGTDD
+1715 YHVQGGATGDASGTDD

-1735 SGIWKSGAEKTID
+1735 SGTWTSGAAKTID
-1748 KDTATKYL
+1748 KDIATKYL

-1790 DSPETTISFKG
+1790 DSLAVTISFKG
-1801 TANIDSFAGLVAYSR
+1801 TNANKDSFAGLIAYSR

-1834 QADRLPG
+1834 QADKLPG

-1868 YGSGSVAFVGTYGY
+1868 YGSRSVAFEGTYDY
-1882 MVAAGGYVGL
+1882 TVAAGGYVGL

-1900 EDTDYEKTGGGV
+1900 ENSDYEKTGGGV

-1923 FTVACADA
+1923 FTAACADA
-1931 AKANKT
+1931 AEANKT
-1937 VNMTGADGTADGKT
+1937 VNMTDIDSAHKAGQST
-1951 ATDGGDYF
+1951 TDGGEYF
-1959 YCNPYVGRVLDGYAC
+1959 YRNPYVGRVLDGYAC
-1974 AEGCTVDNT
+1974 AEGYTVDNT

-1988 IPTLI
+1988 IPTLT
-1993 KDENAL
+1993 KGANNL
-1999 QVTDKGTNLD
+1999 QVTDNGIDLD
-2009 VTVTSAQGLWLLS
+2009 VKVTSAQGLWLLS

-2033 STGNYTDVGTNQMV
+2033 STGNYTDVDKNQVV

-2057 ASYEGIGTDAVDK
+2057 ASYEGIGTAEGDASAK
-2070 ASLVSDEKYWGGNAS
+2070 LADEAYWGGNAS
-2085 VAGSDAAE
+2085 VGSDAAK

-2103 TTGTAAARLA
+2103 TTGIVAARLA

-2128 DVEKIDMTSYGNGFR
+2128 DAENVDMTSYGNGFR

-2151 NKTVWN
+2151 NKNVWSS
-2157 KDCTIKKTY
+2157 DCSIKKVY
-2166 RRNLLVKSINYDR
+2166 RRNILVKSINAQR
-2179 KSATTI
+2179 TTNTTI
-2185 TLYMNQNDY
+2185 KLKMNQNDY
-2194 NEEFMKGYWINRGAG
+2194 KAEYKDGSWINQGAG
-2209 LFVDFNYIDT
+2209 LFVDFHFT
-2219 CTVKYLRLSGNIK
+2219 ESCEVKYLNISGNVK
-2232 VGLYNLNNG
+2232 AGLFDGNNLVCTTTRNPDTKTGVG
-2241 SASLEKVSKRD
+2241 S
-2252 TEKDYPI
+2252 
-2259 CVGGFAART
+2259 FAART
-2268 ANSKGQVT
+2268 ANSKGKVT
-2276 FEYLYLES
+2276 FDQFKLEDMD
-2284 INVYGGSMT
+2284 VYGGYMT
-2293 GGAIGLIDGY
+2293 GGAIGFIDGW
-2303 NNNNARN
+2303 NTTNARN
-2310 VTFKNWSVKDENV
+2310 IYFKNWSTKNVNV
-2323 LKWVYNDGSAGGLVG
+2323 LKWVENDGSAGGLVG

-2345 LTINNDTSET
+2345 LEIEGDGTEDI
-2355 PNVKNLTV
+2355 VKNLKV
-2363 TTLSDTT
+2363 TTISDTY
-2370 DTKEKTTTAAGGLVG
+2370 KYAAAGGLVG
-2385 ACDYSN
+2385 ACDFSSVSIN
-2391 VFIKN
+2391 N

-2417 GGRNGNGKSVTVTA
+2417 GGRNGNGKLVTVTD
-2431 CRMSNI
+2431 CRLSNI

-2442 QSNTNERC
+2442 QHNTNDRC

-2455 GYHNTKLTISDVKLD
+2455 GYHNTKLIISGVKMD
-2470 KKSTISGRQYTGGF
+2470 KKSIISGRQYTGGF
-2484 VGYSGGH
+2484 VGYSVGY
-2491 VEIEACQIDETDIYS
+2491 VEIKDCKIYETDIYS

-2517 CFYAAKDTAVFKN
+2517 CFFVDATAVFKN
-2530 CQEKDVNILGRYVG
+2530 CLEKNVNILGRYVG
-2544 GLTGANKGNIQASN
+2544 GLTGSNRGNIQASDV
-2558 MEFIGIRVV
+2558 EFIGVRVA
-2567 TRYDN
+2567 TKYDN

-2579 TGYTEKKNNVVVSGY
+2579 TGFTKENCNIVVSGY

-2606 KVSNVES
+2606 KVYNVES

-2632 NQETNKITLVAVS
+2632 NQATSKINLVAVS

-2655 IGTDNGTTN
+2655 IGTDKGTTN

-2675 YQPSETTGTSYTSA
+2675 YKPSETTGTSYTSA

-2694 VNPKSDVL
+2694 VNPKSNVP
-2702 FADGMVMTGN
+2702 FADGTVMTGN

-2721 ILEELNSSSPA
+2721 ILEELNSSSPVS
-2732 LDYYWNLKD
+2732 DYYWNLTD
-2741 NKTEIVKF
+2741 NKTELMKF

-2760 YKAEESTTTTV
+2760 YKAEESATTTV
-2771 SENVDFPVLVV
+2771 SDTVDFPVLVV

-2804 RTTAKSQVKNVT
+2804 GTTAKSQVKNVT
-2816 ASTYRWNE
+2816 AKTYQWNAND
-2824 SSFVQQTKASL
+2824 SSFALQTKASL

-2858 LLDVTYENPTDKS
+2858 LLDVTYADPTDS
-2871 KVFHLYIPVLVKKVL
+2871 KKTHVFHLYIPVLVKKVL

-2916 AGFDEPLTAY
+2916 AGFGEPLTAY
-2926 MEYSYDKD
+2926 MEYNYDKD

-2951 GKQLNL
+2951 DKQLNL

-2962 ADVGTLLPA
+2962 VDVGTLLPA

-2992 DEDVHSFDLSKLTAP
+2992 DEDVHSFDLRKLTAP
-3007 DGTAFSP
+3007 DDTAFSP

-3026 TADTGDSGS
+3026 LAGTGDADS

-3041 SEKAKATI
+3041 SDKTKATI
-3049 RIGYTYYRKAED
+3049 RIGDTYYRKAED
-3061 KDTGTKYKITADS
+3061 KDNGTKYKITADS

-3088 VQIPESVSVINNRL
+3088 VQIPETKNVSVINNRL

-3109 KNGALP
+3109 KDGALP

-3140 VSTNRVHSRS
+3140 VSTNRVHSGS

-3163 KIKLDSKLKL
+3163 KIKLDSKMKL
-3173 TEAGNGRFDKLGP
+3173 TEAGKGRFDKLGP

-3220 SVSKENKTIY
+3220 TVSKGNRTIY

-3255 AELDTAVNDA
+3255 KELDTAVDDA

-3271 AEVILTYD
+3271 AEVVLTYD
-3279 TADKFPVRNTSDGLD
+3279 TADKFPVRNTSDGSD

-3422 GGIITGD
+3422 GGIIKGD

-3434 KIAASDNCCTWREN
+3434 KIEASDNYCTWTEN

>member
-71 TEKYT
+71 TE
-76 GGSEADTTEIDTDE
+76 IDTDE

-97 EDTTEEGITEEDTTE
+97 EDTTEGGITEEDTTE
-112 DITEENTTEEDTAED
+112 DITEENTTQ
-127 TTEEDTAEEITE
+127 EDTAEEVTS
-139 EGTTEE
+139 
-145 DTAEN
+145 
-150 ITEEDIT
+150 EDIT

-197 VSDQEIRVNDGIGL
+197 VSDQEIRVNDGTGL

-218 PADYKNKV
+218 PAYYKDKE
-226 INLVTTSGWDVTKP
+226 INLVTTSGWDITKP
-240 VKVGGKEY
+240 VTVGGKEY

-262 TFKID
+262 TFQID
-267 ASTASD
+267 TQTASD
-273 NYSISTNRTLFNALS
+273 QYSISINRTLFNALS
-288 TKAVLGKLSISIS
+288 TKAVLGKLAISIS
-301 AEYHTID
+301 AEYNTIE
-308 GALLSAVLKADAAE
+308 GSLLSAVLKKADSAE
-322 DGQSTLNSDIVLRKG
+322 DGQSTLYSDIVLREG
-337 GTDPISEAI
+337 GTGSISEAI

-364 FENTLTCDLRI
+364 FENTLACDLRI

-467 GTSTPGFAFADTLT
+467 GTSIPGFAFADTLT

-506 ENGEPIE
+506 EDGGPIE
-513 FDLSRYTFR
+513 FDLSRYTFG
-522 KFEVNCDN
+522 KFGVNCDN

-536 FVGGLFGSLINNC
+536 FVGGLFGSLINKC
-549 PAERNI
+549 YAGRNI

-585 ASKESTLAI
+585 ASKGSTLAI

-600 GKNINVVTDGAG
+600 GKNINVVTDGGG

-625 DNNAYVEIDDVYAS
+625 DKNAYVEIDDVYAS
-639 TTNIGSNSQAAF
+639 TANIGSNSKSAF

-666 NVTLASKTDISVDN
+666 NVTLASETDISADN
-680 VIGRGGLVGCIEKG
+680 VMGRGGLVGCIENG

-730 VGDGNALTNGGNGW
+730 VGDGNALAADGSGW
-744 SLIRYNGADRGGSDI
+744 SLIRYNGTDRGGSDI

-766 RLGGNLTEGDAGV
+766 RLGRNLTEGEAGV
-779 LSFGQDTHTVT
+779 LSFDQNTHTVT

-799 KNANEFAA
+799 ENANEFAA

-820 SDGVLNFDSIVDK
+820 SDGVLKFDREVN
-833 TKTQTVA
+833 KTQTQTVT
-840 LSGDVYL
+840 LYGDVDL
-847 TGTGIVGIGKDSET
+847 TGTGIVGIGKDSEA
-861 QMFKGAF
+861 QEFKGTF
-868 DGGNH
+868 DGKNH
-873 KITLDI
+873 KITLHI
-879 GTAYGKGELDNA
+879 GTAYGKDEPDNA
-891 TAAGQMYVKR
+891 IAAGQMYAKR
-901 SDQRDAHYSLAMIPF
+901 SDKRDAHYSLAMIPF
-916 SKDVTVSDVIIDGKI
+916 SKDVTVRDVIIDGKI
-931 NCSISKN
+931 HCGISKIA
-938 VSQTTDERWPAF
+938 SQSIDERWPAF

-960 TTTLKN
+960 TTTLEN
-966 VIVRTG
+966 VIVRTA
-972 ISVTEDMNAPKF
+972 ISVTEDTDAPKF

-989 GFVGRCQGTKL
+989 GFVGRCQGTTL
-1000 DVTNCTWGSSSSLSD
+1000 DVTNCTWESSSSLSD

-1039 KNSTLSGTIT
+1039 KNSILSGTIT
-1049 SKSTQNAFVGGMIAV
+1049 SKSTHNASVGGMIAV
-1064 SRGETEGKI
+1064 SRGETEGNI
-1073 NNQPSTIKISNVKVD
+1073 NNKPSTINISNVKVD

-1114 FETEENTGGVT
+1114 FETAESTGGVT
-1125 ISGSTLTAQSA
+1125 ISGSTLTAPSA

-1147 YWNATARDSI
+1147 YWNATAKDSI
-1157 VFKKDGKGNGNT
+1157 VFTKDNNGKGNT

-1183 VGTGIVKFTQNNRE
+1183 AGTGIVKFTQNNKE

-1203 LEAGTW
+1203 LEVGTW
-1209 GTGSDDSSY
+1209 GTGSDSSY
-1218 KINKDAVTLDIGSS
+1218 KINKDAVTLDIDSS
-1232 DYFDELV
+1232 GYFDELV

-1275 YKGQIKNYKNMHARY
+1275 YKDQIKNYKNMHARY

-1301 TDLSLDNIS
+1301 TDLRLDNIS
-1310 KPENLVLWSVSQYA
+1310 TPEDLVLWSVSQYA

-1335 PTNTTTITND
+1335 PTNTTTITGN

-1375 GYESMNA
+1375 GYESMNTL
-1382 FENDNK
+1382 EKNNK
-1388 LLSDP
+1388 PLSDP

-1413 VNKMTMKGS
+1413 VNKLTMKGS

-1440 DTTTKIVVVT
+1440 DTTTKTVVVT

-1486 DTLSTGDGYTSS
+1486 DTLSTGDGYTSG

-1612 YIKDEQNKTANEAYV
+1612 YIKDEQNKTADKAYV

-1641 FQQNITT
+1641 SQQNITT

-1700 FNSKVIENQS
+1700 FNSKVIEDQS

-1715 YHVQVAKGDAAGTDD
+1715 YHVQGVAIGDAAGTDD

-1735 SGIWKSGAEKTID
+1735 SGTWTSGAEKTID
-1748 KDTATKYL
+1748 KDRATKYL
-1756 LNAYYKINTDITLS
+1756 LNAYYKINTNITLS

-1790 DSPETTISFKG
+1790 DSLSTTISFKG
-1801 TANIDSFAGLVAYSR
+1801 TNANKDSFAGLIAYSR
-1816 GSVVKDLTVD
+1816 GSVVKNLTVD
-1826 FTNATITM
+1826 FTNVTITM
-1834 QADRLPG
+1834 QADKLPG
-1841 IEKNPFFGGVVGYCM
+1841 IEKNPFFGGVAGYCM

-1912 VFRNMSGTTNS
+1912 VFRNMSGTTDT
-1923 FTVACADA
+1923 FTAACADA

-1951 ATDGGDYF
+1951 TTDGGDYF

-1988 IPTLI
+1988 IPTLTE
-1993 KDENAL
+1993 DANAL
-1999 QVTDKGTNLD
+1999 QVTDNGTDLD
-2009 VTVTSAQGLWLLS
+2009 VKVTSAQGLWLLS

-2057 ASYEGIGTDAVDK
+2057 ASYEGIGTAEGDASAK
-2070 ASLVSDEKYWGGNAS
+2070 LADEAYWGGKAS
-2085 VAGSDAAE
+2085 DAGSDAAK

-2128 DVEKIDMTSYGNGFR
+2128 DDENVDMTSYGNGFR

-2185 TLYMNQNDY
+2185 TLDMNQNDY
-2194 NEEFMKGYWINRGAG
+2194 NEEFMEGYWINRGAG

-2219 CTVKYLRLSGNIK
+2219 CTVKYLKLSGNIK

-2303 NNNNARN
+2303 NNNARN

-2385 ACDYSN
+2385 TCDYSSVSISGIN
-2391 VFIKN
+2391 A
-2396 VNVDNL
+2396 VDL
-2402 TVTGTW
+2402 TVTGTY

-2442 QSNTNERC
+2442 QSNTKERC

-2491 VEIEACQIDETDIYS
+2491 VEIEDCQIDETDIYS

-2517 CFYAAKDTAVFKN
+2517 CFYAKDTVVFKN

-2544 GLTGANKGNIQASN
+2544 GLTGSTRGNIQASN

-2567 TRYDN
+2567 TKYDN
-2572 AYSAGLL
+2572 TYSAGLL
-2579 TGYTEKKNNVVVSGY
+2579 TGHTEVNNNVVVSGY

-2619 FELKPKTGLWVGD
+2619 FELKPTTGLWVGD
-2632 NQETNKITLVAVS
+2632 NRATSKITLVAVS
-2645 TDGDIFPQKD
+2645 TDGDIFPQKNV
-2655 IGTDNGTTN
+2655 GTDKGATN
-2664 IVYADAPADTS
+2664 IVYADALADTS

-2694 VNPKSDVL
+2694 VNPKSDVP
-2702 FADGMVMTGN
+2702 FADGTVMTGN
-2712 AVGTGTAVS
+2712 AVGTETAVS
-2721 ILEELNSSSPA
+2721 ILKELNSSSPA
-2732 LDYYWNLKD
+2732 SDYYWNLTD
-2741 NKTEIVKF
+2741 NKTELMKF
-2749 LDQNSDAYLTT
+2749 LDQNNDAYLTT
-2760 YKAEESTTTTV
+2760 YKAEESATTTV
-2771 SENVDFPVLVV
+2771 SATVDFPVLVV

-2804 RTTAKSQVKNVT
+2804 GATAKSQVKDVT
-2816 ASTYRWNE
+2816 AKTYRWNE
-2824 SSFVQQTKASL
+2824 SSFAQQTKASL

-2858 LLDVTYENPTDKS
+2858 LLDVTYADPTDS
-2871 KVFHLYIPVLVKKVL
+2871 KKTHVFHLYIPVLVKKVL

-2951 GKQLNL
+2951 DKRLNL

-2978 DRQTTQYYTYTTGA
+2978 DRQTTQYYTYTTVAG
-2992 DEDVHSFDLSKLTAP
+2992 EDVHSFDLSKLTAP
-3007 DGTAFSP
+3007 DGRTTFSP

-3026 TADTGDSGS
+3026 VADPGDSDS

-3041 SEKAKATI
+3041 SERTKATI
-3049 RIGYTYYRKAED
+3049 RIGDTYYRKAEE
-3061 KDTGTKYKITADS
+3061 KDTGKTYKITADS
-3074 DLTKK
+3074 DLTTK

-3088 VQIPESVSVINNRL
+3088 VQIPETENVPVINNRL

-3109 KNGALP
+3109 KDGALP

-3140 VSTNRVHSRS
+3140 VSTNRVHSGS
-3150 DMADTVMENGDGI
+3150 DMADTVMGNGDGI

-3220 SVSKENKTIY
+3220 TVSKGNKTIY

-3255 AELDTAVNDA
+3255 KELDTAVDDD

-3271 AEVILTYD
+3271 AEVVLTYD
-3279 TADKFPVRNTSDGLD
+3279 TADKFPVRNTSDGSD

-3414 TIGTYMQD
+3414 TIETYMQD
-3422 GGIITGD
+3422 GGIIKGD

-3434 KIAASDNCCTWREN
+3434 EIAARGNCCTWREN